1 MKKKLIKRAIF
12 FMISCNMVVFT
23 PTWASQETKNTITS
37 SSIEVSDGSIKNIVN
52 DDINIIDTNVRD
64 EYGIFSN
71 NGGKL
76 NIDVDSLT
84 IEHNIDR
91 SNMFTSIL
99 SQGNTS
105 QGSSS
110 LIDIKTINDINI
122 DNTAQELEQ
131 INAINAKDNANL
143 NLLSK
148 NGDININSNLN
159 INRRLYDVNNSII
172 NVENNSALKLDAKN
186 MNINSTITDS
196 YGQRLFNNYGIN
208 IKNSQLNIN
217 NQENMQINSTI
228 SGRGFDNYGVYVYDN
243 LNQGSKVDIV
253 NNGDLIINT
262 NDNSSRNHSY
272 GIFVINENNTDDE
285 TSVNINSKNNVV
297 NTKSTG
303 IEVSGELSNVNIT
316 ASAGSNVIKAL
327 GDVDSTGIEV
337 NDNGT
342 LYLNAKDYNIVT
354 SDYTGIHVSY
364 ADDKQSN
371 ITLNA
376 NNNIVNAVGTGIL
389 SFSNG
394 NIKLN
399 ALNGNNAFTSNYIG
413 ISLMDNSQVNLKAD
427 KGENYFKIDE
437 GIAIL
442 SSQSNVLA
450 QANKNILEGIEGIS
464 SIDKSEVKLQ
474 ATDSNVINAK
484 NFGIYTKEEG
494 VVNLNATNANNTVYV
509 ETGYGISG
517 NDSAIN
523 INSQSGNNSIE
534 VTQGIAI
541 EANNGSNISLNA
553 NKGQN
558 NIKASDIAISVN
570 KNNIDKDIAIT
581 STNTVV
587 KIAGKDNIINATTA
601 IDNINGGNVEIIA
614 SENNSIDGLVNVEN
628 KANTKI
634 QGKIN
639 YLKNDKD
646 NAVESNNANIL
657 VQGSENIIE
666 AAKGISSI
674 DKSEVKLQATDSNVI
689 NAKNFGIYTKEEG
702 VVNLNATNANN
713 TVYIDNG
720 YGISSNNSSINI
732 DSQSGNN
739 SIEVGQGIAIEANNG
754 SNISVNANKGQ
765 NNIKA
770 SDTAISVNKNNIDKD
785 IAITSTNTVVKIAG
799 KDNIINATTAIDNI
813 NGGNVE
819 IIASENN
826 SIDGLVNVEN
836 KANTKIQGKINYLKN
851 DKDNAVESNN
861 ANILVQGSENIIEA
875 AKGISSID
883 KSEVKLQATDSNVI
897 NAKNFGIYTKEEGVV
912 NLNATNANNTVY
924 IDNGYGISSNNSSIN
939 IDSQSGNNSIEVGQG
954 IAIEANNGSNISVN
968 ANKGQNNIKASD
980 TAISVNKNNIDK
992 DIATTS
998 TNTVVKV
1005 TGKNNI
1011 INATTAIDNIDD
1023 GNVEIIASENNS
1035 INGLVHAENKAN
1047 TKIQGKINYLK
1058 NDKDNAIESNN
1069 ANVLVQGS
1077 ENIIEATKGISS
1089 IDKSEVKLQATD
1101 SNVINAKNFGI
1112 YTKEEGVVNLN
1123 ATNANNTV
1131 YIDNGYGISS
1141 NNSSINIDSQ
1151 SGNNSIEVGQG
1162 IAIEANNGSNISV
1175 NANKGQN
1182 NIKASDT
1189 AISVNK
1195 NNIDKDIAT
1204 TSTNTVIKVT
1214 GKNNIINAVTAIDN
1228 IDGGNVEIIASENNS
1243 IDGLVNVENK
1253 ANTKIQGK
1261 INYLKNDKDNAV
1273 ESNNANILVQGSE
1286 NIIEAA
1292 KGISSI
1298 DKSEVKLQATDSNVI
1313 NAKNFGIYTKEEGVV
1328 NLNATNAN
1336 NTVYID
1342 NGYGISSN
1350 NSSIN
1355 IDSQSGN
1362 NSIEVGQG
1370 IAIEANN
1377 GSNISVNA
1385 NKGQNNIKASDT
1397 AISVNK
1403 NNIDKDIATT
1413 STNTVIKVTGKN
1425 NIINAVTA
1433 IDNIDGGNVE
1443 IIASEN
1449 NSIDGLVN
1457 VENKANTKIQGKVN
1471 YLKNDKDN
1479 AIESNNANVL
1489 VQGSENIIEATKGI
1503 SSIDKSEVKLQATD
1517 SNVIN
1522 AKNFGIYTKEEG
1534 VVNLNATNANN
1545 TVYVETGYGISGNDS
1560 AININS
1566 QSGNNSI
1573 EVTQGIAIEANNGSN
1588 ISLNANKGQNN
1599 IKASDIAISVNKN
1612 NIDKDIANIST
1623 DTAVK
1628 ITGKDNIINATTAID
1643 NIDDGNVEIIASE
1656 NNSIDGLIHAKN
1668 KANTKIQ
1675 GKVNYLKN
1683 DNGQSIIWAD
1693 AGTIDITG
1701 TSIIQANSQQVALL
1715 ANNDIN
1721 NLNQGIITA
1730 SFGQNSVIKGDII
1743 AKDNGLIKLNVSNSN
1758 DDISGLIIEGN
1769 ILAENQGNISL
1780 DIGNNSLI
1788 TGNIN
1793 DYSYLADLNNQN
1805 LKQENLAGNISID
1818 FNNKSRWNVVRQS
1831 FISKINT
1838 KENNI
1843 IDMVGYNTENKP
1855 HSLMVK
1861 EFNGD
1866 SNFVMN
1872 LNGNRQ
1878 NTDMV
1883 YLNSGT
1889 GNYNVILANAVT
1901 KNDIGQ
1907 NGLRFATVGDKN
1919 KQVFKNA
1926 VAYNDG
1932 FFNIKYQIA
1941 SEDYD
1946 VNNEE
1951 NTLYNNGDNSD
1962 LLTENRPG
1970 NDIINNI
1977 FGNNED
1983 AVNYKLV
1990 NIEEKTLSNAGKTIL
2005 NMTKANYDVAV
2016 FMGRLDKRMGDVHY
2030 LNKNDDGIWFRLRHD
2045 RIEKDL
2051 GYTVDGNMY
2060 ELGYDKLF
2068 LRDNGQERLG
2078 LAFDYMKGST
2088 SYDDIA
2094 GKGNNSRKGIW
2105 LYDTWIGDDGHY
2117 SDYILKW
2124 GHLENDFEI
2133 AGTKKLNLIKGNYD
2147 NDVFSASAEYGYMKN
2162 LKNDWYITPQ
2172 VQLQLAKVT
2181 GADYITNQNTNVH
2194 VDGIDSII
2202 GRAGF
2207 KLGKNFG
2214 DNKKNTFYLKA
2225 DVLREFLGEQFVSV
2239 KDVTSDNEYVGF
2251 KYDHSGYW
2259 YDVGFGFNIE
2269 TKKDSYAFLDVERR
2283 FGNGNKNSYQINGGF
2298 YWAL

>member
-23 PTWASQETKNTITS
+23 PTWASQEIKNTITS

-105 QGSSS
+105 QGSRS

-208 IKNSQLNIN
+208 VKNSQLNIN

-342 LYLNAKDYNIVT
+342 LYLNAKNYNIVT

-484 NFGIYTKEEG
+484 EFGIYTKEQG
-494 VVNLNATNANNTVYV
+494 VVSLNATNANNIVYV
-509 ETGYGISG
+509 DGEYGISG
-517 NDSAIN
+517 NASAIN

-570 KNNIDKDIAIT
+570 KNNIDKDISTT

-646 NAVESNNANIL
+646 NA
-657 VQGSENIIE
+657 
-666 AAKGISSI
+666 
-674 DKSEVKLQATDSNVI
+674 
-689 NAKNFGIYTKEEG
+689 
-702 VVNLNATNANN
+702 
-713 TVYIDNG
+713 
-720 YGISSNNSSINI
+720 
-732 DSQSGNN
+732 
-739 SIEVGQGIAIEANNG
+739 
-754 SNISVNANKGQ
+754 
-765 NNIKA
+765 
-770 SDTAISVNKNNIDKD
+770 
-785 IAITSTNTVVKIAG
+785 
-799 KDNIINATTAIDNI
+799 
-813 NGGNVE
+813 
-819 IIASENN
+819 
-826 SIDGLVNVEN
+826 
-836 KANTKIQGKINYLKN
+836 
-851 DKDNAVESNN
+851 
-861 ANILVQGSENIIEA
+861 
-875 AKGISSID
+875 
-883 KSEVKLQATDSNVI
+883 
-897 NAKNFGIYTKEEGVV
+897 
-912 NLNATNANNTVY
+912 
-924 IDNGYGISSNNSSIN
+924 
-939 IDSQSGNNSIEVGQG
+939 
-954 IAIEANNGSNISVN
+954 
-968 ANKGQNNIKASD
+968 
-980 TAISVNKNNIDK
+980 
-992 DIATTS
+992 
-998 TNTVVKV
+998 
-1005 TGKNNI
+1005 
-1011 INATTAIDNIDD
+1011 
-1023 GNVEIIASENNS
+1023 
-1035 INGLVHAENKAN
+1035 
-1047 TKIQGKINYLK
+1047 
-1058 NDKDNAIESNN
+1058 IESNN
-1069 ANVLVQGS
+1069 ANVSVQGN
-1077 ENIIEATKGISS
+1077 ENIIEATKGISN
-1089 IDKSEVKLQATD
+1089 VNNGTVNLQSTN
-1101 SNVINAKNFGI
+1101 SNIIKTKEYGV
-1112 YTKEEGVVNLN
+1112 YTKENSQVKLN
-1123 ATNANNTV
+1123 ATNADNIV
-1131 YIDNGYGISS
+1131 YVDAGYGISG
-1141 NNSSINIDSQ
+1141 NNSAININSQ
-1151 SGNNSIEVGQG
+1151 SGNNSIEVAQG
-1162 IAIEANNGSNISV
+1162 IAVEVNNGSNISV

-1214 GKNNIINAVTAIDN
+1214 GKDNIINATTAIDN
-1228 IDGGNVEIIASENNS
+1228 IDDGNVEIIASENNS

-1261 INYLKNDKDNAV
+1261 INYLKNDKDNA
-1273 ESNNANILVQGSE
+1273 
-1286 NIIEAA
+1286 
-1292 KGISSI
+1292 
-1298 DKSEVKLQATDSNVI
+1298 
-1313 NAKNFGIYTKEEGVV
+1313 
-1328 NLNATNAN
+1328 
-1336 NTVYID
+1336 
-1342 NGYGISSN
+1342 
-1350 NSSIN
+1350 
-1355 IDSQSGN
+1355 
-1362 NSIEVGQG
+1362 
-1370 IAIEANN
+1370 
-1377 GSNISVNA
+1377 
-1385 NKGQNNIKASDT
+1385 
-1397 AISVNK
+1397 
-1403 NNIDKDIATT
+1403 
-1413 STNTVIKVTGKN
+1413 
-1425 NIINAVTA
+1425 
-1433 IDNIDGGNVE
+1433 
-1443 IIASEN
+1443 
-1449 NSIDGLVN
+1449 
-1457 VENKANTKIQGKVN
+1457 
-1471 YLKNDKDN
+1471 
-1479 AIESNNANVL
+1479 IESNNANVF

-1628 ITGKDNIINATTAID
+1628 ITGKENIINATTAID

>member
-23 PTWASQETKNTITS
+23 PTWASQEIKNTITS

-208 IKNSQLNIN
+208 VKNSQLNIN

-342 LYLNAKDYNIVT
+342 LYLNAKNYNIVT

-474 ATDSNVINAK
+474 VTDSNVINAK
-484 NFGIYTKEEG
+484 EFGIYTKEQG
-494 VVNLNATNANNTVYV
+494 VVSLNATNANNIVYV
-509 ETGYGISG
+509 DGGYGISG
-517 NDSAIN
+517 NASAIN

-534 VTQGIAI
+534 VA
-541 EANNGSNISLNA
+541 
-553 NKGQN
+553 
-558 NIKASDIAISVN
+558 
-570 KNNIDKDIAIT
+570 
-581 STNTVV
+581 
-587 KIAGKDNIINATTA
+587 
-601 IDNINGGNVEIIA
+601 
-614 SENNSIDGLVNVEN
+614 
-628 KANTKI
+628 
-634 QGKIN
+634 
-639 YLKNDKD
+639 
-646 NAVESNNANIL
+646 
-657 VQGSENIIE
+657 
-666 AAKGISSI
+666 
-674 DKSEVKLQATDSNVI
+674 
-689 NAKNFGIYTKEEG
+689 
-702 VVNLNATNANN
+702 
-713 TVYIDNG
+713 
-720 YGISSNNSSINI
+720 
-732 DSQSGNN
+732 
-739 SIEVGQGIAIEANNG
+739 
-754 SNISVNANKGQ
+754 
-765 NNIKA
+765 
-770 SDTAISVNKNNIDKD
+770 
-785 IAITSTNTVVKIAG
+785 
-799 KDNIINATTAIDNI
+799 
-813 NGGNVE
+813 
-819 IIASENN
+819 
-826 SIDGLVNVEN
+826 
-836 KANTKIQGKINYLKN
+836 
-851 DKDNAVESNN
+851 
-861 ANILVQGSENIIEA
+861 
-875 AKGISSID
+875 
-883 KSEVKLQATDSNVI
+883 
-897 NAKNFGIYTKEEGVV
+897 
-912 NLNATNANNTVY
+912 
-924 IDNGYGISSNNSSIN
+924 
-939 IDSQSGNNSIEVGQG
+939 QG

-998 TNTVVKV
+998 TNTVVKIA
-1005 TGKNNI
+1005 GKDNI
-1011 INATTAIDNIDD
+1011 INAT
-1023 GNVEIIASENNS
+1023 
-1035 INGLVHAENKAN
+1035 
-1047 TKIQGKINYLK
+1047 
-1058 NDKDNAIESNN
+1058 
-1069 ANVLVQGS
+1069 
-1077 ENIIEATKGISS
+1077 
-1089 IDKSEVKLQATD
+1089 
-1101 SNVINAKNFGI
+1101 
-1112 YTKEEGVVNLN
+1112 
-1123 ATNANNTV
+1123 
-1131 YIDNGYGISS
+1131 
-1141 NNSSINIDSQ
+1141 
-1151 SGNNSIEVGQG
+1151 
-1162 IAIEANNGSNISV
+1162 
-1175 NANKGQN
+1175 
-1182 NIKASDT
+1182 
-1189 AISVNK
+1189 
-1195 NNIDKDIAT
+1195 
-1204 TSTNTVIKVT
+1204 
-1214 GKNNIINAVTAIDN
+1214 TAIDN

-1261 INYLKNDKDNAV
+1261 INYLKNDKDNA
-1273 ESNNANILVQGSE
+1273 
-1286 NIIEAA
+1286 
-1292 KGISSI
+1292 
-1298 DKSEVKLQATDSNVI
+1298 
-1313 NAKNFGIYTKEEGVV
+1313 
-1328 NLNATNAN
+1328 
-1336 NTVYID
+1336 
-1342 NGYGISSN
+1342 
-1350 NSSIN
+1350 
-1355 IDSQSGN
+1355 
-1362 NSIEVGQG
+1362 
-1370 IAIEANN
+1370 
-1377 GSNISVNA
+1377 
-1385 NKGQNNIKASDT
+1385 
-1397 AISVNK
+1397 
-1403 NNIDKDIATT
+1403 
-1413 STNTVIKVTGKN
+1413 
-1425 NIINAVTA
+1425 
-1433 IDNIDGGNVE
+1433 
-1443 IIASEN
+1443 
-1449 NSIDGLVN
+1449 
-1457 VENKANTKIQGKVN
+1457 
-1471 YLKNDKDN
+1471 
-1479 AIESNNANVL
+1479 IESNNANVL
-1489 VQGSENIIEATKGI
+1489 VQGNENIIEATKGI

-1545 TVYVETGYGISGNDS
+1545 TVYVETGYGISGNNS
-1560 AININS
+1560 AINIDS

-1573 EVTQGIAIEANNGSN
+1573 EVAQGIAIEANNGSN

-1599 IKASDIAISVNKN
+1599 IKASDTAISVNKN
-1612 NIDKDIANIST
+1612 NIDKDIATTST
-1623 DTAVK
+1623 NTVVK
-1628 ITGKDNIINATTAID
+1628 IAGKDNIINATTAID

-1656 NNSIDGLIHAKN
+1656 NNSINGLVHAEN

-1701 TSIIQANSQQVALL
+1701 TSIIQANFQQVALL
-1715 ANNDIN
+1715 ANNDMN

-1730 SFGQNSVIKGDII
+1730 SFGQNNVIKGDII

-1758 DDISGLIIEGN
+1758 DDVSGLIIEGN

-1805 LKQENLAGNISID
+1805 LKQENLAGNISVD
-1818 FNNKSRWNVVRQS
+1818 FNNKSRWNVVGQS
-1831 FISKINT
+1831 FISNINT

-1919 KQVFKNA
+1919 KQVFENA

-1946 VNNEE
+1946 VNNGE

-1970 NDIINNI
+1970 NNIINNI

-2068 LRDNGQERLG
+2068 LKDNGQERLG

>member
-105 QGSSS
+105 QGSRS

-208 IKNSQLNIN
+208 VKNSQLNIN
-217 NQENMQINSTI
+217 NQENMKINSTI

-262 NDNSSRNHSY
+262 NDNNSRNHSY
-272 GIFVINENNTDDE
+272 GIFVINENNTDNE

-376 NNNIVNAVGTGIL
+376 NNNIVNAIGTGIL

-394 NIKLN
+394 NINLN

-413 ISLMDNSQVNLKAD
+413 ISLMGNSQVNLKAD

-474 ATDSNVINAK
+474 AIDSNTINAK
-484 NFGIYTKEEG
+484 EFGIYTKEQG
-494 VVNLNATNANNTVYV
+494 VVNLNATNANNIVYV
-509 ETGYGISG
+509 ET
-517 NDSAIN
+517 
-523 INSQSGNNSIE
+523 
-534 VTQGIAI
+534 
-541 EANNGSNISLNA
+541 
-553 NKGQN
+553 
-558 NIKASDIAISVN
+558 
-570 KNNIDKDIAIT
+570 
-581 STNTVV
+581 
-587 KIAGKDNIINATTA
+587 
-601 IDNINGGNVEIIA
+601 
-614 SENNSIDGLVNVEN
+614 
-628 KANTKI
+628 
-634 QGKIN
+634 
-639 YLKNDKD
+639 
-646 NAVESNNANIL
+646 
-657 VQGSENIIE
+657 
-666 AAKGISSI
+666 
-674 DKSEVKLQATDSNVI
+674 
-689 NAKNFGIYTKEEG
+689 
-702 VVNLNATNANN
+702 
-713 TVYIDNG
+713 G

-739 SIEVGQGIAIEANNG
+739 SIEVAQGIAIEANNG

-765 NNIKA
+765 NNIKS
-770 SDTAISVNKNNIDKD
+770 SDI
-785 IAITSTNTVVKIAG
+785 
-799 KDNIINATTAIDNI
+799 
-813 NGGNVE
+813 
-819 IIASENN
+819 
-826 SIDGLVNVEN
+826 
-836 KANTKIQGKINYLKN
+836 
-851 DKDNAVESNN
+851 
-861 ANILVQGSENIIEA
+861 
-875 AKGISSID
+875 
-883 KSEVKLQATDSNVI
+883 
-897 NAKNFGIYTKEEGVV
+897 
-912 NLNATNANNTVY
+912 
-924 IDNGYGISSNNSSIN
+924 
-939 IDSQSGNNSIEVGQG
+939 
-954 IAIEANNGSNISVN
+954 
-968 ANKGQNNIKASD
+968 
-980 TAISVNKNNIDK
+980 AISVNKNNIDK

-1005 TGKNNI
+1005 TGKDNI

-1069 ANVLVQGS
+1069 ANVFVQGS

-1123 ATNANNTV
+1123 VTNADNTV
-1131 YIDNGYGISS
+1131 YVDNGYGISG
-1141 NNSSINIDSQ
+1141 NNSVINIDSQ
-1151 SGNNSIEVGQG
+1151 SGNNSIEVAQG

-1204 TSTNTVIKVT
+1204 TSTNTVVKV
-1214 GKNNIINAVTAIDN
+1214 
-1228 IDGGNVEIIASENNS
+1228 
-1243 IDGLVNVENK
+1243 
-1253 ANTKIQGK
+1253 
-1261 INYLKNDKDNAV
+1261 
-1273 ESNNANILVQGSE
+1273 
-1286 NIIEAA
+1286 
-1292 KGISSI
+1292 
-1298 DKSEVKLQATDSNVI
+1298 
-1313 NAKNFGIYTKEEGVV
+1313 
-1328 NLNATNAN
+1328 
-1336 NTVYID
+1336 
-1342 NGYGISSN
+1342 
-1350 NSSIN
+1350 
-1355 IDSQSGN
+1355 
-1362 NSIEVGQG
+1362 
-1370 IAIEANN
+1370 
-1377 GSNISVNA
+1377 
-1385 NKGQNNIKASDT
+1385 
-1397 AISVNK
+1397 
-1403 NNIDKDIATT
+1403 
-1413 STNTVIKVTGKN
+1413 
-1425 NIINAVTA
+1425 
-1433 IDNIDGGNVE
+1433 
-1443 IIASEN
+1443 
-1449 NSIDGLVN
+1449 
-1457 VENKANTKIQGKVN
+1457 
-1471 YLKNDKDN
+1471 
-1479 AIESNNANVL
+1479 
-1489 VQGSENIIEATKGI
+1489 
-1503 SSIDKSEVKLQATD
+1503 
-1517 SNVIN
+1517 
-1522 AKNFGIYTKEEG
+1522 
-1534 VVNLNATNANN
+1534 
-1545 TVYVETGYGISGNDS
+1545 
-1560 AININS
+1560 
-1566 QSGNNSI
+1566 
-1573 EVTQGIAIEANNGSN
+1573 
-1588 ISLNANKGQNN
+1588 
-1599 IKASDIAISVNKN
+1599 
-1612 NIDKDIANIST
+1612 
-1623 DTAVK
+1623 
-1628 ITGKDNIINATTAID
+1628 TGKDNIINATTAID

-1668 KANTKIQ
+1668 EANTKIQ

-1715 ANNDIN
+1715 ANNDMN
-1721 NLNQGIITA
+1721 NLNRGVITA

-1758 DDISGLIIEGN
+1758 NDVSGLIIEGN

-1805 LKQENLAGNISID
+1805 LKQENLAGNISVD
-1818 FNNKSRWNVVRQS
+1818 FNNKSRWNVVGQS

-1951 NTLYNNGDNSD
+1951 NILYNNGDNSD

-2051 GYTVDGNMY
+2051 GYTIDGNMY

-2068 LRDNGQERLG
+2068 LRDDGQERLG

-2181 GADYITNQNTNVH
+2181 GADYTTNQNTNVH

-2207 KLGKNFG
+2207 KLGRNFG

>member
-23 PTWASQETKNTITS
+23 PTWASQEIKNTITS

-99 SQGNTS
+99 SQGNIS
-105 QGSSS
+105 QGSRS

-172 NVENNSALKLDAKN
+172 NVENNSVLKLDAKN

-208 IKNSQLNIN
+208 VKNSQLNIN

-262 NDNSSRNHSY
+262 NDNNSRNHSY

-285 TSVNINSKNNVV
+285 TSVKINSKNNVV

-394 NIKLN
+394 NINLN

-484 NFGIYTKEEG
+484 EFGIYTKEQG

-509 ETGYGISG
+509 ENGYGISG
-517 NDSAIN
+517 NNSAIN

-534 VTQGIAI
+534 VAQGI
-541 EANNGSNISLNA
+541 
-553 NKGQN
+553 
-558 NIKASDIAISVN
+558 
-570 KNNIDKDIAIT
+570 
-581 STNTVV
+581 TV
-587 KIAGKDNIINATTA
+587 
-601 IDNINGGNVEIIA
+601 
-614 SENNSIDGLVNVEN
+614 
-628 KANTKI
+628 
-634 QGKIN
+634 
-639 YLKNDKD
+639 
-646 NAVESNNANIL
+646 
-657 VQGSENIIE
+657 
-666 AAKGISSI
+666 
-674 DKSEVKLQATDSNVI
+674 
-689 NAKNFGIYTKEEG
+689 
-702 VVNLNATNANN
+702 
-713 TVYIDNG
+713 
-720 YGISSNNSSINI
+720 
-732 DSQSGNN
+732 
-739 SIEVGQGIAIEANNG
+739 EANNG

-785 IAITSTNTVVKIAG
+785 IANISTDTAIKITG

-813 NGGNVE
+813 DSGNVE

-826 SIDGLVNVEN
+826 SINGLVHAEN
-836 KANTKIQGKINYLKN
+836 KANTKIQGKVNYLKN
-851 DKDNAVESNN
+851 DKDNAIESNN
-861 ANILVQGSENIIEA
+861 ANVLVQGNENVIEA
-875 AKGISSID
+875 AKGISTVNNGI
-883 KSEVKLQATDSNVI
+883 VNLQATDSNTI
-897 NAKNFGIYTKEEGVV
+897 KAQEFGIYTKENSQV
-912 NLNATNANNTVY
+912 NLNTVNVDNIVY
-924 IDNGYGISSNNSSIN
+924 VDNGYGISGNNSTIN
-939 IDSQSGNNSIEVGQG
+939 INSQSGNNSIEVAQG
-954 IAIEANNGSNISVN
+954 IAVEVNNGSNISLN

-1005 TGKNNI
+1005 TGKDNI
-1011 INATTAIDNIDD
+1011 INATTAIDNIDG

-1035 INGLVHAENKAN
+1035 INGLVNVENKAN
-1047 TKIQGKINYLK
+1047 TKIQGKVNYLK

-1069 ANVLVQGS
+1069 ANVLVQGNENVIEAAKGISTVNNGIVNLQATDSNTIKAQEFGIYTKENSQVNLNTVNVDNGYGISGNNSAINIDSQSGNNSIEVAQGIAVEVNNGSNISLNANKGQNNIKASDTAISVNKNNIDKDIATTSTNTVVKVTGKDNIINATTAIDNIDGGNVEIIASENNSINGLVNVENKANTKIQGKVNYLKNDKDNAIESNNANVFVQGS

-1123 ATNANNTV
+1123 ATNADNTV
-1131 YIDNGYGISS
+1131 YIDNGYGISGNDS
-1141 NNSSINIDSQ
+1141 TININSQ
-1151 SGNNSIEVGQG
+1151 SGNNSIEIAQG
-1162 IAIEANNGSNISV
+1162 IAIEANNGSNISL

-1214 GKNNIINAVTAIDN
+1214 GKNNIINA
-1228 IDGGNVEIIASENNS
+1228 
-1243 IDGLVNVENK
+1243 
-1253 ANTKIQGK
+1253 
-1261 INYLKNDKDNAV
+1261 
-1273 ESNNANILVQGSE
+1273 
-1286 NIIEAA
+1286 
-1292 KGISSI
+1292 
-1298 DKSEVKLQATDSNVI
+1298 
-1313 NAKNFGIYTKEEGVV
+1313 
-1328 NLNATNAN
+1328 
-1336 NTVYID
+1336 
-1342 NGYGISSN
+1342 
-1350 NSSIN
+1350 
-1355 IDSQSGN
+1355 
-1362 NSIEVGQG
+1362 
-1370 IAIEANN
+1370 
-1377 GSNISVNA
+1377 
-1385 NKGQNNIKASDT
+1385 
-1397 AISVNK
+1397 
-1403 NNIDKDIATT
+1403 
-1413 STNTVIKVTGKN
+1413 
-1425 NIINAVTA
+1425 
-1433 IDNIDGGNVE
+1433 
-1443 IIASEN
+1443 
-1449 NSIDGLVN
+1449 
-1457 VENKANTKIQGKVN
+1457 
-1471 YLKNDKDN
+1471 
-1479 AIESNNANVL
+1479 
-1489 VQGSENIIEATKGI
+1489 
-1503 SSIDKSEVKLQATD
+1503 
-1517 SNVIN
+1517 
-1522 AKNFGIYTKEEG
+1522 
-1534 VVNLNATNANN
+1534 
-1545 TVYVETGYGISGNDS
+1545 
-1560 AININS
+1560 
-1566 QSGNNSI
+1566 
-1573 EVTQGIAIEANNGSN
+1573 
-1588 ISLNANKGQNN
+1588 
-1599 IKASDIAISVNKN
+1599 
-1612 NIDKDIANIST
+1612 
-1623 DTAVK
+1623 
-1628 ITGKDNIINATTAID
+1628 TTAID

-1656 NNSIDGLIHAKN
+1656 NNSIDGLVHAEN

-1715 ANNDIN
+1715 ANNDMN
-1721 NLNQGIITA
+1721 NLNQGVITA

-1758 DDISGLIIEGN
+1758 DDVSGLIIEGN

-1818 FNNKSRWNVVRQS
+1818 FNNKSRWNVVGQS
-1831 FISKINT
+1831 FISNINT

-1889 GNYNVILANAVT
+1889 GNYNVILTNAVT

-1970 NDIINNI
+1970 NNIINNI

-2181 GADYITNQNTNVH
+2181 GADYTTNQNTNVH

>member
-1 MKKKLIKRAIF
+1 
-12 FMISCNMVVFT
+12 MISCNMVVFT

-99 SQGNTS
+99 SQGNIS
-105 QGSSS
+105 QGNNSS
-110 LIDIKTINDINI
+110 INIKAVNDINI
-122 DNTAQELEQ
+122 DNTAQELAQ
-131 INAINAKDNANL
+131 INAINVKDNASL

-159 INRRLYDVNNSII
+159 INSLLSNLNNSII
-172 NVENNSALKLDAKN
+172 NVENNSVLTLNAEN
-186 MNINSTITDS
+186 ININSTITAS
-196 YGQRLFNNYGIN
+196 YKQSLFNNYGIN
-208 IKNSQLNIN
+208 VKNSQLNIN
-217 NQENMQINSTI
+217 NQENMHINSTI

-474 ATDSNVINAK
+474 AIDSNTINAK
-484 NFGIYTKEEG
+484 EFGIYTKEQG

-509 ETGYGISG
+509 ENGYGISG
-517 NDSAIN
+517 NNSAIN
-523 INSQSGNNSIE
+523 IDSQSGNNSIE
-534 VTQGIAI
+534 VAQGIAI
-541 EANNGSNISLNA
+541 EANNGSNISL
-553 NKGQN
+553 
-558 NIKASDIAISVN
+558 
-570 KNNIDKDIAIT
+570 
-581 STNTVV
+581 
-587 KIAGKDNIINATTA
+587 
-601 IDNINGGNVEIIA
+601 
-614 SENNSIDGLVNVEN
+614 
-628 KANTKI
+628 
-634 QGKIN
+634 
-639 YLKNDKD
+639 
-646 NAVESNNANIL
+646 
-657 VQGSENIIE
+657 
-666 AAKGISSI
+666 
-674 DKSEVKLQATDSNVI
+674 
-689 NAKNFGIYTKEEG
+689 
-702 VVNLNATNANN
+702 
-713 TVYIDNG
+713 
-720 YGISSNNSSINI
+720 
-732 DSQSGNN
+732 
-739 SIEVGQGIAIEANNG
+739 
-754 SNISVNANKGQ
+754 
-765 NNIKA
+765 
-770 SDTAISVNKNNIDKD
+770 
-785 IAITSTNTVVKIAG
+785 
-799 KDNIINATTAIDNI
+799 
-813 NGGNVE
+813 
-819 IIASENN
+819 
-826 SIDGLVNVEN
+826 
-836 KANTKIQGKINYLKN
+836 
-851 DKDNAVESNN
+851 
-861 ANILVQGSENIIEA
+861 
-875 AKGISSID
+875 
-883 KSEVKLQATDSNVI
+883 
-897 NAKNFGIYTKEEGVV
+897 
-912 NLNATNANNTVY
+912 
-924 IDNGYGISSNNSSIN
+924 
-939 IDSQSGNNSIEVGQG
+939 
-954 IAIEANNGSNISVN
+954 N

-998 TNTVVKV
+998 TSTVVKI
-1005 TGKNNI
+1005 TGKDNI
-1011 INATTAIDNIDD
+1011 INATTAIDNIDGGNAEILASENNSIEGLVNAENKSNAKIQGKINYLKND
-1023 GNVEIIASENNS
+1023 KDNAIESNNANVLVQGNENIIEATKGISTVNNGIVNLQSTNRNIIKAKEFGVYTKENSQVNLNAINADNIVYVDAGYGISGNNSAINIDSQSGNNSIEITQGIAIEANNGNNISVNANKGQNNIKASDIAISVNKNNIDKDIATIDKDIATISTNTVVKVTGKDNIINATTAIDNIDGGNVEIIASENNS

-1047 TKIQGKINYLK
+1047 TKIQGK
-1058 NDKDNAIESNN
+1058 
-1069 ANVLVQGS
+1069 
-1077 ENIIEATKGISS
+1077 
-1089 IDKSEVKLQATD
+1089 
-1101 SNVINAKNFGI
+1101 
-1112 YTKEEGVVNLN
+1112 
-1123 ATNANNTV
+1123 
-1131 YIDNGYGISS
+1131 
-1141 NNSSINIDSQ
+1141 
-1151 SGNNSIEVGQG
+1151 
-1162 IAIEANNGSNISV
+1162 
-1175 NANKGQN
+1175 
-1182 NIKASDT
+1182 
-1189 AISVNK
+1189 
-1195 NNIDKDIAT
+1195 
-1204 TSTNTVIKVT
+1204 
-1214 GKNNIINAVTAIDN
+1214 
-1228 IDGGNVEIIASENNS
+1228 
-1243 IDGLVNVENK
+1243 
-1253 ANTKIQGK
+1253 
-1261 INYLKNDKDNAV
+1261 
-1273 ESNNANILVQGSE
+1273 
-1286 NIIEAA
+1286 
-1292 KGISSI
+1292 
-1298 DKSEVKLQATDSNVI
+1298 
-1313 NAKNFGIYTKEEGVV
+1313 
-1328 NLNATNAN
+1328 
-1336 NTVYID
+1336 
-1342 NGYGISSN
+1342 
-1350 NSSIN
+1350 
-1355 IDSQSGN
+1355 
-1362 NSIEVGQG
+1362 
-1370 IAIEANN
+1370 
-1377 GSNISVNA
+1377 
-1385 NKGQNNIKASDT
+1385 
-1397 AISVNK
+1397 
-1403 NNIDKDIATT
+1403 
-1413 STNTVIKVTGKN
+1413 
-1425 NIINAVTA
+1425 
-1433 IDNIDGGNVE
+1433 
-1443 IIASEN
+1443 
-1449 NSIDGLVN
+1449 
-1457 VENKANTKIQGKVN
+1457 
-1471 YLKNDKDN
+1471 
-1479 AIESNNANVL
+1479 
-1489 VQGSENIIEATKGI
+1489 
-1503 SSIDKSEVKLQATD
+1503 
-1517 SNVIN
+1517 
-1522 AKNFGIYTKEEG
+1522 
-1534 VVNLNATNANN
+1534 
-1545 TVYVETGYGISGNDS
+1545 
-1560 AININS
+1560 
-1566 QSGNNSI
+1566 
-1573 EVTQGIAIEANNGSN
+1573 
-1588 ISLNANKGQNN
+1588 
-1599 IKASDIAISVNKN
+1599 
-1612 NIDKDIANIST
+1612 
-1623 DTAVK
+1623 
-1628 ITGKDNIINATTAID
+1628 
-1643 NIDDGNVEIIASE
+1643 
-1656 NNSIDGLIHAKN
+1656 
-1668 KANTKIQ
+1668 
-1675 GKVNYLKN
+1675 VNYLKN

-1693 AGTIDITG
+1693 DGTIDITG

-1715 ANNDIN
+1715 ANNDMN
-1721 NLNQGIITA
+1721 NLNQGVITA
-1730 SFGQNSVIKGDII
+1730 SFGQNSVVKGDII
-1743 AKDNGLIKLNVSNSN
+1743 AKDNGLIKLNVSNSK
-1758 DDISGLIIEGN
+1758 DDVSGLIIEGN

-1788 TGNIN
+1788 IGNIN

-1805 LKQENLAGNISID
+1805 LKQENLAGNISVD
-1818 FNNKSRWNVVRQS
+1818 FNNKSRWNVVGQS

-1889 GNYNVILANAVT
+1889 GNYNVILVNAVT

-1951 NTLYNNGDNSD
+1951 NILYNNGDNSD

-2068 LRDNGQERLG
+2068 LRDDGQERLG

-2124 GHLENDFEI
+2124 GHLENDFEVFD
-2133 AGTKKLNLIKGNYD
+2133 TEKLNLIKGNYD
-2147 NDVFSASAEYGYMKN
+2147 NDVFSTSVEYGYMQN

-2181 GADYITNQNTNVH
+2181 GADYTTNQNTNVH

-2207 KLGKNFG
+2207 KLGRNFG

-2239 KDVTSDNEYVGF
+2239 KDVTSDNKYVGF

>member
-23 PTWASQETKNTITS
+23 PTWASQEIKNTITS

-105 QGSSS
+105 QGSRS

-208 IKNSQLNIN
+208 VKNSQLNIN

-342 LYLNAKDYNIVT
+342 LYLNAKNYNIVT

-484 NFGIYTKEEG
+484 EFGIYTKEQG
-494 VVNLNATNANNTVYV
+494 VVSLNATNANNIVYV
-509 ETGYGISG
+509 DGEYGISG
-517 NDSAIN
+517 NASAIN

-534 VTQGIAI
+534 VDQGIAI
-541 EANNGSNISLNA
+541 EANNGSNISL
-553 NKGQN
+553 
-558 NIKASDIAISVN
+558 
-570 KNNIDKDIAIT
+570 
-581 STNTVV
+581 
-587 KIAGKDNIINATTA
+587 
-601 IDNINGGNVEIIA
+601 
-614 SENNSIDGLVNVEN
+614 
-628 KANTKI
+628 
-634 QGKIN
+634 
-639 YLKNDKD
+639 
-646 NAVESNNANIL
+646 
-657 VQGSENIIE
+657 
-666 AAKGISSI
+666 
-674 DKSEVKLQATDSNVI
+674 
-689 NAKNFGIYTKEEG
+689 
-702 VVNLNATNANN
+702 
-713 TVYIDNG
+713 
-720 YGISSNNSSINI
+720 
-732 DSQSGNN
+732 
-739 SIEVGQGIAIEANNG
+739 
-754 SNISVNANKGQ
+754 
-765 NNIKA
+765 
-770 SDTAISVNKNNIDKD
+770 
-785 IAITSTNTVVKIAG
+785 
-799 KDNIINATTAIDNI
+799 
-813 NGGNVE
+813 
-819 IIASENN
+819 
-826 SIDGLVNVEN
+826 
-836 KANTKIQGKINYLKN
+836 
-851 DKDNAVESNN
+851 
-861 ANILVQGSENIIEA
+861 
-875 AKGISSID
+875 
-883 KSEVKLQATDSNVI
+883 
-897 NAKNFGIYTKEEGVV
+897 
-912 NLNATNANNTVY
+912 
-924 IDNGYGISSNNSSIN
+924 
-939 IDSQSGNNSIEVGQG
+939 
-954 IAIEANNGSNISVN
+954 N

-1011 INATTAIDNIDD
+1011 INAITAIDNIDG

-1035 INGLVHAENKAN
+1035 INGLVNVENKAN

-1069 ANVLVQGS
+1069 ANVLVQGN
-1077 ENIIEATKGISS
+1077 ENIIEATKGISNVNNG
-1089 IDKSEVKLQATD
+1089 IVNLQSTN
-1101 SNVINAKNFGI
+1101 SNIIKTKEYGV
-1112 YTKEEGVVNLN
+1112 YTKENSQVKLN
-1123 ATNANNTV
+1123 ATNADNIV
-1131 YIDNGYGISS
+1131 YVDAGYGISG
-1141 NNSSINIDSQ
+1141 NNSAININSQ
-1151 SGNNSIEVGQG
+1151 SGNNSIEVAQG
-1162 IAIEANNGSNISV
+1162 IAVEVNNGSNISV

-1214 GKNNIINAVTAIDN
+1214 GKDNIINATTAIDN
-1228 IDGGNVEIIASENNS
+1228 INGGNVEIIASENNS

-1253 ANTKIQGK
+1253 ANTKIR
-1261 INYLKNDKDNAV
+1261 
-1273 ESNNANILVQGSE
+1273 
-1286 NIIEAA
+1286 
-1292 KGISSI
+1292 
-1298 DKSEVKLQATDSNVI
+1298 
-1313 NAKNFGIYTKEEGVV
+1313 
-1328 NLNATNAN
+1328 
-1336 NTVYID
+1336 
-1342 NGYGISSN
+1342 
-1350 NSSIN
+1350 
-1355 IDSQSGN
+1355 
-1362 NSIEVGQG
+1362 
-1370 IAIEANN
+1370 
-1377 GSNISVNA
+1377 
-1385 NKGQNNIKASDT
+1385 
-1397 AISVNK
+1397 
-1403 NNIDKDIATT
+1403 
-1413 STNTVIKVTGKN
+1413 
-1425 NIINAVTA
+1425 
-1433 IDNIDGGNVE
+1433 
-1443 IIASEN
+1443 
-1449 NSIDGLVN
+1449 
-1457 VENKANTKIQGKVN
+1457 GKVN

-1489 VQGSENIIEATKGI
+1489 VQGNENIIEAAKGI

-1932 FFNIKYQIA
+1932 FFNLKYQIA

>member
-23 PTWASQETKNTITS
+23 PTWASQEIKNTITS

-105 QGSSS
+105 QGSRS

-208 IKNSQLNIN
+208 VKNSQLNIN

-394 NIKLN
+394 NINLN

-474 ATDSNVINAK
+474 AIDSNTINAK
-484 NFGIYTKEEG
+484 EFGIYTKEQG

-509 ETGYGISG
+509 ENGYGISG
-517 NDSAIN
+517 NNSAIN

-534 VTQGIAI
+534 VA
-541 EANNGSNISLNA
+541 
-553 NKGQN
+553 
-558 NIKASDIAISVN
+558 
-570 KNNIDKDIAIT
+570 
-581 STNTVV
+581 
-587 KIAGKDNIINATTA
+587 
-601 IDNINGGNVEIIA
+601 
-614 SENNSIDGLVNVEN
+614 
-628 KANTKI
+628 
-634 QGKIN
+634 
-639 YLKNDKD
+639 
-646 NAVESNNANIL
+646 
-657 VQGSENIIE
+657 
-666 AAKGISSI
+666 
-674 DKSEVKLQATDSNVI
+674 
-689 NAKNFGIYTKEEG
+689 
-702 VVNLNATNANN
+702 
-713 TVYIDNG
+713 
-720 YGISSNNSSINI
+720 
-732 DSQSGNN
+732 
-739 SIEVGQGIAIEANNG
+739 QGIAIEANNG

-770 SDTAISVNKNNIDKD
+770 SDTAIFVNKNNIDKD
-785 IAITSTNTVVKIAG
+785 IATTSTDTVVRITG

-813 NGGNVE
+813 DGGNVE

-826 SIDGLVNVEN
+826 SIDGLVHAEN
-836 KANTKIQGKINYLKN
+836 KANIKIQGKVNYLKN
-851 DKDNAVESNN
+851 DKDNAIESNN
-861 ANILVQGSENIIEA
+861 ANVLVQGNENVIEATKGIFNVNNGTVNLQSTNSNIIKTKEY
-875 AKGISSID
+875 G
-883 KSEVKLQATDSNVI
+883 V
-897 NAKNFGIYTKEEGVV
+897 YTKENSQV
-912 NLNATNANNTVY
+912 NLNTVNADNIVY
-924 IDNGYGISSNNSSIN
+924 VDNGYGISGNNSAIN
-939 IDSQSGNNSIEVGQG
+939 IDSQSGNNSIEVAHG
-954 IAIEANNGSNISVN
+954 IAVEANNGSNISVN

-1005 TGKNNI
+1005 TGKDNI
-1011 INATTAIDNIDD
+1011 INAI
-1023 GNVEIIASENNS
+1023 
-1035 INGLVHAENKAN
+1035 
-1047 TKIQGKINYLK
+1047 
-1058 NDKDNAIESNN
+1058 
-1069 ANVLVQGS
+1069 
-1077 ENIIEATKGISS
+1077 
-1089 IDKSEVKLQATD
+1089 
-1101 SNVINAKNFGI
+1101 
-1112 YTKEEGVVNLN
+1112 
-1123 ATNANNTV
+1123 
-1131 YIDNGYGISS
+1131 
-1141 NNSSINIDSQ
+1141 
-1151 SGNNSIEVGQG
+1151 
-1162 IAIEANNGSNISV
+1162 
-1175 NANKGQN
+1175 
-1182 NIKASDT
+1182 
-1189 AISVNK
+1189 
-1195 NNIDKDIAT
+1195 
-1204 TSTNTVIKVT
+1204 
-1214 GKNNIINAVTAIDN
+1214 TAIDN
-1228 IDGGNVEIIASENNS
+1228 IDG
-1243 IDGLVNVENK
+1243 
-1253 ANTKIQGK
+1253 
-1261 INYLKNDKDNAV
+1261 
-1273 ESNNANILVQGSE
+1273 
-1286 NIIEAA
+1286 
-1292 KGISSI
+1292 
-1298 DKSEVKLQATDSNVI
+1298 
-1313 NAKNFGIYTKEEGVV
+1313 
-1328 NLNATNAN
+1328 
-1336 NTVYID
+1336 
-1342 NGYGISSN
+1342 
-1350 NSSIN
+1350 
-1355 IDSQSGN
+1355 
-1362 NSIEVGQG
+1362 
-1370 IAIEANN
+1370 
-1377 GSNISVNA
+1377 
-1385 NKGQNNIKASDT
+1385 
-1397 AISVNK
+1397 
-1403 NNIDKDIATT
+1403 
-1413 STNTVIKVTGKN
+1413 
-1425 NIINAVTA
+1425 
-1433 IDNIDGGNVE
+1433 
-1443 IIASEN
+1443 
-1449 NSIDGLVN
+1449 
-1457 VENKANTKIQGKVN
+1457 
-1471 YLKNDKDN
+1471 
-1479 AIESNNANVL
+1479 
-1489 VQGSENIIEATKGI
+1489 
-1503 SSIDKSEVKLQATD
+1503 
-1517 SNVIN
+1517 
-1522 AKNFGIYTKEEG
+1522 
-1534 VVNLNATNANN
+1534 
-1545 TVYVETGYGISGNDS
+1545 
-1560 AININS
+1560 
-1566 QSGNNSI
+1566 
-1573 EVTQGIAIEANNGSN
+1573 
-1588 ISLNANKGQNN
+1588 
-1599 IKASDIAISVNKN
+1599 
-1612 NIDKDIANIST
+1612 
-1623 DTAVK
+1623 
-1628 ITGKDNIINATTAID
+1628 
-1643 NIDDGNVEIIASE
+1643 GNVEIIASE

-1683 DNGQSIIWAD
+1683 DNGQSVIWAD

-1715 ANNDIN
+1715 ANNDMN

-1758 DDISGLIIEGN
+1758 DDVSGLIIDGN

-1818 FNNKSRWNVVRQS
+1818 FNNKSRWNVVGQS

-1946 VNNEE
+1946 VNNGE

-1970 NDIINNI
+1970 NNIINNI

-2068 LRDNGQERLG
+2068 LKDNGQERLG

-2181 GADYITNQNTNVH
+2181 GADYTTNQNTNVH
-2194 VDGIDSII
+2194 VDDIDSII

-2207 KLGKNFG
+2207 KLGRNFG

-2298 YWAL
+2298 YWDL

>member
-105 QGSSS
+105 QGSRS

-208 IKNSQLNIN
+208 VKNSQLNIN

-394 NIKLN
+394 NINLN

-474 ATDSNVINAK
+474 ATDSNTINAK
-484 NFGIYTKEEG
+484 EFGIYTKEQG
-494 VVNLNATNANNTVYV
+494 VVNLNAINADNIVYV
-509 ETGYGISG
+509 DNGYGISG
-517 NDSAIN
+517 NASAIN
-523 INSQSGNNSIE
+523 IDSQSGNNSIE
-534 VTQGIAI
+534 VAQGIAV
-541 EANNGSNISLNA
+541 EVNNGSNISLNA

-558 NIKASDIAISVN
+558 NIKASD
-570 KNNIDKDIAIT
+570 
-581 STNTVV
+581 
-587 KIAGKDNIINATTA
+587 TA
-601 IDNINGGNVEIIA
+601 I
-614 SENNSIDGLVNVEN
+614 
-628 KANTKI
+628 
-634 QGKIN
+634 
-639 YLKNDKD
+639 
-646 NAVESNNANIL
+646 
-657 VQGSENIIE
+657 
-666 AAKGISSI
+666 
-674 DKSEVKLQATDSNVI
+674 
-689 NAKNFGIYTKEEG
+689 F
-702 VVNLNATNANN
+702 
-713 TVYIDNG
+713 
-720 YGISSNNSSINI
+720 
-732 DSQSGNN
+732 
-739 SIEVGQGIAIEANNG
+739 
-754 SNISVNANKGQ
+754 
-765 NNIKA
+765 
-770 SDTAISVNKNNIDKD
+770 
-785 IAITSTNTVVKIAG
+785 
-799 KDNIINATTAIDNI
+799 
-813 NGGNVE
+813 
-819 IIASENN
+819 
-826 SIDGLVNVEN
+826 
-836 KANTKIQGKINYLKN
+836 
-851 DKDNAVESNN
+851 
-861 ANILVQGSENIIEA
+861 
-875 AKGISSID
+875 
-883 KSEVKLQATDSNVI
+883 
-897 NAKNFGIYTKEEGVV
+897 
-912 NLNATNANNTVY
+912 
-924 IDNGYGISSNNSSIN
+924 
-939 IDSQSGNNSIEVGQG
+939 
-954 IAIEANNGSNISVN
+954 
-968 ANKGQNNIKASD
+968 
-980 TAISVNKNNIDK
+980 VNKNNIDK

-998 TNTVVKV
+998 TDTVVRI
-1005 TGKNNI
+1005 TGKDNI
-1011 INATTAIDNIDD
+1011 INAT
-1023 GNVEIIASENNS
+1023 
-1035 INGLVHAENKAN
+1035 
-1047 TKIQGKINYLK
+1047 
-1058 NDKDNAIESNN
+1058 
-1069 ANVLVQGS
+1069 
-1077 ENIIEATKGISS
+1077 
-1089 IDKSEVKLQATD
+1089 
-1101 SNVINAKNFGI
+1101 
-1112 YTKEEGVVNLN
+1112 
-1123 ATNANNTV
+1123 
-1131 YIDNGYGISS
+1131 
-1141 NNSSINIDSQ
+1141 
-1151 SGNNSIEVGQG
+1151 
-1162 IAIEANNGSNISV
+1162 
-1175 NANKGQN
+1175 
-1182 NIKASDT
+1182 
-1189 AISVNK
+1189 
-1195 NNIDKDIAT
+1195 
-1204 TSTNTVIKVT
+1204 
-1214 GKNNIINAVTAIDN
+1214 TAIDN

-1243 IDGLVNVENK
+1243 INGLV
-1253 ANTKIQGK
+1253 
-1261 INYLKNDKDNAV
+1261 
-1273 ESNNANILVQGSE
+1273 
-1286 NIIEAA
+1286 
-1292 KGISSI
+1292 
-1298 DKSEVKLQATDSNVI
+1298 
-1313 NAKNFGIYTKEEGVV
+1313 
-1328 NLNATNAN
+1328 
-1336 NTVYID
+1336 
-1342 NGYGISSN
+1342 
-1350 NSSIN
+1350 
-1355 IDSQSGN
+1355 
-1362 NSIEVGQG
+1362 
-1370 IAIEANN
+1370 
-1377 GSNISVNA
+1377 
-1385 NKGQNNIKASDT
+1385 
-1397 AISVNK
+1397 
-1403 NNIDKDIATT
+1403 
-1413 STNTVIKVTGKN
+1413 
-1425 NIINAVTA
+1425 
-1433 IDNIDGGNVE
+1433 
-1443 IIASEN
+1443 
-1449 NSIDGLVN
+1449 
-1457 VENKANTKIQGKVN
+1457 
-1471 YLKNDKDN
+1471 
-1479 AIESNNANVL
+1479 
-1489 VQGSENIIEATKGI
+1489 
-1503 SSIDKSEVKLQATD
+1503 
-1517 SNVIN
+1517 
-1522 AKNFGIYTKEEG
+1522 
-1534 VVNLNATNANN
+1534 
-1545 TVYVETGYGISGNDS
+1545 
-1560 AININS
+1560 
-1566 QSGNNSI
+1566 
-1573 EVTQGIAIEANNGSN
+1573 
-1588 ISLNANKGQNN
+1588 
-1599 IKASDIAISVNKN
+1599 
-1612 NIDKDIANIST
+1612 
-1623 DTAVK
+1623 
-1628 ITGKDNIINATTAID
+1628 
-1643 NIDDGNVEIIASE
+1643 
-1656 NNSIDGLIHAKN
+1656 HAEN

-1715 ANNDIN
+1715 ANNDMN

-1758 DDISGLIIEGN
+1758 DDVSGLIIDGN

-1818 FNNKSRWNVVRQS
+1818 FNNKSRWNVVGQS

-2133 AGTKKLNLIKGNYD
+2133 AGTKKLNLIKGIYD

-2225 DVLREFLGEQFVSV
+2225 DVLREFLGEQFVSI

>member
-1 MKKKLIKRAIF
+1 MKKRLLKRAIF
-12 FMISCNMVVFT
+12 FMISCNIVIFT

-99 SQGNTS
+99 SQGNTL
-105 QGSSS
+105 QGSRS

-159 INRRLYDVNNSII
+159 INRRLYDVNNSIM

-208 IKNSQLNIN
+208 VKNSQLNIN

-342 LYLNAKDYNIVT
+342 LYLNAKDYNIIT

-364 ADDKQSN
+364 ADSKKSN

-394 NIKLN
+394 NINLN
-399 ALNGNNAFTSNYIG
+399 ALNGNNVFTSNYIG
-413 ISLMDNSQVNLKAD
+413 ISLMDNSQVNLKAN

-450 QANKNILEGIEGIS
+450 QANKNVIEGIEGIS
-464 SIDKSEVKLQ
+464 SINKSEVKLQ

-484 NFGIYTKEEG
+484 EFGIYTKEQG

-509 ETGYGISG
+509 ENGYGISG
-517 NDSAIN
+517 NNSAIN

-534 VTQGIAI
+534 VAQGIAI
-541 EANNGSNISLNA
+541 EANNGSNISINA

-558 NIKASDIAISVN
+558 NIKANDTAISVN
-570 KNNIDKDIAIT
+570 KNNIDKDIANI
-581 STNTVV
+581 STDTAV
-587 KIAGKDNIINATTA
+587 KITGKDNIINATTA
-601 IDNINGGNVEIIA
+601 IDNIDDGNVEIIA
-614 SENNSIDGLVNVEN
+614 SENNSINGLVNVEN

-634 QGKIN
+634 QGKVN

-646 NAVESNNANIL
+646 NAIESNNANVL
-657 VQGSENIIE
+657 VQGNENVIE
-666 AAKGISSI
+666 ATKGISSI

-689 NAKNFGIYTKEEG
+689 NVKNFGIYTKEDG

-713 TVYIDNG
+713 TVYVENG
-720 YGISSNNSSINI
+720 YGISGNNSAINI

-739 SIEVGQGIAIEANNG
+739 SIEVIQGIAIEANNG

-785 IAITSTNTVVKIAG
+785 ITTISTDTAVKIAG

-813 NGGNVE
+813 DGGNVE

-826 SIDGLVNVEN
+826 SINGLVHAEN

-851 DKDNAVESNN
+851 DKDNAIESNN
-861 ANILVQGSENIIEA
+861 ANVSVQGNENIIEA
-875 AKGISSID
+875 TKGISN
-883 KSEVKLQATDSNVI
+883 VNNGTVNLQSTNSNIIKTKEYGV
-897 NAKNFGIYTKEEGVV
+897 YTKENSQVK
-912 NLNATNANNTVY
+912 LNATNADNIVY
-924 IDNGYGISSNNSSIN
+924 VDAGYGISGNNSAIN
-939 IDSQSGNNSIEVGQG
+939 INSQSGNNSIEVAQG
-954 IAIEANNGSNISVN
+954 IAVEVNNGSNISVN

-1011 INATTAIDNIDD
+1011 INAITAIDNIDG

-1047 TKIQGKINYLK
+1047 TKIQGK
-1058 NDKDNAIESNN
+1058 
-1069 ANVLVQGS
+1069 
-1077 ENIIEATKGISS
+1077 
-1089 IDKSEVKLQATD
+1089 
-1101 SNVINAKNFGI
+1101 
-1112 YTKEEGVVNLN
+1112 
-1123 ATNANNTV
+1123 
-1131 YIDNGYGISS
+1131 
-1141 NNSSINIDSQ
+1141 
-1151 SGNNSIEVGQG
+1151 
-1162 IAIEANNGSNISV
+1162 
-1175 NANKGQN
+1175 
-1182 NIKASDT
+1182 
-1189 AISVNK
+1189 
-1195 NNIDKDIAT
+1195 
-1204 TSTNTVIKVT
+1204 
-1214 GKNNIINAVTAIDN
+1214 
-1228 IDGGNVEIIASENNS
+1228 
-1243 IDGLVNVENK
+1243 
-1253 ANTKIQGK
+1253 
-1261 INYLKNDKDNAV
+1261 
-1273 ESNNANILVQGSE
+1273 
-1286 NIIEAA
+1286 
-1292 KGISSI
+1292 
-1298 DKSEVKLQATDSNVI
+1298 
-1313 NAKNFGIYTKEEGVV
+1313 
-1328 NLNATNAN
+1328 
-1336 NTVYID
+1336 
-1342 NGYGISSN
+1342 
-1350 NSSIN
+1350 
-1355 IDSQSGN
+1355 
-1362 NSIEVGQG
+1362 
-1370 IAIEANN
+1370 
-1377 GSNISVNA
+1377 
-1385 NKGQNNIKASDT
+1385 
-1397 AISVNK
+1397 
-1403 NNIDKDIATT
+1403 
-1413 STNTVIKVTGKN
+1413 
-1425 NIINAVTA
+1425 
-1433 IDNIDGGNVE
+1433 
-1443 IIASEN
+1443 
-1449 NSIDGLVN
+1449 
-1457 VENKANTKIQGKVN
+1457 
-1471 YLKNDKDN
+1471 
-1479 AIESNNANVL
+1479 
-1489 VQGSENIIEATKGI
+1489 
-1503 SSIDKSEVKLQATD
+1503 
-1517 SNVIN
+1517 
-1522 AKNFGIYTKEEG
+1522 
-1534 VVNLNATNANN
+1534 
-1545 TVYVETGYGISGNDS
+1545 
-1560 AININS
+1560 
-1566 QSGNNSI
+1566 
-1573 EVTQGIAIEANNGSN
+1573 
-1588 ISLNANKGQNN
+1588 
-1599 IKASDIAISVNKN
+1599 
-1612 NIDKDIANIST
+1612 
-1623 DTAVK
+1623 
-1628 ITGKDNIINATTAID
+1628 
-1643 NIDDGNVEIIASE
+1643 
-1656 NNSIDGLIHAKN
+1656 
-1668 KANTKIQ
+1668 
-1675 GKVNYLKN
+1675 VNYLKN
-1683 DNGQSIIWAD
+1683 DNGQSVIWAD
-1693 AGTIDITG
+1693 DGTIDITG

-1715 ANNDIN
+1715 ANNDMN
-1721 NLNQGIITA
+1721 NLNQGVITA
-1730 SFGQNSVIKGDII
+1730 SFGQNSVVKGDII

-1758 DDISGLIIEGN
+1758 DDVSGLIIEGN

-1818 FNNKSRWNVVRQS
+1818 FNNKSRWNVVGQS

-1901 KNDIGQ
+1901 KKDIGQ

-1970 NDIINNI
+1970 NNIINNI
-1977 FGNNED
+1977 FGNNEN

-2068 LRDNGQERLG
+2068 LRDDGQERLG

-2124 GHLENDFEI
+2124 GHLENDFEVFD
-2133 AGTKKLNLIKGNYD
+2133 TEKLNLIKGNYD
-2147 NDVFSASAEYGYMKN
+2147 NDVFSTSVEYGYMQN

-2181 GADYITNQNTNVH
+2181 GADYTTNQNTNVH

-2207 KLGKNFG
+2207 KLGRNFG

>member
-23 PTWASQETKNTITS
+23 PTWASQEIKNTITS

-105 QGSSS
+105 QGSRS

-208 IKNSQLNIN
+208 VKNSQLNIN

-394 NIKLN
+394 NINLN

-474 ATDSNVINAK
+474 AIDSNTINAK
-484 NFGIYTKEEG
+484 EFGIYTKEQG

-509 ETGYGISG
+509 DGGYGISG
-517 NDSAIN
+517 NNSAIN
-523 INSQSGNNSIE
+523 IDSQSGNNSIE
-534 VTQGIAI
+534 VAQGIAV

-558 NIKASDIAISVN
+558 NIRSSDTAISVN
-570 KNNIDKDIAIT
+570 KNNIDKDIATTRTDTI
-581 STNTVV
+581 VR
-587 KIAGKDNIINATTA
+587 IIGKDNIINANTA
-601 IDNINGGNVEIIA
+601 IDNIDGGNIEIIA
-614 SENNSIDGLVNVEN
+614 SENSSINGLVNAEN

-634 QGKIN
+634 QGKVN
-639 YLKNDKD
+639 YLKNNKD
-646 NAVESNNANIL
+646 NAIESNNANVL
-657 VQGSENIIE
+657 VQGNENIIE
-666 AAKGISSI
+666 ATKGISTVNNGI
-674 DKSEVKLQATDSNVI
+674 VNLQSTNSNI
-689 NAKNFGIYTKEEG
+689 IKAKEFGVYTTKNSQ
-702 VVNLNATNANN
+702 VNLNTVNADNI
-713 TVYIDNG
+713 VYVDNG
-720 YGISSNNSSINI
+720 YGISGNDSTINI
-732 DSQSGNN
+732 NSQSGNN
-739 SIEVGQGIAIEANNG
+739 SIEVAHGIAVEANNG

-785 IAITSTNTVVKIAG
+785 ITTTSMNTVIKITG

-813 NGGNVE
+813 DGGNIE

-826 SIDGLVNVEN
+826 SIDGLV
-836 KANTKIQGKINYLKN
+836 
-851 DKDNAVESNN
+851 
-861 ANILVQGSENIIEA
+861 
-875 AKGISSID
+875 
-883 KSEVKLQATDSNVI
+883 
-897 NAKNFGIYTKEEGVV
+897 
-912 NLNATNANNTVY
+912 
-924 IDNGYGISSNNSSIN
+924 
-939 IDSQSGNNSIEVGQG
+939 
-954 IAIEANNGSNISVN
+954 
-968 ANKGQNNIKASD
+968 
-980 TAISVNKNNIDK
+980 
-992 DIATTS
+992 
-998 TNTVVKV
+998 
-1005 TGKNNI
+1005 
-1011 INATTAIDNIDD
+1011 
-1023 GNVEIIASENNS
+1023 
-1035 INGLVHAENKAN
+1035 HA
-1047 TKIQGKINYLK
+1047 
-1058 NDKDNAIESNN
+1058 
-1069 ANVLVQGS
+1069 
-1077 ENIIEATKGISS
+1077 
-1089 IDKSEVKLQATD
+1089 
-1101 SNVINAKNFGI
+1101 
-1112 YTKEEGVVNLN
+1112 
-1123 ATNANNTV
+1123 
-1131 YIDNGYGISS
+1131 
-1141 NNSSINIDSQ
+1141 
-1151 SGNNSIEVGQG
+1151 
-1162 IAIEANNGSNISV
+1162 
-1175 NANKGQN
+1175 
-1182 NIKASDT
+1182 
-1189 AISVNK
+1189 
-1195 NNIDKDIAT
+1195 
-1204 TSTNTVIKVT
+1204 
-1214 GKNNIINAVTAIDN
+1214 
-1228 IDGGNVEIIASENNS
+1228 
-1243 IDGLVNVENK
+1243 
-1253 ANTKIQGK
+1253 
-1261 INYLKNDKDNAV
+1261 
-1273 ESNNANILVQGSE
+1273 
-1286 NIIEAA
+1286 
-1292 KGISSI
+1292 
-1298 DKSEVKLQATDSNVI
+1298 
-1313 NAKNFGIYTKEEGVV
+1313 
-1328 NLNATNAN
+1328 
-1336 NTVYID
+1336 
-1342 NGYGISSN
+1342 
-1350 NSSIN
+1350 
-1355 IDSQSGN
+1355 
-1362 NSIEVGQG
+1362 
-1370 IAIEANN
+1370 
-1377 GSNISVNA
+1377 
-1385 NKGQNNIKASDT
+1385 
-1397 AISVNK
+1397 
-1403 NNIDKDIATT
+1403 
-1413 STNTVIKVTGKN
+1413 
-1425 NIINAVTA
+1425 
-1433 IDNIDGGNVE
+1433 
-1443 IIASEN
+1443 
-1449 NSIDGLVN
+1449 
-1457 VENKANTKIQGKVN
+1457 ENKANTKIQGKVN

-1489 VQGSENIIEATKGI
+1489 VQGNENVIEATKGI

-1517 SNVIN
+1517 SNTIN

-1534 VVNLNATNANN
+1534 VVNLNTVNANN

-2239 KDVTSDNEYVGF
+2239 KDVTSDNKYVGF

>member
-23 PTWASQETKNTITS
+23 PTWASQEIKNTITS

-159 INRRLYDVNNSII
+159 INRQLYDVNNSII

-208 IKNSQLNIN
+208 VKNSQLNIN

-342 LYLNAKDYNIVT
+342 LYLNAKNYNIVT

-450 QANKNILEGIEGIS
+450 QANKNILEGIE
-464 SIDKSEVKLQ
+464 
-474 ATDSNVINAK
+474 
-484 NFGIYTKEEG
+484 
-494 VVNLNATNANNTVYV
+494 
-509 ETGYGISG
+509 
-517 NDSAIN
+517 
-523 INSQSGNNSIE
+523 
-534 VTQGIAI
+534 
-541 EANNGSNISLNA
+541 
-553 NKGQN
+553 
-558 NIKASDIAISVN
+558 
-570 KNNIDKDIAIT
+570 
-581 STNTVV
+581 
-587 KIAGKDNIINATTA
+587 
-601 IDNINGGNVEIIA
+601 
-614 SENNSIDGLVNVEN
+614 
-628 KANTKI
+628 
-634 QGKIN
+634 
-639 YLKNDKD
+639 
-646 NAVESNNANIL
+646 
-657 VQGSENIIE
+657 
-666 AAKGISSI
+666 
-674 DKSEVKLQATDSNVI
+674 
-689 NAKNFGIYTKEEG
+689 
-702 VVNLNATNANN
+702 
-713 TVYIDNG
+713 
-720 YGISSNNSSINI
+720 
-732 DSQSGNN
+732 
-739 SIEVGQGIAIEANNG
+739 
-754 SNISVNANKGQ
+754 
-765 NNIKA
+765 
-770 SDTAISVNKNNIDKD
+770 
-785 IAITSTNTVVKIAG
+785 
-799 KDNIINATTAIDNI
+799 
-813 NGGNVE
+813 
-819 IIASENN
+819 
-826 SIDGLVNVEN
+826 
-836 KANTKIQGKINYLKN
+836 
-851 DKDNAVESNN
+851 
-861 ANILVQGSENIIEA
+861 
-875 AKGISSID
+875 
-883 KSEVKLQATDSNVI
+883 
-897 NAKNFGIYTKEEGVV
+897 
-912 NLNATNANNTVY
+912 
-924 IDNGYGISSNNSSIN
+924 
-939 IDSQSGNNSIEVGQG
+939 
-954 IAIEANNGSNISVN
+954 
-968 ANKGQNNIKASD
+968 
-980 TAISVNKNNIDK
+980 
-992 DIATTS
+992 
-998 TNTVVKV
+998 
-1005 TGKNNI
+1005 
-1011 INATTAIDNIDD
+1011 
-1023 GNVEIIASENNS
+1023 
-1035 INGLVHAENKAN
+1035 
-1047 TKIQGKINYLK
+1047 
-1058 NDKDNAIESNN
+1058 
-1069 ANVLVQGS
+1069 
-1077 ENIIEATKGISS
+1077 
-1089 IDKSEVKLQATD
+1089 
-1101 SNVINAKNFGI
+1101 
-1112 YTKEEGVVNLN
+1112 
-1123 ATNANNTV
+1123 
-1131 YIDNGYGISS
+1131 
-1141 NNSSINIDSQ
+1141 
-1151 SGNNSIEVGQG
+1151 
-1162 IAIEANNGSNISV
+1162 
-1175 NANKGQN
+1175 
-1182 NIKASDT
+1182 
-1189 AISVNK
+1189 
-1195 NNIDKDIAT
+1195 
-1204 TSTNTVIKVT
+1204 
-1214 GKNNIINAVTAIDN
+1214 
-1228 IDGGNVEIIASENNS
+1228 
-1243 IDGLVNVENK
+1243 
-1253 ANTKIQGK
+1253 
-1261 INYLKNDKDNAV
+1261 
-1273 ESNNANILVQGSE
+1273 
-1286 NIIEAA
+1286 
-1292 KGISSI
+1292 
-1298 DKSEVKLQATDSNVI
+1298 
-1313 NAKNFGIYTKEEGVV
+1313 
-1328 NLNATNAN
+1328 
-1336 NTVYID
+1336 
-1342 NGYGISSN
+1342 
-1350 NSSIN
+1350 
-1355 IDSQSGN
+1355 
-1362 NSIEVGQG
+1362 
-1370 IAIEANN
+1370 
-1377 GSNISVNA
+1377 
-1385 NKGQNNIKASDT
+1385 
-1397 AISVNK
+1397 
-1403 NNIDKDIATT
+1403 
-1413 STNTVIKVTGKN
+1413 
-1425 NIINAVTA
+1425 
-1433 IDNIDGGNVE
+1433 
-1443 IIASEN
+1443 
-1449 NSIDGLVN
+1449 
-1457 VENKANTKIQGKVN
+1457 
-1471 YLKNDKDN
+1471 
-1479 AIESNNANVL
+1479 
-1489 VQGSENIIEATKGI
+1489 GI

-1932 FFNIKYQIA
+1932 FFNLKYQIA

>member
-23 PTWASQETKNTITS
+23 PTWASQEVKNTITS

-105 QGSSS
+105 QGSRS

-208 IKNSQLNIN
+208 VKNSQLNIN

-228 SGRGFDNYGVYVYDN
+228 SGRGFDHYGIYVYDN

-262 NDNSSRNHSY
+262 NDNNSRNHSY

-285 TSVNINSKNNVV
+285 TSVKINSKNNVV

-394 NIKLN
+394 NINLN

-474 ATDSNVINAK
+474 AIDSNTINAK
-484 NFGIYTKEEG
+484 EFGIYTKEQG

-509 ETGYGISG
+509 ENGYGISG
-517 NDSAIN
+517 NNSAIN

-534 VTQGIAI
+534 VA
-541 EANNGSNISLNA
+541 
-553 NKGQN
+553 
-558 NIKASDIAISVN
+558 
-570 KNNIDKDIAIT
+570 
-581 STNTVV
+581 
-587 KIAGKDNIINATTA
+587 
-601 IDNINGGNVEIIA
+601 
-614 SENNSIDGLVNVEN
+614 
-628 KANTKI
+628 
-634 QGKIN
+634 
-639 YLKNDKD
+639 
-646 NAVESNNANIL
+646 
-657 VQGSENIIE
+657 
-666 AAKGISSI
+666 
-674 DKSEVKLQATDSNVI
+674 
-689 NAKNFGIYTKEEG
+689 
-702 VVNLNATNANN
+702 
-713 TVYIDNG
+713 
-720 YGISSNNSSINI
+720 
-732 DSQSGNN
+732 
-739 SIEVGQGIAIEANNG
+739 
-754 SNISVNANKGQ
+754 
-765 NNIKA
+765 
-770 SDTAISVNKNNIDKD
+770 
-785 IAITSTNTVVKIAG
+785 
-799 KDNIINATTAIDNI
+799 
-813 NGGNVE
+813 
-819 IIASENN
+819 
-826 SIDGLVNVEN
+826 
-836 KANTKIQGKINYLKN
+836 
-851 DKDNAVESNN
+851 
-861 ANILVQGSENIIEA
+861 
-875 AKGISSID
+875 
-883 KSEVKLQATDSNVI
+883 
-897 NAKNFGIYTKEEGVV
+897 
-912 NLNATNANNTVY
+912 
-924 IDNGYGISSNNSSIN
+924 
-939 IDSQSGNNSIEVGQG
+939 QG

-998 TNTVVKV
+998 TNTVVKIA
-1005 TGKNNI
+1005 GKDNI
-1011 INATTAIDNIDD
+1011 INAT
-1023 GNVEIIASENNS
+1023 
-1035 INGLVHAENKAN
+1035 
-1047 TKIQGKINYLK
+1047 
-1058 NDKDNAIESNN
+1058 
-1069 ANVLVQGS
+1069 
-1077 ENIIEATKGISS
+1077 
-1089 IDKSEVKLQATD
+1089 
-1101 SNVINAKNFGI
+1101 
-1112 YTKEEGVVNLN
+1112 
-1123 ATNANNTV
+1123 
-1131 YIDNGYGISS
+1131 
-1141 NNSSINIDSQ
+1141 
-1151 SGNNSIEVGQG
+1151 
-1162 IAIEANNGSNISV
+1162 
-1175 NANKGQN
+1175 
-1182 NIKASDT
+1182 
-1189 AISVNK
+1189 
-1195 NNIDKDIAT
+1195 
-1204 TSTNTVIKVT
+1204 
-1214 GKNNIINAVTAIDN
+1214 TAIDN

-1243 IDGLVNVENK
+1243 IDGL
-1253 ANTKIQGK
+1253 
-1261 INYLKNDKDNAV
+1261 
-1273 ESNNANILVQGSE
+1273 
-1286 NIIEAA
+1286 
-1292 KGISSI
+1292 
-1298 DKSEVKLQATDSNVI
+1298 
-1313 NAKNFGIYTKEEGVV
+1313 
-1328 NLNATNAN
+1328 
-1336 NTVYID
+1336 
-1342 NGYGISSN
+1342 
-1350 NSSIN
+1350 
-1355 IDSQSGN
+1355 
-1362 NSIEVGQG
+1362 
-1370 IAIEANN
+1370 
-1377 GSNISVNA
+1377 
-1385 NKGQNNIKASDT
+1385 
-1397 AISVNK
+1397 
-1403 NNIDKDIATT
+1403 
-1413 STNTVIKVTGKN
+1413 
-1425 NIINAVTA
+1425 
-1433 IDNIDGGNVE
+1433 
-1443 IIASEN
+1443 
-1449 NSIDGLVN
+1449 
-1457 VENKANTKIQGKVN
+1457 
-1471 YLKNDKDN
+1471 
-1479 AIESNNANVL
+1479 
-1489 VQGSENIIEATKGI
+1489 
-1503 SSIDKSEVKLQATD
+1503 
-1517 SNVIN
+1517 
-1522 AKNFGIYTKEEG
+1522 
-1534 VVNLNATNANN
+1534 
-1545 TVYVETGYGISGNDS
+1545 
-1560 AININS
+1560 
-1566 QSGNNSI
+1566 
-1573 EVTQGIAIEANNGSN
+1573 
-1588 ISLNANKGQNN
+1588 
-1599 IKASDIAISVNKN
+1599 
-1612 NIDKDIANIST
+1612 
-1623 DTAVK
+1623 
-1628 ITGKDNIINATTAID
+1628 
-1643 NIDDGNVEIIASE
+1643 
-1656 NNSIDGLIHAKN
+1656 IHAKN
-1668 KANTKIQ
+1668 EANTKIQ

-1693 AGTIDITG
+1693 DGTIDITG

-1715 ANNDIN
+1715 ANNDMN

-1758 DDISGLIIEGN
+1758 DDVSGLIIEGN

-1805 LKQENLAGNISID
+1805 LKQENLAGNISVD
-1818 FNNKSRWNVVRQS
+1818 FNNKSRWNVVGQS
-1831 FISKINT
+1831 FISNINT

-1889 GNYNVILANAVT
+1889 GKYNVILANAVT

-1970 NDIINNI
+1970 KDIINNI

-2207 KLGKNFG
+2207 KLGRNFG

-2269 TKKDSYAFLDVERR
+2269 TKKDSYAFLDIERR

>member
-484 NFGIYTKEEG
+484 EFGIYTKEQG
-494 VVNLNATNANNTVYV
+494 VVSLNATNANNIVYV
-509 ETGYGISG
+509 DGGYGISG
-517 NDSAIN
+517 NASAIN

-534 VTQGIAI
+534 VAQGIAI
-541 EANNGSNISLNA
+541 EVNNGSNISLNA

-558 NIKASDIAISVN
+558 NIKASDTAISVN
-570 KNNIDKDIAIT
+570 KNNIDKDIATT
-581 STNTVV
+581 STNTVIKV
-587 KIAGKDNIINATTA
+587 TGKDNIINATTA

-634 QGKIN
+634 QGKVN

-646 NAVESNNANIL
+646 NAIESNNANVL
-657 VQGSENIIE
+657 VQGNENIIE

-785 IAITSTNTVVKIAG
+785 IATTSTNTVVKVTG
-799 KDNIINATTAIDNI
+799 KNNIINATTAIDNI
-813 NGGNVE
+813 DDGNVE

-861 ANILVQGSENIIEA
+861 ANILVQGNENIIEA

-1069 ANVLVQGS
+1069 ANVLVQGN
-1077 ENIIEATKGISS
+1077 ENIIEATKGISN
-1089 IDKSEVKLQATD
+1089 VNNGTVNLQSTN
-1101 SNVINAKNFGI
+1101 SNIIKTKEYGV
-1112 YTKEEGVVNLN
+1112 YTKENSQVKLN
-1123 ATNANNTV
+1123 ATNADNIV
-1131 YIDNGYGISS
+1131 YVDAGYGISG
-1141 NNSSINIDSQ
+1141 NNSAININSQ
-1151 SGNNSIEVGQG
+1151 SGNNSIEVAQG
-1162 IAIEANNGSNISV
+1162 IAIEVNNGSNISL

-1204 TSTNTVIKVT
+1204 TSTNTVVKVT
-1214 GKNNIINAVTAIDN
+1214 GKN
-1228 IDGGNVEIIASENNS
+1228 
-1243 IDGLVNVENK
+1243 
-1253 ANTKIQGK
+1253 
-1261 INYLKNDKDNAV
+1261 
-1273 ESNNANILVQGSE
+1273 
-1286 NIIEAA
+1286 
-1292 KGISSI
+1292 
-1298 DKSEVKLQATDSNVI
+1298 
-1313 NAKNFGIYTKEEGVV
+1313 
-1328 NLNATNAN
+1328 
-1336 NTVYID
+1336 
-1342 NGYGISSN
+1342 
-1350 NSSIN
+1350 
-1355 IDSQSGN
+1355 
-1362 NSIEVGQG
+1362 
-1370 IAIEANN
+1370 
-1377 GSNISVNA
+1377 
-1385 NKGQNNIKASDT
+1385 
-1397 AISVNK
+1397 
-1403 NNIDKDIATT
+1403 
-1413 STNTVIKVTGKN
+1413 
-1425 NIINAVTA
+1425 
-1433 IDNIDGGNVE
+1433 
-1443 IIASEN
+1443 
-1449 NSIDGLVN
+1449 
-1457 VENKANTKIQGKVN
+1457 
-1471 YLKNDKDN
+1471 
-1479 AIESNNANVL
+1479 
-1489 VQGSENIIEATKGI
+1489 
-1503 SSIDKSEVKLQATD
+1503 
-1517 SNVIN
+1517 
-1522 AKNFGIYTKEEG
+1522 
-1534 VVNLNATNANN
+1534 
-1545 TVYVETGYGISGNDS
+1545 
-1560 AININS
+1560 
-1566 QSGNNSI
+1566 
-1573 EVTQGIAIEANNGSN
+1573 
-1588 ISLNANKGQNN
+1588 
-1599 IKASDIAISVNKN
+1599 
-1612 NIDKDIANIST
+1612 
-1623 DTAVK
+1623 
-1628 ITGKDNIINATTAID
+1628 NIINATTAID

>member
-1 MKKKLIKRAIF
+1 MKKRLLKRAIF
-12 FMISCNMVVFT
+12 FMISCNIVIFT

-99 SQGNTS
+99 SQGNTL
-105 QGSSS
+105 QGSRS

-159 INRRLYDVNNSII
+159 INRRLYDVNNSIM

-208 IKNSQLNIN
+208 VKNSQLNIN

-342 LYLNAKDYNIVT
+342 LYLNAKDYNIIT

-364 ADDKQSN
+364 ADSKKSN

-394 NIKLN
+394 NINLN
-399 ALNGNNAFTSNYIG
+399 ALNGNNVFTSNYIG
-413 ISLMDNSQVNLKAD
+413 ISLMDNSQVNLKAN

-450 QANKNILEGIEGIS
+450 QANKNVIEGIEGIS
-464 SIDKSEVKLQ
+464 SINKSEVKLQ

-484 NFGIYTKEEG
+484 EFGIYTKEQGEA
-494 VVNLNATNANNTVYV
+494 NLNATNANNSVYV
-509 ETGYGISG
+509 ENGYGISG

-523 INSQSGNNSIE
+523 IDSQLGNNSVE

-541 EANNGSNISLNA
+541 EANNGSNISINA

-558 NIKASDIAISVN
+558 NIKASDTAISVN
-570 KNNIDKDIAIT
+570 KNNIDKDITTI
-581 STNTVV
+581 STDTAV

-601 IDNINGGNVEIIA
+601 IDNIDGGNVEIIA

-646 NAVESNNANIL
+646 NAIESNNANVS
-657 VQGSENIIE
+657 VQGNENIIE
-666 AAKGISSI
+666 ATKGISN
-674 DKSEVKLQATDSNVI
+674 VNNGTVNLQSTNSNIIKTKEYGV
-689 NAKNFGIYTKEEG
+689 YTKENSQ
-702 VVNLNATNANN
+702 VKLNATNADNI
-713 TVYIDNG
+713 VYVDAG
-720 YGISSNNSSINI
+720 YGISGNNSAINI
-732 DSQSGNN
+732 NSQSGNN
-739 SIEVGQGIAIEANNG
+739 SIEVAQGIA
-754 SNISVNANKGQ
+754 
-765 NNIKA
+765 
-770 SDTAISVNKNNIDKD
+770 
-785 IAITSTNTVVKIAG
+785 
-799 KDNIINATTAIDNI
+799 
-813 NGGNVE
+813 VE
-819 IIASENN
+819 
-826 SIDGLVNVEN
+826 V
-836 KANTKIQGKINYLKN
+836 
-851 DKDNAVESNN
+851 
-861 ANILVQGSENIIEA
+861 
-875 AKGISSID
+875 
-883 KSEVKLQATDSNVI
+883 
-897 NAKNFGIYTKEEGVV
+897 
-912 NLNATNANNTVY
+912 
-924 IDNGYGISSNNSSIN
+924 
-939 IDSQSGNNSIEVGQG
+939 
-954 IAIEANNGSNISVN
+954 NNGSNISVN

-1011 INATTAIDNIDD
+1011 INAITAIDNIDG

-1047 TKIQGKINYLK
+1047 TKIQGK
-1058 NDKDNAIESNN
+1058 
-1069 ANVLVQGS
+1069 
-1077 ENIIEATKGISS
+1077 
-1089 IDKSEVKLQATD
+1089 
-1101 SNVINAKNFGI
+1101 
-1112 YTKEEGVVNLN
+1112 
-1123 ATNANNTV
+1123 
-1131 YIDNGYGISS
+1131 
-1141 NNSSINIDSQ
+1141 
-1151 SGNNSIEVGQG
+1151 
-1162 IAIEANNGSNISV
+1162 
-1175 NANKGQN
+1175 
-1182 NIKASDT
+1182 
-1189 AISVNK
+1189 
-1195 NNIDKDIAT
+1195 
-1204 TSTNTVIKVT
+1204 
-1214 GKNNIINAVTAIDN
+1214 
-1228 IDGGNVEIIASENNS
+1228 
-1243 IDGLVNVENK
+1243 
-1253 ANTKIQGK
+1253 
-1261 INYLKNDKDNAV
+1261 
-1273 ESNNANILVQGSE
+1273 
-1286 NIIEAA
+1286 
-1292 KGISSI
+1292 
-1298 DKSEVKLQATDSNVI
+1298 
-1313 NAKNFGIYTKEEGVV
+1313 
-1328 NLNATNAN
+1328 
-1336 NTVYID
+1336 
-1342 NGYGISSN
+1342 
-1350 NSSIN
+1350 
-1355 IDSQSGN
+1355 
-1362 NSIEVGQG
+1362 
-1370 IAIEANN
+1370 
-1377 GSNISVNA
+1377 
-1385 NKGQNNIKASDT
+1385 
-1397 AISVNK
+1397 
-1403 NNIDKDIATT
+1403 
-1413 STNTVIKVTGKN
+1413 
-1425 NIINAVTA
+1425 
-1433 IDNIDGGNVE
+1433 
-1443 IIASEN
+1443 
-1449 NSIDGLVN
+1449 
-1457 VENKANTKIQGKVN
+1457 
-1471 YLKNDKDN
+1471 
-1479 AIESNNANVL
+1479 
-1489 VQGSENIIEATKGI
+1489 
-1503 SSIDKSEVKLQATD
+1503 
-1517 SNVIN
+1517 
-1522 AKNFGIYTKEEG
+1522 
-1534 VVNLNATNANN
+1534 
-1545 TVYVETGYGISGNDS
+1545 
-1560 AININS
+1560 
-1566 QSGNNSI
+1566 
-1573 EVTQGIAIEANNGSN
+1573 
-1588 ISLNANKGQNN
+1588 
-1599 IKASDIAISVNKN
+1599 
-1612 NIDKDIANIST
+1612 
-1623 DTAVK
+1623 
-1628 ITGKDNIINATTAID
+1628 
-1643 NIDDGNVEIIASE
+1643 
-1656 NNSIDGLIHAKN
+1656 
-1668 KANTKIQ
+1668 
-1675 GKVNYLKN
+1675 VNYLKN
-1683 DNGQSIIWAD
+1683 DNGQSVIWAD
-1693 AGTIDITG
+1693 DGTIDITG

-1715 ANNDIN
+1715 ANNDMN
-1721 NLNQGIITA
+1721 NLNQGVITA
-1730 SFGQNSVIKGDII
+1730 SFGQNSVVKGDII

-1758 DDISGLIIEGN
+1758 DDVSGLIIEGN

-1818 FNNKSRWNVVRQS
+1818 FNNKSRWNVVGQS

-1901 KNDIGQ
+1901 KKDIGQ

-1970 NDIINNI
+1970 NNIINNI
-1977 FGNNED
+1977 FGNNEN

-2068 LRDNGQERLG
+2068 LRDDGQERLG
-2078 LAFDYMKGST
+2078 LTFDYMKGST

-2117 SDYILKW
+2117 SDYIFKW
-2124 GHLENDFEI
+2124 GHLENNFEVFD
-2133 AGTKKLNLIKGNYD
+2133 TEKLNLIKGNYD
-2147 NDVFSASAEYGYMKN
+2147 NDVYSASAEYGYMKN

-2181 GADYITNQNTNVH
+2181 GADYTTNQNTNVH

-2207 KLGKNFG
+2207 KLGRNFG

>member
-105 QGSSS
+105 QGSRS

-208 IKNSQLNIN
+208 VKNSQLNIN
-217 NQENMQINSTI
+217 NQENMKINSTI

-262 NDNSSRNHSY
+262 NDNNSRNHSY
-272 GIFVINENNTDDE
+272 GIFVINENNTDNE

-376 NNNIVNAVGTGIL
+376 NNNIVNAIGTGIL

-394 NIKLN
+394 NINLN

-413 ISLMDNSQVNLKAD
+413 ISLMGNSQVNLKAD

-474 ATDSNVINAK
+474 AIDSNTINAK
-484 NFGIYTKEEG
+484 EFGIYTKEQG
-494 VVNLNATNANNTVYV
+494 VVNLNATNANNIVYV
-509 ETGYGISG
+509 ET
-517 NDSAIN
+517 
-523 INSQSGNNSIE
+523 
-534 VTQGIAI
+534 
-541 EANNGSNISLNA
+541 
-553 NKGQN
+553 
-558 NIKASDIAISVN
+558 
-570 KNNIDKDIAIT
+570 
-581 STNTVV
+581 
-587 KIAGKDNIINATTA
+587 
-601 IDNINGGNVEIIA
+601 
-614 SENNSIDGLVNVEN
+614 
-628 KANTKI
+628 
-634 QGKIN
+634 
-639 YLKNDKD
+639 
-646 NAVESNNANIL
+646 
-657 VQGSENIIE
+657 
-666 AAKGISSI
+666 
-674 DKSEVKLQATDSNVI
+674 
-689 NAKNFGIYTKEEG
+689 
-702 VVNLNATNANN
+702 
-713 TVYIDNG
+713 G

-739 SIEVGQGIAIEANNG
+739 SIEVAQGIAIEANNG

-765 NNIKA
+765 NNIKS
-770 SDTAISVNKNNIDKD
+770 SDI
-785 IAITSTNTVVKIAG
+785 
-799 KDNIINATTAIDNI
+799 
-813 NGGNVE
+813 
-819 IIASENN
+819 
-826 SIDGLVNVEN
+826 
-836 KANTKIQGKINYLKN
+836 
-851 DKDNAVESNN
+851 
-861 ANILVQGSENIIEA
+861 
-875 AKGISSID
+875 
-883 KSEVKLQATDSNVI
+883 
-897 NAKNFGIYTKEEGVV
+897 
-912 NLNATNANNTVY
+912 
-924 IDNGYGISSNNSSIN
+924 
-939 IDSQSGNNSIEVGQG
+939 
-954 IAIEANNGSNISVN
+954 
-968 ANKGQNNIKASD
+968 
-980 TAISVNKNNIDK
+980 AISVNKNNIDK

-998 TNTVVKV
+998 TSTVVKV
-1005 TGKNNI
+1005 TGKDNI
-1011 INATTAIDNIDD
+1011 INATTAIDNIDG

-1069 ANVLVQGS
+1069 ANVFVQGS

-1123 ATNANNTV
+1123 VTNADNTV
-1131 YIDNGYGISS
+1131 YVDNGYGISG
-1141 NNSSINIDSQ
+1141 NNSVINIDSQ
-1151 SGNNSIEVGQG
+1151 SGNNSIEVAQG
-1162 IAIEANNGSNISV
+1162 IAIEVNNGSNISL
-1175 NANKGQN
+1175 NADKGQN

-1204 TSTNTVIKVT
+1204 ISTDTAVKIA
-1214 GKNNIINAVTAIDN
+1214 GKDNIINATTAIDN

-1243 IDGLVNVENK
+1243 IDGLIH
-1253 ANTKIQGK
+1253 A
-1261 INYLKNDKDNAV
+1261 
-1273 ESNNANILVQGSE
+1273 
-1286 NIIEAA
+1286 
-1292 KGISSI
+1292 
-1298 DKSEVKLQATDSNVI
+1298 
-1313 NAKNFGIYTKEEGVV
+1313 
-1328 NLNATNAN
+1328 
-1336 NTVYID
+1336 
-1342 NGYGISSN
+1342 
-1350 NSSIN
+1350 
-1355 IDSQSGN
+1355 
-1362 NSIEVGQG
+1362 
-1370 IAIEANN
+1370 
-1377 GSNISVNA
+1377 
-1385 NKGQNNIKASDT
+1385 
-1397 AISVNK
+1397 
-1403 NNIDKDIATT
+1403 
-1413 STNTVIKVTGKN
+1413 
-1425 NIINAVTA
+1425 
-1433 IDNIDGGNVE
+1433 
-1443 IIASEN
+1443 
-1449 NSIDGLVN
+1449 
-1457 VENKANTKIQGKVN
+1457 ENKANTKIQGKVN

-1489 VQGSENIIEATKGI
+1489 VQGNENIIEATKGI

-1534 VVNLNATNANN
+1534 VVNLNVTNADN
-1545 TVYVETGYGISGNDS
+1545 TVYVDNGYGISGNNS
-1560 AININS
+1560 VINIDS

-1573 EVTQGIAIEANNGSN
+1573 EVAQGIAIEVNNGSN
-1588 ISLNANKGQNN
+1588 ISLNADKGQNN
-1599 IKASDIAISVNKN
+1599 IKASDTAISVNKN
-1612 NIDKDIANIST
+1612 NIDKDIATTST
-1623 DTAVK
+1623 NTVIK

-1668 KANTKIQ
+1668 EANTKIQ

-1715 ANNDIN
+1715 ANNDMN
-1721 NLNQGIITA
+1721 NLNRGVITA

-1758 DDISGLIIEGN
+1758 NDVSGLIIEGN

-1805 LKQENLAGNISID
+1805 LKQENLAGNISVD
-1818 FNNKSRWNVVRQS
+1818 FNNKSRWNVVGQS

-1951 NTLYNNGDNSD
+1951 NILYNNGDNSD

-2051 GYTVDGNMY
+2051 GYTIDGNMY

-2068 LRDNGQERLG
+2068 LRDDGQERLG

-2181 GADYITNQNTNVH
+2181 GADYTTNQNTNVH

-2207 KLGKNFG
+2207 KLGRNFG

>member
-1 MKKKLIKRAIF
+1 MKKRLLKRAIF
-12 FMISCNMVVFT
+12 FMISCNIVIFT

-99 SQGNTS
+99 SQGNTL
-105 QGSSS
+105 QGSRS

-159 INRRLYDVNNSII
+159 INRRLYDVNNSIM

-208 IKNSQLNIN
+208 VKNSQLNIN

-342 LYLNAKDYNIVT
+342 LYLNAKDYNIIT

-364 ADDKQSN
+364 ADSKKSN

-394 NIKLN
+394 NINLN
-399 ALNGNNAFTSNYIG
+399 ALNGNNVFTSNYIG
-413 ISLMDNSQVNLKAD
+413 ISLMDNSQVNLKAN

-450 QANKNILEGIEGIS
+450 QANKNVIEGIEGIS
-464 SIDKSEVKLQ
+464 SINKSEVKLQ
-474 ATDSNVINAK
+474 AADSNVINAK
-484 NFGIYTKEEG
+484 EFGIYTKEQG

-509 ETGYGISG
+509 ENGYGISG
-517 NDSAIN
+517 NNSAIN

-534 VTQGIAI
+534 VAQGIAI
-541 EANNGSNISLNA
+541 EANNGSNISINA

-558 NIKASDIAISVN
+558 NIKANDTAISVN
-570 KNNIDKDIAIT
+570 KNNIDKDIANI
-581 STNTVV
+581 STDTAV
-587 KIAGKDNIINATTA
+587 KITGKDNIINATTA
-601 IDNINGGNVEIIA
+601 IDNIDDGNVEIIA
-614 SENNSIDGLVNVEN
+614 SENNSINGLVNVEN

-634 QGKIN
+634 QGKVN

-646 NAVESNNANIL
+646 NAIESNNANVL
-657 VQGSENIIE
+657 VQGNENVIE
-666 AAKGISSI
+666 ATKGISSI

-689 NAKNFGIYTKEEG
+689 NVKNFGIYTKEDG
-702 VVNLNATNANN
+702 VVNLNATNADN
-713 TVYIDNG
+713 TVYVENG
-720 YGISSNNSSINI
+720 YGISGNNSAINI

-739 SIEVGQGIAIEANNG
+739 SIEVIQGIAIEANNG

-785 IAITSTNTVVKIAG
+785 ITTISTDTAVKIAG

-813 NGGNVE
+813 DGGNVE

-826 SIDGLVNVEN
+826 SINGLVHAEN

-851 DKDNAVESNN
+851 DKDNAIESNN
-861 ANILVQGSENIIEA
+861 ANVSVQGNENIIEA
-875 AKGISSID
+875 TKGISN
-883 KSEVKLQATDSNVI
+883 VNNGTVNLQSTNSNIIKTKEYGV
-897 NAKNFGIYTKEEGVV
+897 YTKENSQVK
-912 NLNATNANNTVY
+912 LNATNADNIVY
-924 IDNGYGISSNNSSIN
+924 VDAGYGISGNNSAIN
-939 IDSQSGNNSIEVGQG
+939 INSQSGNNSIEVAQG
-954 IAIEANNGSNISVN
+954 IAVEVNNGSNISVN

-1011 INATTAIDNIDD
+1011 INAITAIDNIDG

-1047 TKIQGKINYLK
+1047 TKIQGK
-1058 NDKDNAIESNN
+1058 
-1069 ANVLVQGS
+1069 
-1077 ENIIEATKGISS
+1077 
-1089 IDKSEVKLQATD
+1089 
-1101 SNVINAKNFGI
+1101 
-1112 YTKEEGVVNLN
+1112 
-1123 ATNANNTV
+1123 
-1131 YIDNGYGISS
+1131 
-1141 NNSSINIDSQ
+1141 
-1151 SGNNSIEVGQG
+1151 
-1162 IAIEANNGSNISV
+1162 
-1175 NANKGQN
+1175 
-1182 NIKASDT
+1182 
-1189 AISVNK
+1189 
-1195 NNIDKDIAT
+1195 
-1204 TSTNTVIKVT
+1204 
-1214 GKNNIINAVTAIDN
+1214 
-1228 IDGGNVEIIASENNS
+1228 
-1243 IDGLVNVENK
+1243 
-1253 ANTKIQGK
+1253 
-1261 INYLKNDKDNAV
+1261 
-1273 ESNNANILVQGSE
+1273 
-1286 NIIEAA
+1286 
-1292 KGISSI
+1292 
-1298 DKSEVKLQATDSNVI
+1298 
-1313 NAKNFGIYTKEEGVV
+1313 
-1328 NLNATNAN
+1328 
-1336 NTVYID
+1336 
-1342 NGYGISSN
+1342 
-1350 NSSIN
+1350 
-1355 IDSQSGN
+1355 
-1362 NSIEVGQG
+1362 
-1370 IAIEANN
+1370 
-1377 GSNISVNA
+1377 
-1385 NKGQNNIKASDT
+1385 
-1397 AISVNK
+1397 
-1403 NNIDKDIATT
+1403 
-1413 STNTVIKVTGKN
+1413 
-1425 NIINAVTA
+1425 
-1433 IDNIDGGNVE
+1433 
-1443 IIASEN
+1443 
-1449 NSIDGLVN
+1449 
-1457 VENKANTKIQGKVN
+1457 
-1471 YLKNDKDN
+1471 
-1479 AIESNNANVL
+1479 
-1489 VQGSENIIEATKGI
+1489 
-1503 SSIDKSEVKLQATD
+1503 
-1517 SNVIN
+1517 
-1522 AKNFGIYTKEEG
+1522 
-1534 VVNLNATNANN
+1534 
-1545 TVYVETGYGISGNDS
+1545 
-1560 AININS
+1560 
-1566 QSGNNSI
+1566 
-1573 EVTQGIAIEANNGSN
+1573 
-1588 ISLNANKGQNN
+1588 
-1599 IKASDIAISVNKN
+1599 
-1612 NIDKDIANIST
+1612 
-1623 DTAVK
+1623 
-1628 ITGKDNIINATTAID
+1628 
-1643 NIDDGNVEIIASE
+1643 
-1656 NNSIDGLIHAKN
+1656 
-1668 KANTKIQ
+1668 
-1675 GKVNYLKN
+1675 VNYLKN
-1683 DNGQSIIWAD
+1683 DNGQSVIWAD
-1693 AGTIDITG
+1693 DGTIDITG

-1715 ANNDIN
+1715 ANNDMN
-1721 NLNQGIITA
+1721 NLNQGVITA
-1730 SFGQNSVIKGDII
+1730 SFGQNSVVKGDII

-1758 DDISGLIIEGN
+1758 DDVSGLIIEGN

-1818 FNNKSRWNVVRQS
+1818 FNNKSRWNVVGQS

-1901 KNDIGQ
+1901 KKDIGQ

-1970 NDIINNI
+1970 NNIINNI
-1977 FGNNED
+1977 FGNNEN

-2068 LRDNGQERLG
+2068 LRDDGQERLG

-2124 GHLENDFEI
+2124 GHLENDFEVFD
-2133 AGTKKLNLIKGNYD
+2133 TEKLNLIKGNYD
-2147 NDVFSASAEYGYMKN
+2147 NDVFSTSVEYGYMQN

-2181 GADYITNQNTNVH
+2181 GADYTTNQNTNVH

-2207 KLGKNFG
+2207 KLGRNFG

>member
-1 MKKKLIKRAIF
+1 
-12 FMISCNMVVFT
+12 MISCNMVVFT
-23 PTWASQETKNTITS
+23 PTWASQEIKNTITS

-105 QGSSS
+105 QGSRS

-172 NVENNSALKLDAKN
+172 NVENNSSLKLDAKN

-208 IKNSQLNIN
+208 VKNSQLNIN
-217 NQENMQINSTI
+217 NQENMHINSTI

-450 QANKNILEGIEGIS
+450 QANKNTLEGIEGIS

-474 ATDSNVINAK
+474 AIDSNVINAK
-484 NFGIYTKEEG
+484 EFGIYTKEQG
-494 VVNLNATNANNTVYV
+494 VVSLNATNANNTVYV
-509 ETGYGISG
+509 DGGYGISG
-517 NDSAIN
+517 NASAIN

-534 VTQGIAI
+534 VA
-541 EANNGSNISLNA
+541 
-553 NKGQN
+553 
-558 NIKASDIAISVN
+558 
-570 KNNIDKDIAIT
+570 
-581 STNTVV
+581 
-587 KIAGKDNIINATTA
+587 
-601 IDNINGGNVEIIA
+601 
-614 SENNSIDGLVNVEN
+614 
-628 KANTKI
+628 
-634 QGKIN
+634 
-639 YLKNDKD
+639 
-646 NAVESNNANIL
+646 
-657 VQGSENIIE
+657 
-666 AAKGISSI
+666 
-674 DKSEVKLQATDSNVI
+674 
-689 NAKNFGIYTKEEG
+689 
-702 VVNLNATNANN
+702 
-713 TVYIDNG
+713 
-720 YGISSNNSSINI
+720 
-732 DSQSGNN
+732 
-739 SIEVGQGIAIEANNG
+739 QGIAIEANNG

-785 IAITSTNTVVKIAG
+785 IANISTDTAVKITG
-799 KDNIINATTAIDNI
+799 KDNIINANTAIDNI
-813 NGGNVE
+813 DGGNIE

-836 KANTKIQGKINYLKN
+836 KANTKIQGKVNYLKN
-851 DKDNAVESNN
+851 DKDNAIESNN
-861 ANILVQGSENIIEA
+861 ANVLVQGNENVIEA
-875 AKGISSID
+875 TKGISSID

-897 NAKNFGIYTKEEGVV
+897 NVKNFGIYTKEDGVV
-912 NLNATNANNTVY
+912 NLNATNADNTVY
-924 IDNGYGISSNNSSIN
+924 VENGYGISGNNSAIN
-939 IDSQSGNNSIEVGQG
+939 IDSQSGNNSIEVAQG
-954 IAIEANNGSNISVN
+954 IAIEANNGSNISLNANKGQNNIKASDTAISVNKNNIDKDIATTSTSTVVKITGKDNIINATTAIDNIDGGNAEIIASENNSIEGLVNAENKSNAKIQGKINYLKNDKDNAIESNNANVLVQGNENIIEATKGISTVNNGIVNLQSTNRNIIKAKEFGVYTKENSQVNLNAINADNIVYVDAGYGISGNNSAINIDSQSGNNSIEITQGIAIEANNGNNISVN

-1011 INATTAIDNIDD
+1011 INAITAIDNIDG

-1047 TKIQGKINYLK
+1047 TKIQGK
-1058 NDKDNAIESNN
+1058 
-1069 ANVLVQGS
+1069 
-1077 ENIIEATKGISS
+1077 
-1089 IDKSEVKLQATD
+1089 
-1101 SNVINAKNFGI
+1101 
-1112 YTKEEGVVNLN
+1112 
-1123 ATNANNTV
+1123 
-1131 YIDNGYGISS
+1131 
-1141 NNSSINIDSQ
+1141 
-1151 SGNNSIEVGQG
+1151 
-1162 IAIEANNGSNISV
+1162 
-1175 NANKGQN
+1175 
-1182 NIKASDT
+1182 
-1189 AISVNK
+1189 
-1195 NNIDKDIAT
+1195 
-1204 TSTNTVIKVT
+1204 
-1214 GKNNIINAVTAIDN
+1214 
-1228 IDGGNVEIIASENNS
+1228 
-1243 IDGLVNVENK
+1243 
-1253 ANTKIQGK
+1253 
-1261 INYLKNDKDNAV
+1261 
-1273 ESNNANILVQGSE
+1273 
-1286 NIIEAA
+1286 
-1292 KGISSI
+1292 
-1298 DKSEVKLQATDSNVI
+1298 
-1313 NAKNFGIYTKEEGVV
+1313 
-1328 NLNATNAN
+1328 
-1336 NTVYID
+1336 
-1342 NGYGISSN
+1342 
-1350 NSSIN
+1350 
-1355 IDSQSGN
+1355 
-1362 NSIEVGQG
+1362 
-1370 IAIEANN
+1370 
-1377 GSNISVNA
+1377 
-1385 NKGQNNIKASDT
+1385 
-1397 AISVNK
+1397 
-1403 NNIDKDIATT
+1403 
-1413 STNTVIKVTGKN
+1413 
-1425 NIINAVTA
+1425 
-1433 IDNIDGGNVE
+1433 
-1443 IIASEN
+1443 
-1449 NSIDGLVN
+1449 
-1457 VENKANTKIQGKVN
+1457 
-1471 YLKNDKDN
+1471 
-1479 AIESNNANVL
+1479 
-1489 VQGSENIIEATKGI
+1489 
-1503 SSIDKSEVKLQATD
+1503 
-1517 SNVIN
+1517 
-1522 AKNFGIYTKEEG
+1522 
-1534 VVNLNATNANN
+1534 
-1545 TVYVETGYGISGNDS
+1545 
-1560 AININS
+1560 
-1566 QSGNNSI
+1566 
-1573 EVTQGIAIEANNGSN
+1573 
-1588 ISLNANKGQNN
+1588 
-1599 IKASDIAISVNKN
+1599 
-1612 NIDKDIANIST
+1612 
-1623 DTAVK
+1623 
-1628 ITGKDNIINATTAID
+1628 
-1643 NIDDGNVEIIASE
+1643 
-1656 NNSIDGLIHAKN
+1656 
-1668 KANTKIQ
+1668 
-1675 GKVNYLKN
+1675 VNYLKN

-1693 AGTIDITG
+1693 DGTIDITG

-1715 ANNDIN
+1715 ANNDMN
-1721 NLNQGIITA
+1721 NLNQGVITA
-1730 SFGQNSVIKGDII
+1730 SFGQNSVVKGDII

-1758 DDISGLIIEGN
+1758 DDVSGLIIEGN

-1788 TGNIN
+1788 IGNIN

-1805 LKQENLAGNISID
+1805 LKQENLAGNISVD
-1818 FNNKSRWNVVRQS
+1818 FNNKSRWNVVGQS

-1843 IDMVGYNTENKP
+1843 IDMVGYNKENKP

-1889 GNYNVILANAVT
+1889 GNYNVILVNAVT

-1946 VNNEE
+1946 VNNGE

-1970 NDIINNI
+1970 NNIINNI

-2068 LRDNGQERLG
+2068 LRDDGQERLG

-2117 SDYILKW
+2117 SDYIFKW
-2124 GHLENDFEI
+2124 GHLENNFEVFD
-2133 AGTKKLNLIKGNYD
+2133 TEKLNLIKGNYD
-2147 NDVFSASAEYGYMKN
+2147 NDVYSASAEYGYMKN

-2181 GADYITNQNTNVH
+2181 GADYTTNQNTNVH

-2207 KLGKNFG
+2207 KLGRNFG

>member
-23 PTWASQETKNTITS
+23 PTWASQEIKNTITS

-105 QGSSS
+105 QGSRS

-208 IKNSQLNIN
+208 VKNSQLNIN

-484 NFGIYTKEEG
+484 EFGIYTKEQG
-494 VVNLNATNANNTVYV
+494 VVSLNATNANNIVYV
-509 ETGYGISG
+509 DGGYGISG
-517 NDSAIN
+517 NASAIN

-534 VTQGIAI
+534 VAQGIAI

-558 NIKASDIAISVN
+558 NIKASD
-570 KNNIDKDIAIT
+570 
-581 STNTVV
+581 
-587 KIAGKDNIINATTA
+587 
-601 IDNINGGNVEIIA
+601 
-614 SENNSIDGLVNVEN
+614 
-628 KANTKI
+628 
-634 QGKIN
+634 
-639 YLKNDKD
+639 
-646 NAVESNNANIL
+646 
-657 VQGSENIIE
+657 
-666 AAKGISSI
+666 
-674 DKSEVKLQATDSNVI
+674 
-689 NAKNFGIYTKEEG
+689 
-702 VVNLNATNANN
+702 
-713 TVYIDNG
+713 
-720 YGISSNNSSINI
+720 
-732 DSQSGNN
+732 
-739 SIEVGQGIAIEANNG
+739 
-754 SNISVNANKGQ
+754 
-765 NNIKA
+765 
-770 SDTAISVNKNNIDKD
+770 TAISVNKNN
-785 IAITSTNTVVKIAG
+785 V
-799 KDNIINATTAIDNI
+799 
-813 NGGNVE
+813 
-819 IIASENN
+819 
-826 SIDGLVNVEN
+826 
-836 KANTKIQGKINYLKN
+836 
-851 DKDNAVESNN
+851 
-861 ANILVQGSENIIEA
+861 
-875 AKGISSID
+875 
-883 KSEVKLQATDSNVI
+883 
-897 NAKNFGIYTKEEGVV
+897 
-912 NLNATNANNTVY
+912 
-924 IDNGYGISSNNSSIN
+924 
-939 IDSQSGNNSIEVGQG
+939 
-954 IAIEANNGSNISVN
+954 
-968 ANKGQNNIKASD
+968 
-980 TAISVNKNNIDK
+980 DK

-1011 INATTAIDNIDD
+1011 INAITAIDNIDG

-1035 INGLVHAENKAN
+1035 INGLLNVENKAN

-1069 ANVLVQGS
+1069 ANV
-1077 ENIIEATKGISS
+1077 
-1089 IDKSEVKLQATD
+1089 
-1101 SNVINAKNFGI
+1101 F
-1112 YTKEEGVVNLN
+1112 
-1123 ATNANNTV
+1123 
-1131 YIDNGYGISS
+1131 
-1141 NNSSINIDSQ
+1141 
-1151 SGNNSIEVGQG
+1151 
-1162 IAIEANNGSNISV
+1162 
-1175 NANKGQN
+1175 
-1182 NIKASDT
+1182 
-1189 AISVNK
+1189 
-1195 NNIDKDIAT
+1195 
-1204 TSTNTVIKVT
+1204 
-1214 GKNNIINAVTAIDN
+1214 
-1228 IDGGNVEIIASENNS
+1228 
-1243 IDGLVNVENK
+1243 
-1253 ANTKIQGK
+1253 
-1261 INYLKNDKDNAV
+1261 
-1273 ESNNANILVQGSE
+1273 
-1286 NIIEAA
+1286 
-1292 KGISSI
+1292 
-1298 DKSEVKLQATDSNVI
+1298 
-1313 NAKNFGIYTKEEGVV
+1313 
-1328 NLNATNAN
+1328 
-1336 NTVYID
+1336 
-1342 NGYGISSN
+1342 
-1350 NSSIN
+1350 
-1355 IDSQSGN
+1355 
-1362 NSIEVGQG
+1362 
-1370 IAIEANN
+1370 
-1377 GSNISVNA
+1377 
-1385 NKGQNNIKASDT
+1385 
-1397 AISVNK
+1397 
-1403 NNIDKDIATT
+1403 
-1413 STNTVIKVTGKN
+1413 
-1425 NIINAVTA
+1425 
-1433 IDNIDGGNVE
+1433 
-1443 IIASEN
+1443 
-1449 NSIDGLVN
+1449 
-1457 VENKANTKIQGKVN
+1457 
-1471 YLKNDKDN
+1471 
-1479 AIESNNANVL
+1479 

-1643 NIDDGNVEIIASE
+1643 NIDGGNVEIIASE

-2239 KDVTSDNEYVGF
+2239 KDVTSDNEYVSF

>member
-1 MKKKLIKRAIF
+1 MKKRLLKRAIF
-12 FMISCNMVVFT
+12 FMISCNIVIFT
-23 PTWASQETKNTITS
+23 PAWASQETKNTITS
-37 SSIEVSDGSIKNIVN
+37 PSIEVSDGDIKNVVN
-52 DDINIIDTNVRD
+52 DDINIIDTNVND
-64 EYGIFSN
+64 EYGIFSD

-99 SQGNTS
+99 SQGNIS
-105 QGSSS
+105 QGNNSS
-110 LIDIKTINDINI
+110 INIKAVNDINI
-122 DNTAQELEQ
+122 DNTAQELAQ
-131 INAINAKDNANL
+131 INAINVKDNASL

-159 INRRLYDVNNSII
+159 INSLLSNLNNSII
-172 NVENNSALKLDAKN
+172 NVENNSVLTLNAEN
-186 MNINSTITDS
+186 ININSTITAS
-196 YGQRLFNNYGIN
+196 YKQSLFNNYGIN
-208 IKNSQLNIN
+208 VKNSQLNIN
-217 NQENMQINSTI
+217 NQENMHINSTI
-228 SGRGFDNYGVYVYDN
+228 SGRDFDNYGVYVYDN

-262 NDNSSRNHSY
+262 NDNNSRNHSY

-342 LYLNAKDYNIVT
+342 LYLNAKNYNIVT

-474 ATDSNVINAK
+474 AIDSNTINAK
-484 NFGIYTKEEG
+484 EFGIYTKEQG

-509 ETGYGISG
+509 ENGYGISG
-517 NDSAIN
+517 NNSAIN

-534 VTQGIAI
+534 VAQGIA
-541 EANNGSNISLNA
+541 
-553 NKGQN
+553 
-558 NIKASDIAISVN
+558 V
-570 KNNIDKDIAIT
+570 
-581 STNTVV
+581 
-587 KIAGKDNIINATTA
+587 
-601 IDNINGGNVEIIA
+601 
-614 SENNSIDGLVNVEN
+614 
-628 KANTKI
+628 
-634 QGKIN
+634 
-639 YLKNDKD
+639 
-646 NAVESNNANIL
+646 
-657 VQGSENIIE
+657 
-666 AAKGISSI
+666 
-674 DKSEVKLQATDSNVI
+674 
-689 NAKNFGIYTKEEG
+689 
-702 VVNLNATNANN
+702 
-713 TVYIDNG
+713 
-720 YGISSNNSSINI
+720 
-732 DSQSGNN
+732 
-739 SIEVGQGIAIEANNG
+739 EANNG

-770 SDTAISVNKNNIDKD
+770 SDT
-785 IAITSTNTVVKIAG
+785 
-799 KDNIINATTAIDNI
+799 
-813 NGGNVE
+813 
-819 IIASENN
+819 
-826 SIDGLVNVEN
+826 
-836 KANTKIQGKINYLKN
+836 
-851 DKDNAVESNN
+851 
-861 ANILVQGSENIIEA
+861 
-875 AKGISSID
+875 
-883 KSEVKLQATDSNVI
+883 
-897 NAKNFGIYTKEEGVV
+897 
-912 NLNATNANNTVY
+912 
-924 IDNGYGISSNNSSIN
+924 
-939 IDSQSGNNSIEVGQG
+939 
-954 IAIEANNGSNISVN
+954 
-968 ANKGQNNIKASD
+968 
-980 TAISVNKNNIDK
+980 
-992 DIATTS
+992 
-998 TNTVVKV
+998 
-1005 TGKNNI
+1005 
-1011 INATTAIDNIDD
+1011 
-1023 GNVEIIASENNS
+1023 
-1035 INGLVHAENKAN
+1035 
-1047 TKIQGKINYLK
+1047 
-1058 NDKDNAIESNN
+1058 
-1069 ANVLVQGS
+1069 
-1077 ENIIEATKGISS
+1077 
-1089 IDKSEVKLQATD
+1089 
-1101 SNVINAKNFGI
+1101 
-1112 YTKEEGVVNLN
+1112 
-1123 ATNANNTV
+1123 
-1131 YIDNGYGISS
+1131 
-1141 NNSSINIDSQ
+1141 
-1151 SGNNSIEVGQG
+1151 
-1162 IAIEANNGSNISV
+1162 
-1175 NANKGQN
+1175 
-1182 NIKASDT
+1182 
-1189 AISVNK
+1189 
-1195 NNIDKDIAT
+1195 
-1204 TSTNTVIKVT
+1204 
-1214 GKNNIINAVTAIDN
+1214 
-1228 IDGGNVEIIASENNS
+1228 
-1243 IDGLVNVENK
+1243 
-1253 ANTKIQGK
+1253 
-1261 INYLKNDKDNAV
+1261 
-1273 ESNNANILVQGSE
+1273 
-1286 NIIEAA
+1286 
-1292 KGISSI
+1292 
-1298 DKSEVKLQATDSNVI
+1298 
-1313 NAKNFGIYTKEEGVV
+1313 
-1328 NLNATNAN
+1328 
-1336 NTVYID
+1336 
-1342 NGYGISSN
+1342 
-1350 NSSIN
+1350 
-1355 IDSQSGN
+1355 
-1362 NSIEVGQG
+1362 
-1370 IAIEANN
+1370 
-1377 GSNISVNA
+1377 
-1385 NKGQNNIKASDT
+1385 
-1397 AISVNK
+1397 
-1403 NNIDKDIATT
+1403 
-1413 STNTVIKVTGKN
+1413 
-1425 NIINAVTA
+1425 
-1433 IDNIDGGNVE
+1433 
-1443 IIASEN
+1443 
-1449 NSIDGLVN
+1449 
-1457 VENKANTKIQGKVN
+1457 
-1471 YLKNDKDN
+1471 
-1479 AIESNNANVL
+1479 
-1489 VQGSENIIEATKGI
+1489 
-1503 SSIDKSEVKLQATD
+1503 
-1517 SNVIN
+1517 
-1522 AKNFGIYTKEEG
+1522 
-1534 VVNLNATNANN
+1534 
-1545 TVYVETGYGISGNDS
+1545 
-1560 AININS
+1560 
-1566 QSGNNSI
+1566 
-1573 EVTQGIAIEANNGSN
+1573 
-1588 ISLNANKGQNN
+1588 
-1599 IKASDIAISVNKN
+1599 AISVNKN

-1643 NIDDGNVEIIASE
+1643 NIDGGNVEIIASE

-1926 VAYNDG
+1926 VVYNDG

-2239 KDVTSDNEYVGF
+2239 KDVTSNNEYVGF

>member
-208 IKNSQLNIN
+208 VKNSQLNIN

-262 NDNSSRNHSY
+262 NDNNSRNHSY
-272 GIFVINENNTDDE
+272 GIFVINENNTDNE

-327 GDVDSTGIEV
+327 GDIDSTGIEV

-394 NIKLN
+394 NINLN

-484 NFGIYTKEEG
+484 EFGIYTKEQG
-494 VVNLNATNANNTVYV
+494 IVNLNATHANNTVYV
-509 ETGYGISG
+509 DNGYGISG
-517 NDSAIN
+517 NNSAIN
-523 INSQSGNNSIE
+523 IDSQLGNNSIE

-570 KNNIDKDIAIT
+570 KNNIDKDIATI
-581 STNTVV
+581 STDTVV
-587 KIAGKDNIINATTA
+587 KITGKDNIINAVTA
-601 IDNINGGNVEIIA
+601 IDNIDSGNVEIIA

-634 QGKIN
+634 QGKVN

-646 NAVESNNANIL
+646 IAVESNNANIL
-657 VQGSENIIE
+657 VQGNENVIE
-666 AAKGISSI
+666 AAKGISTVNNGIVNLQATDSNTIKAQEFGIYTKENSQVNLNAINADNIVYVDNGYGISGNDSIINIDSQSGNNSIEVAQGIAIEVNNGSNISLNANKGQNNIKASDTAISVNKNNIDKDIATTSTSTVVKITGKDNIINATTAIDNIDGGNVEIIASENNSIDGLVNAENKANTKIQGKVNYLKNDKDNAIESNNANVLVQGNENVIEATKGISSI

-702 VVNLNATNANN
+702 VVNLNATNADNI
-713 TVYIDNG
+713 VYVDAG
-720 YGISSNNSSINI
+720 YGISGNDSAINI
-732 DSQSGNN
+732 DSQLGNN
-739 SIEVGQGIAIEANNG
+739 SIEVI
-754 SNISVNANKGQ
+754 
-765 NNIKA
+765 
-770 SDTAISVNKNNIDKD
+770 
-785 IAITSTNTVVKIAG
+785 
-799 KDNIINATTAIDNI
+799 
-813 NGGNVE
+813 
-819 IIASENN
+819 
-826 SIDGLVNVEN
+826 
-836 KANTKIQGKINYLKN
+836 
-851 DKDNAVESNN
+851 
-861 ANILVQGSENIIEA
+861 
-875 AKGISSID
+875 
-883 KSEVKLQATDSNVI
+883 
-897 NAKNFGIYTKEEGVV
+897 
-912 NLNATNANNTVY
+912 
-924 IDNGYGISSNNSSIN
+924 
-939 IDSQSGNNSIEVGQG
+939 QG

-998 TNTVVKV
+998 TSTVVKI
-1005 TGKNNI
+1005 TGKDNIINATTAIDNIDGGNVEIIASENNSIDGLVNAENKANTKIQGKVNYLKNDKDNAIESNNANVLVQGNENIIEATKGIFNVSNGIVNLQSTNNNIIKVKEFGIYTKKQGAVNLNATNADNIVYVENGYGISGSNSTININSQSGNNSIEVIQGIAVEVNNGSNISVNANKGQNNIKASDTAISVNKNNIDKDIATTSTSTVVKITGKDNI

-1058 NDKDNAIESNN
+1058 NDKDNVIESNN
-1069 ANVLVQGS
+1069 ANVFVQGN
-1077 ENIIEATKGISS
+1077 ENIIEAIKGISNVNNG
-1089 IDKSEVKLQATD
+1089 IVNLQST
-1101 SNVINAKNFGI
+1101 NRNIIKAKEFGV
-1112 YTKEEGVVNLN
+1112 YTKENSQVNLN
-1123 ATNANNTV
+1123 TVNADNIV
-1131 YIDNGYGISS
+1131 YVDNGYGISG
-1141 NNSSINIDSQ
+1141 NNSVINIDSQ
-1151 SGNNSIEVGQG
+1151 SGNNSIEVTQG
-1162 IAIEANNGSNISV
+1162 IAIEANNGSNIFV

-1204 TSTNTVIKVT
+1204 TSTDTVVKIT
-1214 GKNNIINAVTAIDN
+1214 GKDNIINATTAVDN
-1228 IDGGNVEIIASENNS
+1228 TDGGNVEIIASENNS
-1243 IDGLVNVENK
+1243 INGLVHAENR
-1253 ANTKIQGK
+1253 
-1261 INYLKNDKDNAV
+1261 
-1273 ESNNANILVQGSE
+1273 
-1286 NIIEAA
+1286 
-1292 KGISSI
+1292 
-1298 DKSEVKLQATDSNVI
+1298 
-1313 NAKNFGIYTKEEGVV
+1313 
-1328 NLNATNAN
+1328 
-1336 NTVYID
+1336 
-1342 NGYGISSN
+1342 
-1350 NSSIN
+1350 
-1355 IDSQSGN
+1355 
-1362 NSIEVGQG
+1362 
-1370 IAIEANN
+1370 
-1377 GSNISVNA
+1377 
-1385 NKGQNNIKASDT
+1385 
-1397 AISVNK
+1397 
-1403 NNIDKDIATT
+1403 
-1413 STNTVIKVTGKN
+1413 
-1425 NIINAVTA
+1425 
-1433 IDNIDGGNVE
+1433 
-1443 IIASEN
+1443 
-1449 NSIDGLVN
+1449 
-1457 VENKANTKIQGKVN
+1457 
-1471 YLKNDKDN
+1471 
-1479 AIESNNANVL
+1479 
-1489 VQGSENIIEATKGI
+1489 
-1503 SSIDKSEVKLQATD
+1503 
-1517 SNVIN
+1517 
-1522 AKNFGIYTKEEG
+1522 
-1534 VVNLNATNANN
+1534 
-1545 TVYVETGYGISGNDS
+1545 
-1560 AININS
+1560 
-1566 QSGNNSI
+1566 
-1573 EVTQGIAIEANNGSN
+1573 
-1588 ISLNANKGQNN
+1588 
-1599 IKASDIAISVNKN
+1599 
-1612 NIDKDIANIST
+1612 
-1623 DTAVK
+1623 
-1628 ITGKDNIINATTAID
+1628 
-1643 NIDDGNVEIIASE
+1643 
-1656 NNSIDGLIHAKN
+1656 
-1668 KANTKIQ
+1668 ANTKIQ

-1693 AGTIDITG
+1693 DGTIDIIG

-1715 ANNDIN
+1715 ANNDMN
-1721 NLNQGIITA
+1721 NLNQGVITA

-1758 DDISGLIIEGN
+1758 DDVSGLIIEGN

-1805 LKQENLAGNISID
+1805 LKQENLAGNISVD
-1818 FNNKSRWNVVRQS
+1818 FNNKSRWNVVGQS

-1946 VNNEE
+1946 VNNGE

-1970 NDIINNI
+1970 NNIINNI

-2068 LRDNGQERLG
+2068 LKDNGQERLG

-2181 GADYITNQNTNVH
+2181 GADYTTNQNTNVH

>member
-23 PTWASQETKNTITS
+23 PTWASQEIKNTITS
-37 SSIEVSDGSIKNIVN
+37 SSIKVSDGSIKNIVN

-105 QGSSS
+105 QGSRS

-131 INAINAKDNANL
+131 INAINVKDNANL

-172 NVENNSALKLDAKN
+172 NVENNSVLKLDAKN

-208 IKNSQLNIN
+208 VKNSQLNIN

-394 NIKLN
+394 NINLN

-474 ATDSNVINAK
+474 AIDSNTINAK
-484 NFGIYTKEEG
+484 EFGIYTKEQG

-509 ETGYGISG
+509 ENGYGISG
-517 NDSAIN
+517 NNSAIN

-534 VTQGIAI
+534 VA
-541 EANNGSNISLNA
+541 
-553 NKGQN
+553 
-558 NIKASDIAISVN
+558 
-570 KNNIDKDIAIT
+570 
-581 STNTVV
+581 
-587 KIAGKDNIINATTA
+587 
-601 IDNINGGNVEIIA
+601 
-614 SENNSIDGLVNVEN
+614 
-628 KANTKI
+628 
-634 QGKIN
+634 
-639 YLKNDKD
+639 
-646 NAVESNNANIL
+646 
-657 VQGSENIIE
+657 
-666 AAKGISSI
+666 
-674 DKSEVKLQATDSNVI
+674 
-689 NAKNFGIYTKEEG
+689 
-702 VVNLNATNANN
+702 
-713 TVYIDNG
+713 
-720 YGISSNNSSINI
+720 
-732 DSQSGNN
+732 
-739 SIEVGQGIAIEANNG
+739 QGIAIEANNG

-765 NNIKA
+765 NNIKS
-770 SDTAISVNKNNIDKD
+770 SDI
-785 IAITSTNTVVKIAG
+785 
-799 KDNIINATTAIDNI
+799 
-813 NGGNVE
+813 
-819 IIASENN
+819 
-826 SIDGLVNVEN
+826 
-836 KANTKIQGKINYLKN
+836 
-851 DKDNAVESNN
+851 
-861 ANILVQGSENIIEA
+861 
-875 AKGISSID
+875 
-883 KSEVKLQATDSNVI
+883 
-897 NAKNFGIYTKEEGVV
+897 
-912 NLNATNANNTVY
+912 
-924 IDNGYGISSNNSSIN
+924 
-939 IDSQSGNNSIEVGQG
+939 
-954 IAIEANNGSNISVN
+954 
-968 ANKGQNNIKASD
+968 
-980 TAISVNKNNIDK
+980 AISVNKNNIDK

-1005 TGKNNI
+1005 TGK
-1011 INATTAIDNIDD
+1011 
-1023 GNVEIIASENNS
+1023 
-1035 INGLVHAENKAN
+1035 
-1047 TKIQGKINYLK
+1047 
-1058 NDKDNAIESNN
+1058 
-1069 ANVLVQGS
+1069 
-1077 ENIIEATKGISS
+1077 
-1089 IDKSEVKLQATD
+1089 
-1101 SNVINAKNFGI
+1101 
-1112 YTKEEGVVNLN
+1112 
-1123 ATNANNTV
+1123 
-1131 YIDNGYGISS
+1131 
-1141 NNSSINIDSQ
+1141 
-1151 SGNNSIEVGQG
+1151 
-1162 IAIEANNGSNISV
+1162 
-1175 NANKGQN
+1175 
-1182 NIKASDT
+1182 
-1189 AISVNK
+1189 
-1195 NNIDKDIAT
+1195 
-1204 TSTNTVIKVT
+1204 
-1214 GKNNIINAVTAIDN
+1214 
-1228 IDGGNVEIIASENNS
+1228 
-1243 IDGLVNVENK
+1243 
-1253 ANTKIQGK
+1253 
-1261 INYLKNDKDNAV
+1261 
-1273 ESNNANILVQGSE
+1273 
-1286 NIIEAA
+1286 
-1292 KGISSI
+1292 
-1298 DKSEVKLQATDSNVI
+1298 
-1313 NAKNFGIYTKEEGVV
+1313 
-1328 NLNATNAN
+1328 
-1336 NTVYID
+1336 
-1342 NGYGISSN
+1342 
-1350 NSSIN
+1350 
-1355 IDSQSGN
+1355 
-1362 NSIEVGQG
+1362 
-1370 IAIEANN
+1370 
-1377 GSNISVNA
+1377 
-1385 NKGQNNIKASDT
+1385 
-1397 AISVNK
+1397 
-1403 NNIDKDIATT
+1403 
-1413 STNTVIKVTGKN
+1413 
-1425 NIINAVTA
+1425 
-1433 IDNIDGGNVE
+1433 
-1443 IIASEN
+1443 
-1449 NSIDGLVN
+1449 
-1457 VENKANTKIQGKVN
+1457 
-1471 YLKNDKDN
+1471 
-1479 AIESNNANVL
+1479 
-1489 VQGSENIIEATKGI
+1489 
-1503 SSIDKSEVKLQATD
+1503 
-1517 SNVIN
+1517 
-1522 AKNFGIYTKEEG
+1522 
-1534 VVNLNATNANN
+1534 
-1545 TVYVETGYGISGNDS
+1545 
-1560 AININS
+1560 
-1566 QSGNNSI
+1566 
-1573 EVTQGIAIEANNGSN
+1573 
-1588 ISLNANKGQNN
+1588 
-1599 IKASDIAISVNKN
+1599 
-1612 NIDKDIANIST
+1612 
-1623 DTAVK
+1623 
-1628 ITGKDNIINATTAID
+1628 DNIINATTAID
-1643 NIDDGNVEIIASE
+1643 NIDGGNVEIIASE

-1683 DNGQSIIWAD
+1683 DNGQSVIWAD
-1693 AGTIDITG
+1693 AGTIDITE

-1715 ANNDIN
+1715 ANNDMN

-1758 DDISGLIIEGN
+1758 DDVSGLIIDGN

-1818 FNNKSRWNVVRQS
+1818 FNNKSRWNVVGQS
-1831 FISKINT
+1831 FISNINT

-1946 VNNEE
+1946 VNNGE

-1970 NDIINNI
+1970 NNIINNI

-2068 LRDNGQERLG
+2068 LRDDGQERLG

-2181 GADYITNQNTNVH
+2181 GADYTTNQNTNVH

>member
-23 PTWASQETKNTITS
+23 PTWASQEIKNTITS
-37 SSIEVSDGSIKNIVN
+37 SSIKVSDGSIKNIVN

-105 QGSSS
+105 QGSHS

-122 DNTAQELEQ
+122 DNIAQELEQ

-208 IKNSQLNIN
+208 VKNSQLNIN

-243 LNQGSKVDIV
+243 LNQDSKVDIV

-394 NIKLN
+394 NINLN

-474 ATDSNVINAK
+474 AIDSNTINAK
-484 NFGIYTKEEG
+484 EFGIYTKEQG

-509 ETGYGISG
+509 ENGYGISG
-517 NDSAIN
+517 NNSAIN

-534 VTQGIAI
+534 VA
-541 EANNGSNISLNA
+541 
-553 NKGQN
+553 
-558 NIKASDIAISVN
+558 
-570 KNNIDKDIAIT
+570 
-581 STNTVV
+581 
-587 KIAGKDNIINATTA
+587 
-601 IDNINGGNVEIIA
+601 
-614 SENNSIDGLVNVEN
+614 
-628 KANTKI
+628 
-634 QGKIN
+634 
-639 YLKNDKD
+639 
-646 NAVESNNANIL
+646 
-657 VQGSENIIE
+657 
-666 AAKGISSI
+666 
-674 DKSEVKLQATDSNVI
+674 
-689 NAKNFGIYTKEEG
+689 
-702 VVNLNATNANN
+702 
-713 TVYIDNG
+713 
-720 YGISSNNSSINI
+720 
-732 DSQSGNN
+732 
-739 SIEVGQGIAIEANNG
+739 QGIAIEANNG

-765 NNIKA
+765 NNIKS
-770 SDTAISVNKNNIDKD
+770 SDI
-785 IAITSTNTVVKIAG
+785 
-799 KDNIINATTAIDNI
+799 
-813 NGGNVE
+813 
-819 IIASENN
+819 
-826 SIDGLVNVEN
+826 
-836 KANTKIQGKINYLKN
+836 
-851 DKDNAVESNN
+851 
-861 ANILVQGSENIIEA
+861 
-875 AKGISSID
+875 
-883 KSEVKLQATDSNVI
+883 
-897 NAKNFGIYTKEEGVV
+897 
-912 NLNATNANNTVY
+912 
-924 IDNGYGISSNNSSIN
+924 
-939 IDSQSGNNSIEVGQG
+939 
-954 IAIEANNGSNISVN
+954 
-968 ANKGQNNIKASD
+968 
-980 TAISVNKNNIDK
+980 AISVNKNNIDK

-1005 TGKNNI
+1005 TGKDNI
-1011 INATTAIDNIDD
+1011 INAT
-1023 GNVEIIASENNS
+1023 
-1035 INGLVHAENKAN
+1035 
-1047 TKIQGKINYLK
+1047 
-1058 NDKDNAIESNN
+1058 
-1069 ANVLVQGS
+1069 
-1077 ENIIEATKGISS
+1077 
-1089 IDKSEVKLQATD
+1089 
-1101 SNVINAKNFGI
+1101 
-1112 YTKEEGVVNLN
+1112 
-1123 ATNANNTV
+1123 
-1131 YIDNGYGISS
+1131 
-1141 NNSSINIDSQ
+1141 
-1151 SGNNSIEVGQG
+1151 
-1162 IAIEANNGSNISV
+1162 
-1175 NANKGQN
+1175 
-1182 NIKASDT
+1182 
-1189 AISVNK
+1189 
-1195 NNIDKDIAT
+1195 
-1204 TSTNTVIKVT
+1204 
-1214 GKNNIINAVTAIDN
+1214 TAIDN

-1243 IDGLVNVENK
+1243 INGLV
-1253 ANTKIQGK
+1253 
-1261 INYLKNDKDNAV
+1261 
-1273 ESNNANILVQGSE
+1273 
-1286 NIIEAA
+1286 
-1292 KGISSI
+1292 
-1298 DKSEVKLQATDSNVI
+1298 
-1313 NAKNFGIYTKEEGVV
+1313 
-1328 NLNATNAN
+1328 
-1336 NTVYID
+1336 
-1342 NGYGISSN
+1342 
-1350 NSSIN
+1350 
-1355 IDSQSGN
+1355 
-1362 NSIEVGQG
+1362 
-1370 IAIEANN
+1370 
-1377 GSNISVNA
+1377 
-1385 NKGQNNIKASDT
+1385 
-1397 AISVNK
+1397 
-1403 NNIDKDIATT
+1403 
-1413 STNTVIKVTGKN
+1413 
-1425 NIINAVTA
+1425 
-1433 IDNIDGGNVE
+1433 
-1443 IIASEN
+1443 
-1449 NSIDGLVN
+1449 
-1457 VENKANTKIQGKVN
+1457 
-1471 YLKNDKDN
+1471 
-1479 AIESNNANVL
+1479 
-1489 VQGSENIIEATKGI
+1489 
-1503 SSIDKSEVKLQATD
+1503 
-1517 SNVIN
+1517 
-1522 AKNFGIYTKEEG
+1522 
-1534 VVNLNATNANN
+1534 
-1545 TVYVETGYGISGNDS
+1545 
-1560 AININS
+1560 
-1566 QSGNNSI
+1566 
-1573 EVTQGIAIEANNGSN
+1573 
-1588 ISLNANKGQNN
+1588 
-1599 IKASDIAISVNKN
+1599 
-1612 NIDKDIANIST
+1612 
-1623 DTAVK
+1623 
-1628 ITGKDNIINATTAID
+1628 
-1643 NIDDGNVEIIASE
+1643 
-1656 NNSIDGLIHAKN
+1656 HAEN

-1715 ANNDIN
+1715 ANNDMN

-1758 DDISGLIIEGN
+1758 DDVSGLIIDGN

-1818 FNNKSRWNVVRQS
+1818 FNNKSRWNVVGQS

-1962 LLTENRPG
+1962 LLTENRPS
-1970 NDIINNI
+1970 NNIINNI

-2068 LRDNGQERLG
+2068 LRDDGQERLG

-2194 VDGIDSII
+2194 VDDIDSII

-2207 KLGKNFG
+2207 KLGRNFG

-2283 FGNGNKNSYQINGGF
+2283 FDNGNKNSYQINGGF

>member
-394 NIKLN
+394 NINLN

-474 ATDSNVINAK
+474 AIDSNTINAK
-484 NFGIYTKEEG
+484 EFGIYTKEQG

-509 ETGYGISG
+509 ENGYGISG
-517 NDSAIN
+517 NNSAIN

-646 NAVESNNANIL
+646 NAIESNNANVS
-657 VQGSENIIE
+657 VQGNENIIE
-666 AAKGISSI
+666 ATKGISNVNNGTVNLQSTNSNIIKTKEYGVYTKENSQVKLNATNADNIVYVDAGYGISGNNSAININSQSGNNSIEVAQGIAVEVNNGSNISVNANKGQNNIKVSDTAISVNKNNIDKDIATTSTNTVVKIAGKDNIINATTAIDNIDGGNVEIIASENNSIDGLVNVENKANIKIQGKVNYLKNDKDNAIESNNANVLVQGNENVIEATKGISSI
-674 DKSEVKLQATDSNVI
+674 DKSEVKLQATDSNTI

-702 VVNLNATNANN
+702 VVNLNATNADN

-739 SIEVGQGIAIEANNG
+739 SIEVGHGIAIEANNG
-754 SNISVNANKGQ
+754 SNISLNADKGQ

-770 SDTAISVNKNNIDKD
+770 SDTAISVNKNNIDKN
-785 IAITSTNTVVKIAG
+785 IATTRTDTVVKITG

-813 NGGNVE
+813 NG
-819 IIASENN
+819 
-826 SIDGLVNVEN
+826 
-836 KANTKIQGKINYLKN
+836 
-851 DKDNAVESNN
+851 
-861 ANILVQGSENIIEA
+861 
-875 AKGISSID
+875 
-883 KSEVKLQATDSNVI
+883 
-897 NAKNFGIYTKEEGVV
+897 
-912 NLNATNANNTVY
+912 
-924 IDNGYGISSNNSSIN
+924 
-939 IDSQSGNNSIEVGQG
+939 
-954 IAIEANNGSNISVN
+954 
-968 ANKGQNNIKASD
+968 
-980 TAISVNKNNIDK
+980 
-992 DIATTS
+992 
-998 TNTVVKV
+998 
-1005 TGKNNI
+1005 
-1011 INATTAIDNIDD
+1011 

-1131 YIDNGYGISS
+1131 YVETGYGISG

-1151 SGNNSIEVGQG
+1151 SGNNSIEVVQG

-1175 NANKGQN
+1175 NANNGQN
-1182 NIKASDT
+1182 NIKASDI
-1189 AISVNK
+1189 AISLNK

-1204 TSTNTVIKVT
+1204 TSTNTV
-1214 GKNNIINAVTAIDN
+1214 
-1228 IDGGNVEIIASENNS
+1228 
-1243 IDGLVNVENK
+1243 
-1253 ANTKIQGK
+1253 
-1261 INYLKNDKDNAV
+1261 
-1273 ESNNANILVQGSE
+1273 
-1286 NIIEAA
+1286 
-1292 KGISSI
+1292 
-1298 DKSEVKLQATDSNVI
+1298 
-1313 NAKNFGIYTKEEGVV
+1313 
-1328 NLNATNAN
+1328 
-1336 NTVYID
+1336 
-1342 NGYGISSN
+1342 
-1350 NSSIN
+1350 
-1355 IDSQSGN
+1355 
-1362 NSIEVGQG
+1362 
-1370 IAIEANN
+1370 
-1377 GSNISVNA
+1377 
-1385 NKGQNNIKASDT
+1385 
-1397 AISVNK
+1397 
-1403 NNIDKDIATT
+1403 
-1413 STNTVIKVTGKN
+1413 
-1425 NIINAVTA
+1425 
-1433 IDNIDGGNVE
+1433 
-1443 IIASEN
+1443 
-1449 NSIDGLVN
+1449 
-1457 VENKANTKIQGKVN
+1457 
-1471 YLKNDKDN
+1471 
-1479 AIESNNANVL
+1479 
-1489 VQGSENIIEATKGI
+1489 
-1503 SSIDKSEVKLQATD
+1503 
-1517 SNVIN
+1517 
-1522 AKNFGIYTKEEG
+1522 
-1534 VVNLNATNANN
+1534 
-1545 TVYVETGYGISGNDS
+1545 
-1560 AININS
+1560 
-1566 QSGNNSI
+1566 
-1573 EVTQGIAIEANNGSN
+1573 
-1588 ISLNANKGQNN
+1588 
-1599 IKASDIAISVNKN
+1599 
-1612 NIDKDIANIST
+1612 
-1623 DTAVK
+1623 VK
-1628 ITGKDNIINATTAID
+1628 IAGKDNIINATTAID
-1643 NIDDGNVEIIASE
+1643 NINGGNVEIIASE

-2068 LRDNGQERLG
+2068 LRDNGKERLG

-2283 FGNGNKNSYQINGGF
+2283 FGNGNKNSYQINSGF

>member
-1 MKKKLIKRAIF
+1 MKKRLLKRAIF

-23 PTWASQETKNTITS
+23 PTWASQEIKNTITS

-105 QGSSS
+105 QGSRS

-196 YGQRLFNNYGIN
+196 YGQSLFNNYGIN
-208 IKNSQLNIN
+208 VKNSQLNIN
-217 NQENMQINSTI
+217 NQENMHINSTI

-262 NDNSSRNHSY
+262 NDNSSGNHSY

-484 NFGIYTKEEG
+484 EFGIYTKEQG
-494 VVNLNATNANNTVYV
+494 VVSLNATNANNIVYV
-509 ETGYGISG
+509 DGGYGISG
-517 NDSAIN
+517 NASAIN

-534 VTQGIAI
+534 VAQGIAI

-558 NIKASDIAISVN
+558 NIKASDTAISVNKNNVDKDIATTSTNTVVKVTGKNNIINAITAIDNIDGGNVEIIASENNSINGLLNVENKANTKIQGKINYLKNDKDNAIESNNANVSVQGNENIIEATKGISNVNNGTVNLQSTNSNIIKTKEYGVYTKENSQVKLNATNADNIVYVDAGYGISGNNSAININSQSGNNSIEVAQGIAVEVNNGSNISVNANKGQNNIKASDIAISVN
-570 KNNIDKDIAIT
+570 KNNIDKDIATT

-601 IDNINGGNVEIIA
+601 IDNIDGGNVEIIA

-628 KANTKI
+628 KANIKI
-634 QGKIN
+634 QGKVN

-646 NAVESNNANIL
+646 NAIESNNANVL
-657 VQGSENIIE
+657 VQGNENVIE
-666 AAKGISSI
+666 ATKGISSI
-674 DKSEVKLQATDSNVI
+674 DKSEVKLQATDSNTI

-739 SIEVGQGIAIEANNG
+739 SIEVAQGIA
-754 SNISVNANKGQ
+754 
-765 NNIKA
+765 
-770 SDTAISVNKNNIDKD
+770 
-785 IAITSTNTVVKIAG
+785 
-799 KDNIINATTAIDNI
+799 
-813 NGGNVE
+813 VE
-819 IIASENN
+819 
-826 SIDGLVNVEN
+826 V
-836 KANTKIQGKINYLKN
+836 
-851 DKDNAVESNN
+851 
-861 ANILVQGSENIIEA
+861 
-875 AKGISSID
+875 
-883 KSEVKLQATDSNVI
+883 
-897 NAKNFGIYTKEEGVV
+897 
-912 NLNATNANNTVY
+912 
-924 IDNGYGISSNNSSIN
+924 
-939 IDSQSGNNSIEVGQG
+939 
-954 IAIEANNGSNISVN
+954 
-968 ANKGQNNIKASD
+968 
-980 TAISVNKNNIDK
+980 
-992 DIATTS
+992 
-998 TNTVVKV
+998 
-1005 TGKNNI
+1005 
-1011 INATTAIDNIDD
+1011 
-1023 GNVEIIASENNS
+1023 
-1035 INGLVHAENKAN
+1035 
-1047 TKIQGKINYLK
+1047 
-1058 NDKDNAIESNN
+1058 
-1069 ANVLVQGS
+1069 
-1077 ENIIEATKGISS
+1077 
-1089 IDKSEVKLQATD
+1089 
-1101 SNVINAKNFGI
+1101 
-1112 YTKEEGVVNLN
+1112 
-1123 ATNANNTV
+1123 
-1131 YIDNGYGISS
+1131 
-1141 NNSSINIDSQ
+1141 
-1151 SGNNSIEVGQG
+1151 
-1162 IAIEANNGSNISV
+1162 NNGSNISV

-1214 GKNNIINAVTAIDN
+1214 GKDNIINATTAIDN

-1261 INYLKNDKDNAV
+1261 INYLKNDKDNA
-1273 ESNNANILVQGSE
+1273 
-1286 NIIEAA
+1286 
-1292 KGISSI
+1292 
-1298 DKSEVKLQATDSNVI
+1298 
-1313 NAKNFGIYTKEEGVV
+1313 
-1328 NLNATNAN
+1328 
-1336 NTVYID
+1336 
-1342 NGYGISSN
+1342 
-1350 NSSIN
+1350 
-1355 IDSQSGN
+1355 
-1362 NSIEVGQG
+1362 
-1370 IAIEANN
+1370 
-1377 GSNISVNA
+1377 
-1385 NKGQNNIKASDT
+1385 
-1397 AISVNK
+1397 
-1403 NNIDKDIATT
+1403 
-1413 STNTVIKVTGKN
+1413 
-1425 NIINAVTA
+1425 
-1433 IDNIDGGNVE
+1433 
-1443 IIASEN
+1443 
-1449 NSIDGLVN
+1449 
-1457 VENKANTKIQGKVN
+1457 
-1471 YLKNDKDN
+1471 
-1479 AIESNNANVL
+1479 IESNNANVF

>member
-23 PTWASQETKNTITS
+23 PTWASQEIKNTITS

-105 QGSSS
+105 QGSRS

-208 IKNSQLNIN
+208 VKNSQLNIN

-484 NFGIYTKEEG
+484 EFGIYTKEQG
-494 VVNLNATNANNTVYV
+494 VVSLNATNANNIVCV
-509 ETGYGISG
+509 DGGYGISG
-517 NDSAIN
+517 NASAIN

-534 VTQGIAI
+534 VAQGIAI
-541 EANNGSNISLNA
+541 EANNGSNISL
-553 NKGQN
+553 
-558 NIKASDIAISVN
+558 
-570 KNNIDKDIAIT
+570 
-581 STNTVV
+581 
-587 KIAGKDNIINATTA
+587 
-601 IDNINGGNVEIIA
+601 
-614 SENNSIDGLVNVEN
+614 
-628 KANTKI
+628 
-634 QGKIN
+634 
-639 YLKNDKD
+639 
-646 NAVESNNANIL
+646 
-657 VQGSENIIE
+657 
-666 AAKGISSI
+666 
-674 DKSEVKLQATDSNVI
+674 
-689 NAKNFGIYTKEEG
+689 
-702 VVNLNATNANN
+702 
-713 TVYIDNG
+713 
-720 YGISSNNSSINI
+720 
-732 DSQSGNN
+732 
-739 SIEVGQGIAIEANNG
+739 
-754 SNISVNANKGQ
+754 NANKGQ

-813 NGGNVE
+813 
-819 IIASENN
+819 
-826 SIDGLVNVEN
+826 
-836 KANTKIQGKINYLKN
+836 
-851 DKDNAVESNN
+851 
-861 ANILVQGSENIIEA
+861 
-875 AKGISSID
+875 
-883 KSEVKLQATDSNVI
+883 
-897 NAKNFGIYTKEEGVV
+897 
-912 NLNATNANNTVY
+912 
-924 IDNGYGISSNNSSIN
+924 
-939 IDSQSGNNSIEVGQG
+939 
-954 IAIEANNGSNISVN
+954 
-968 ANKGQNNIKASD
+968 
-980 TAISVNKNNIDK
+980 
-992 DIATTS
+992 
-998 TNTVVKV
+998 
-1005 TGKNNI
+1005 
-1011 INATTAIDNIDD
+1011 DD

-1035 INGLVHAENKAN
+1035 INGLVHAE
-1047 TKIQGKINYLK
+1047 
-1058 NDKDNAIESNN
+1058 
-1069 ANVLVQGS
+1069 
-1077 ENIIEATKGISS
+1077 
-1089 IDKSEVKLQATD
+1089 
-1101 SNVINAKNFGI
+1101 
-1112 YTKEEGVVNLN
+1112 
-1123 ATNANNTV
+1123 
-1131 YIDNGYGISS
+1131 
-1141 NNSSINIDSQ
+1141 
-1151 SGNNSIEVGQG
+1151 
-1162 IAIEANNGSNISV
+1162 
-1175 NANKGQN
+1175 
-1182 NIKASDT
+1182 
-1189 AISVNK
+1189 
-1195 NNIDKDIAT
+1195 
-1204 TSTNTVIKVT
+1204 
-1214 GKNNIINAVTAIDN
+1214 
-1228 IDGGNVEIIASENNS
+1228 
-1243 IDGLVNVENK
+1243 
-1253 ANTKIQGK
+1253 
-1261 INYLKNDKDNAV
+1261 
-1273 ESNNANILVQGSE
+1273 
-1286 NIIEAA
+1286 
-1292 KGISSI
+1292 
-1298 DKSEVKLQATDSNVI
+1298 
-1313 NAKNFGIYTKEEGVV
+1313 
-1328 NLNATNAN
+1328 
-1336 NTVYID
+1336 
-1342 NGYGISSN
+1342 
-1350 NSSIN
+1350 
-1355 IDSQSGN
+1355 
-1362 NSIEVGQG
+1362 
-1370 IAIEANN
+1370 
-1377 GSNISVNA
+1377 
-1385 NKGQNNIKASDT
+1385 
-1397 AISVNK
+1397 
-1403 NNIDKDIATT
+1403 
-1413 STNTVIKVTGKN
+1413 
-1425 NIINAVTA
+1425 
-1433 IDNIDGGNVE
+1433 
-1443 IIASEN
+1443 
-1449 NSIDGLVN
+1449 
-1457 VENKANTKIQGKVN
+1457 
-1471 YLKNDKDN
+1471 
-1479 AIESNNANVL
+1479 
-1489 VQGSENIIEATKGI
+1489 
-1503 SSIDKSEVKLQATD
+1503 
-1517 SNVIN
+1517 
-1522 AKNFGIYTKEEG
+1522 
-1534 VVNLNATNANN
+1534 
-1545 TVYVETGYGISGNDS
+1545 
-1560 AININS
+1560 
-1566 QSGNNSI
+1566 
-1573 EVTQGIAIEANNGSN
+1573 
-1588 ISLNANKGQNN
+1588 
-1599 IKASDIAISVNKN
+1599 
-1612 NIDKDIANIST
+1612 
-1623 DTAVK
+1623 
-1628 ITGKDNIINATTAID
+1628 
-1643 NIDDGNVEIIASE
+1643 
-1656 NNSIDGLIHAKN
+1656 N

-1715 ANNDIN
+1715 ANNDMN

-1743 AKDNGLIKLNVSNSN
+1743 SKDNGLIKLNVSNSN
-1758 DDISGLIIEGN
+1758 DDVSGLIIEGN

>member
-23 PTWASQETKNTITS
+23 PTWASQEIKNTITS

-105 QGSSS
+105 QGSRS

-208 IKNSQLNIN
+208 VKNSQLNIN

-316 ASAGSNVIKAL
+316 ANAGSNVIKAL

-394 NIKLN
+394 NINLN

-484 NFGIYTKEEG
+484 EFGIYTKEQG
-494 VVNLNATNANNTVYV
+494 VVSLNATNANNTVYV
-509 ETGYGISG
+509 DGGYGISG
-517 NDSAIN
+517 NNSAIN

-534 VTQGIAI
+534 VA
-541 EANNGSNISLNA
+541 
-553 NKGQN
+553 
-558 NIKASDIAISVN
+558 
-570 KNNIDKDIAIT
+570 
-581 STNTVV
+581 
-587 KIAGKDNIINATTA
+587 
-601 IDNINGGNVEIIA
+601 
-614 SENNSIDGLVNVEN
+614 
-628 KANTKI
+628 
-634 QGKIN
+634 
-639 YLKNDKD
+639 
-646 NAVESNNANIL
+646 
-657 VQGSENIIE
+657 
-666 AAKGISSI
+666 
-674 DKSEVKLQATDSNVI
+674 
-689 NAKNFGIYTKEEG
+689 
-702 VVNLNATNANN
+702 
-713 TVYIDNG
+713 
-720 YGISSNNSSINI
+720 
-732 DSQSGNN
+732 
-739 SIEVGQGIAIEANNG
+739 
-754 SNISVNANKGQ
+754 
-765 NNIKA
+765 
-770 SDTAISVNKNNIDKD
+770 
-785 IAITSTNTVVKIAG
+785 
-799 KDNIINATTAIDNI
+799 
-813 NGGNVE
+813 
-819 IIASENN
+819 
-826 SIDGLVNVEN
+826 
-836 KANTKIQGKINYLKN
+836 
-851 DKDNAVESNN
+851 
-861 ANILVQGSENIIEA
+861 
-875 AKGISSID
+875 
-883 KSEVKLQATDSNVI
+883 
-897 NAKNFGIYTKEEGVV
+897 
-912 NLNATNANNTVY
+912 
-924 IDNGYGISSNNSSIN
+924 
-939 IDSQSGNNSIEVGQG
+939 QG

-998 TNTVVKV
+998 TSTV
-1005 TGKNNI
+1005 
-1011 INATTAIDNIDD
+1011 
-1023 GNVEIIASENNS
+1023 
-1035 INGLVHAENKAN
+1035 
-1047 TKIQGKINYLK
+1047 
-1058 NDKDNAIESNN
+1058 
-1069 ANVLVQGS
+1069 
-1077 ENIIEATKGISS
+1077 
-1089 IDKSEVKLQATD
+1089 
-1101 SNVINAKNFGI
+1101 
-1112 YTKEEGVVNLN
+1112 
-1123 ATNANNTV
+1123 
-1131 YIDNGYGISS
+1131 
-1141 NNSSINIDSQ
+1141 
-1151 SGNNSIEVGQG
+1151 
-1162 IAIEANNGSNISV
+1162 
-1175 NANKGQN
+1175 
-1182 NIKASDT
+1182 
-1189 AISVNK
+1189 
-1195 NNIDKDIAT
+1195 
-1204 TSTNTVIKVT
+1204 
-1214 GKNNIINAVTAIDN
+1214 
-1228 IDGGNVEIIASENNS
+1228 
-1243 IDGLVNVENK
+1243 
-1253 ANTKIQGK
+1253 
-1261 INYLKNDKDNAV
+1261 
-1273 ESNNANILVQGSE
+1273 
-1286 NIIEAA
+1286 
-1292 KGISSI
+1292 
-1298 DKSEVKLQATDSNVI
+1298 
-1313 NAKNFGIYTKEEGVV
+1313 
-1328 NLNATNAN
+1328 
-1336 NTVYID
+1336 
-1342 NGYGISSN
+1342 
-1350 NSSIN
+1350 
-1355 IDSQSGN
+1355 
-1362 NSIEVGQG
+1362 
-1370 IAIEANN
+1370 
-1377 GSNISVNA
+1377 
-1385 NKGQNNIKASDT
+1385 
-1397 AISVNK
+1397 
-1403 NNIDKDIATT
+1403 
-1413 STNTVIKVTGKN
+1413 
-1425 NIINAVTA
+1425 
-1433 IDNIDGGNVE
+1433 
-1443 IIASEN
+1443 
-1449 NSIDGLVN
+1449 
-1457 VENKANTKIQGKVN
+1457 
-1471 YLKNDKDN
+1471 
-1479 AIESNNANVL
+1479 
-1489 VQGSENIIEATKGI
+1489 
-1503 SSIDKSEVKLQATD
+1503 
-1517 SNVIN
+1517 
-1522 AKNFGIYTKEEG
+1522 
-1534 VVNLNATNANN
+1534 
-1545 TVYVETGYGISGNDS
+1545 
-1560 AININS
+1560 
-1566 QSGNNSI
+1566 
-1573 EVTQGIAIEANNGSN
+1573 
-1588 ISLNANKGQNN
+1588 
-1599 IKASDIAISVNKN
+1599 
-1612 NIDKDIANIST
+1612 
-1623 DTAVK
+1623 VK

-1643 NIDDGNVEIIASE
+1643 NIDSGNVEIIASE

-1793 DYSYLADLNNQN
+1793 DYSYLTDLNNQN

-1838 KENNI
+1838 KKNNI
-1843 IDMVGYNTENKP
+1843 INMVGYNTENKP

-1889 GNYNVILANAVT
+1889 GIYNVILANAVT

-2068 LRDNGQERLG
+2068 LKDNGQERLG
-2078 LAFDYMKGST
+2078 LAFDYMKGSA

-2181 GADYITNQNTNVH
+2181 GADYTTNQNTNVH

-2239 KDVTSDNEYVGF
+2239 KDVTSDNQYVGF

-2269 TKKDSYAFLDVERR
+2269 TKKDSYVFLDVERR
-2283 FGNGNKNSYQINGGF
+2283 FGNGNKNSYQVNGGF

>member
-23 PTWASQETKNTITS
+23 PTWASQEIKNTITS

-208 IKNSQLNIN
+208 VKNSQLNIN

-342 LYLNAKDYNIVT
+342 LYLNAKNYNIVT

-494 VVNLNATNANNTVYV
+494 VVNLNATNANNTVY
-509 ETGYGISG
+509 
-517 NDSAIN
+517 
-523 INSQSGNNSIE
+523 
-534 VTQGIAI
+534 
-541 EANNGSNISLNA
+541 
-553 NKGQN
+553 
-558 NIKASDIAISVN
+558 
-570 KNNIDKDIAIT
+570 
-581 STNTVV
+581 
-587 KIAGKDNIINATTA
+587 
-601 IDNINGGNVEIIA
+601 
-614 SENNSIDGLVNVEN
+614 
-628 KANTKI
+628 
-634 QGKIN
+634 
-639 YLKNDKD
+639 
-646 NAVESNNANIL
+646 
-657 VQGSENIIE
+657 
-666 AAKGISSI
+666 
-674 DKSEVKLQATDSNVI
+674 
-689 NAKNFGIYTKEEG
+689 
-702 VVNLNATNANN
+702 
-713 TVYIDNG
+713 
-720 YGISSNNSSINI
+720 
-732 DSQSGNN
+732 
-739 SIEVGQGIAIEANNG
+739 
-754 SNISVNANKGQ
+754 
-765 NNIKA
+765 
-770 SDTAISVNKNNIDKD
+770 
-785 IAITSTNTVVKIAG
+785 
-799 KDNIINATTAIDNI
+799 
-813 NGGNVE
+813 
-819 IIASENN
+819 
-826 SIDGLVNVEN
+826 
-836 KANTKIQGKINYLKN
+836 
-851 DKDNAVESNN
+851 
-861 ANILVQGSENIIEA
+861 
-875 AKGISSID
+875 
-883 KSEVKLQATDSNVI
+883 
-897 NAKNFGIYTKEEGVV
+897 
-912 NLNATNANNTVY
+912 

-998 TNTVVKV
+998 TNTVVK
-1005 TGKNNI
+1005 
-1011 INATTAIDNIDD
+1011 
-1023 GNVEIIASENNS
+1023 IA
-1035 INGLVHAENKAN
+1035 
-1047 TKIQGKINYLK
+1047 
-1058 NDKDNAIESNN
+1058 
-1069 ANVLVQGS
+1069 
-1077 ENIIEATKGISS
+1077 
-1089 IDKSEVKLQATD
+1089 
-1101 SNVINAKNFGI
+1101 
-1112 YTKEEGVVNLN
+1112 
-1123 ATNANNTV
+1123 
-1131 YIDNGYGISS
+1131 
-1141 NNSSINIDSQ
+1141 
-1151 SGNNSIEVGQG
+1151 
-1162 IAIEANNGSNISV
+1162 
-1175 NANKGQN
+1175 
-1182 NIKASDT
+1182 
-1189 AISVNK
+1189 
-1195 NNIDKDIAT
+1195 
-1204 TSTNTVIKVT
+1204 
-1214 GKNNIINAVTAIDN
+1214 
-1228 IDGGNVEIIASENNS
+1228 
-1243 IDGLVNVENK
+1243 
-1253 ANTKIQGK
+1253 
-1261 INYLKNDKDNAV
+1261 
-1273 ESNNANILVQGSE
+1273 
-1286 NIIEAA
+1286 
-1292 KGISSI
+1292 
-1298 DKSEVKLQATDSNVI
+1298 
-1313 NAKNFGIYTKEEGVV
+1313 
-1328 NLNATNAN
+1328 
-1336 NTVYID
+1336 
-1342 NGYGISSN
+1342 
-1350 NSSIN
+1350 
-1355 IDSQSGN
+1355 
-1362 NSIEVGQG
+1362 
-1370 IAIEANN
+1370 
-1377 GSNISVNA
+1377 
-1385 NKGQNNIKASDT
+1385 
-1397 AISVNK
+1397 
-1403 NNIDKDIATT
+1403 
-1413 STNTVIKVTGKN
+1413 
-1425 NIINAVTA
+1425 
-1433 IDNIDGGNVE
+1433 
-1443 IIASEN
+1443 
-1449 NSIDGLVN
+1449 
-1457 VENKANTKIQGKVN
+1457 
-1471 YLKNDKDN
+1471 
-1479 AIESNNANVL
+1479 
-1489 VQGSENIIEATKGI
+1489 
-1503 SSIDKSEVKLQATD
+1503 
-1517 SNVIN
+1517 
-1522 AKNFGIYTKEEG
+1522 
-1534 VVNLNATNANN
+1534 
-1545 TVYVETGYGISGNDS
+1545 
-1560 AININS
+1560 
-1566 QSGNNSI
+1566 
-1573 EVTQGIAIEANNGSN
+1573 
-1588 ISLNANKGQNN
+1588 
-1599 IKASDIAISVNKN
+1599 
-1612 NIDKDIANIST
+1612 
-1623 DTAVK
+1623 
-1628 ITGKDNIINATTAID
+1628 GKDNIINATTAID

-1701 TSIIQANSQQVALL
+1701 NSIIQANFQQVALL
-1715 ANNDIN
+1715 ANNDMN

-1730 SFGQNSVIKGDII
+1730 SFGQNNVIKGDII

-1758 DDISGLIIEGN
+1758 DDVSGLIIEGN

-1805 LKQENLAGNISID
+1805 LKQENLAGNISVD
-1818 FNNKSRWNVVRQS
+1818 FNNKSRWNVVGQS
-1831 FISKINT
+1831 FISNINT

-1919 KQVFKNA
+1919 KQVFENA

-1946 VNNEE
+1946 VNNGE

-1970 NDIINNI
+1970 NNIINNI

-2068 LRDNGQERLG
+2068 LKDNGQERLG

>member
-1 MKKKLIKRAIF
+1 MKKRLLKRAIF
-12 FMISCNMVVFT
+12 FMISCNIVIFT

-99 SQGNTS
+99 SQGNTL
-105 QGSSS
+105 QGSRS

-159 INRRLYDVNNSII
+159 INRRLYDVNNSIM

-208 IKNSQLNIN
+208 VKNSQLNIN

-342 LYLNAKDYNIVT
+342 LYLNAKDYNIIT

-364 ADDKQSN
+364 ADSKKSN

-394 NIKLN
+394 NINLN
-399 ALNGNNAFTSNYIG
+399 ALNGNNVFTSNYIG
-413 ISLMDNSQVNLKAD
+413 ISLMDNSQVNLKAN

-450 QANKNILEGIEGIS
+450 QANKNVIEGIEGIS
-464 SIDKSEVKLQ
+464 SINKSEVKLQ

-484 NFGIYTKEEG
+484 EFGIYTKEQG

-509 ETGYGISG
+509 ENGYGISG
-517 NDSAIN
+517 NNSAIN

-534 VTQGIAI
+534 VAQGIAI
-541 EANNGSNISLNA
+541 EANNGSNISINA

-558 NIKASDIAISVN
+558 NIKANDTAISVN
-570 KNNIDKDIAIT
+570 KNNIDKDIANI
-581 STNTVV
+581 STDTAV
-587 KIAGKDNIINATTA
+587 KITGKDNIINATTA
-601 IDNINGGNVEIIA
+601 IDNIDDGNVEIIA
-614 SENNSIDGLVNVEN
+614 SENNSINGLVNVEN

-634 QGKIN
+634 QGKVN

-646 NAVESNNANIL
+646 NAIESNNANVL
-657 VQGSENIIE
+657 VQGNENVIE
-666 AAKGISSI
+666 ATKGISSI

-689 NAKNFGIYTKEEG
+689 NVKNFGIYTKEDG
-702 VVNLNATNANN
+702 VVNLNATNADN
-713 TVYIDNG
+713 TVYVENG
-720 YGISSNNSSINI
+720 YGISGNNSAINI

-739 SIEVGQGIAIEANNG
+739 SIEVIQGIAIEANNG

-785 IAITSTNTVVKIAG
+785 ITTISTDTAVKIAG

-813 NGGNVE
+813 DGGNVE

-826 SIDGLVNVEN
+826 SINGLVHAEN

-851 DKDNAVESNN
+851 DKDNAIESNN
-861 ANILVQGSENIIEA
+861 ANVSVQGNENIIEA
-875 AKGISSID
+875 TKGISN
-883 KSEVKLQATDSNVI
+883 VNNGTVNLQSTNSNIIKTKEYGV
-897 NAKNFGIYTKEEGVV
+897 YTKENSQVK
-912 NLNATNANNTVY
+912 LNATNADNIVY
-924 IDNGYGISSNNSSIN
+924 VDAGYGISGNNSAIN
-939 IDSQSGNNSIEVGQG
+939 INSQSGNNSIEVAQG
-954 IAIEANNGSNISVN
+954 IAVEVNNGSNISVN

-1011 INATTAIDNIDD
+1011 INAITAIDNIDG

-1047 TKIQGKINYLK
+1047 TKIQGK
-1058 NDKDNAIESNN
+1058 
-1069 ANVLVQGS
+1069 
-1077 ENIIEATKGISS
+1077 
-1089 IDKSEVKLQATD
+1089 
-1101 SNVINAKNFGI
+1101 
-1112 YTKEEGVVNLN
+1112 
-1123 ATNANNTV
+1123 
-1131 YIDNGYGISS
+1131 
-1141 NNSSINIDSQ
+1141 
-1151 SGNNSIEVGQG
+1151 
-1162 IAIEANNGSNISV
+1162 
-1175 NANKGQN
+1175 
-1182 NIKASDT
+1182 
-1189 AISVNK
+1189 
-1195 NNIDKDIAT
+1195 
-1204 TSTNTVIKVT
+1204 
-1214 GKNNIINAVTAIDN
+1214 
-1228 IDGGNVEIIASENNS
+1228 
-1243 IDGLVNVENK
+1243 
-1253 ANTKIQGK
+1253 
-1261 INYLKNDKDNAV
+1261 
-1273 ESNNANILVQGSE
+1273 
-1286 NIIEAA
+1286 
-1292 KGISSI
+1292 
-1298 DKSEVKLQATDSNVI
+1298 
-1313 NAKNFGIYTKEEGVV
+1313 
-1328 NLNATNAN
+1328 
-1336 NTVYID
+1336 
-1342 NGYGISSN
+1342 
-1350 NSSIN
+1350 
-1355 IDSQSGN
+1355 
-1362 NSIEVGQG
+1362 
-1370 IAIEANN
+1370 
-1377 GSNISVNA
+1377 
-1385 NKGQNNIKASDT
+1385 
-1397 AISVNK
+1397 
-1403 NNIDKDIATT
+1403 
-1413 STNTVIKVTGKN
+1413 
-1425 NIINAVTA
+1425 
-1433 IDNIDGGNVE
+1433 
-1443 IIASEN
+1443 
-1449 NSIDGLVN
+1449 
-1457 VENKANTKIQGKVN
+1457 
-1471 YLKNDKDN
+1471 
-1479 AIESNNANVL
+1479 
-1489 VQGSENIIEATKGI
+1489 
-1503 SSIDKSEVKLQATD
+1503 
-1517 SNVIN
+1517 
-1522 AKNFGIYTKEEG
+1522 
-1534 VVNLNATNANN
+1534 
-1545 TVYVETGYGISGNDS
+1545 
-1560 AININS
+1560 
-1566 QSGNNSI
+1566 
-1573 EVTQGIAIEANNGSN
+1573 
-1588 ISLNANKGQNN
+1588 
-1599 IKASDIAISVNKN
+1599 
-1612 NIDKDIANIST
+1612 
-1623 DTAVK
+1623 
-1628 ITGKDNIINATTAID
+1628 
-1643 NIDDGNVEIIASE
+1643 
-1656 NNSIDGLIHAKN
+1656 
-1668 KANTKIQ
+1668 
-1675 GKVNYLKN
+1675 VNYLKN
-1683 DNGQSIIWAD
+1683 DNGQSVIWAD
-1693 AGTIDITG
+1693 DGTIDITG

-1715 ANNDIN
+1715 ANNDMN
-1721 NLNQGIITA
+1721 NLNQGVITA
-1730 SFGQNSVIKGDII
+1730 SFGQNSVVKGDII

-1758 DDISGLIIEGN
+1758 DDVSGLIIEGN

-1818 FNNKSRWNVVRQS
+1818 FNNKSRWNVVGQS

-1901 KNDIGQ
+1901 KKDIGQ

-1970 NDIINNI
+1970 NNIIN
-1977 FGNNED
+1977 
-1983 AVNYKLV
+1983 
-1990 NIEEKTLSNAGKTIL
+1990 
-2005 NMTKANYDVAV
+2005 KA
-2016 FMGRLDKRMGDVHY
+2016 MSQQ
-2030 LNKNDDGIWFRLRHD
+2030 
-2045 RIEKDL
+2045 
-2051 GYTVDGNMY
+2051 TVD
-2060 ELGYDKLF
+2060 K
-2068 LRDNGQERLG
+2068 
-2078 LAFDYMKGST
+2078 
-2088 SYDDIA
+2088 
-2094 GKGNNSRKGIW
+2094 
-2105 LYDTWIGDDGHY
+2105 
-2117 SDYILKW
+2117 
-2124 GHLENDFEI
+2124 
-2133 AGTKKLNLIKGNYD
+2133 
-2147 NDVFSASAEYGYMKN
+2147 
-2162 LKNDWYITPQ
+2162 
-2172 VQLQLAKVT
+2172 
-2181 GADYITNQNTNVH
+2181 
-2194 VDGIDSII
+2194 
-2202 GRAGF
+2202 
-2207 KLGKNFG
+2207 
-2214 DNKKNTFYLKA
+2214 
-2225 DVLREFLGEQFVSV
+2225 
-2239 KDVTSDNEYVGF
+2239 
-2251 KYDHSGYW
+2251 
-2259 YDVGFGFNIE
+2259 
-2269 TKKDSYAFLDVERR
+2269 
-2283 FGNGNKNSYQINGGF
+2283 
-2298 YWAL
+2298 

>member
-23 PTWASQETKNTITS
+23 PTWASQEIKNTITL

-52 DDINIIDTNVRD
+52 DDINIINTNVRD

-105 QGSSS
+105 QGSRS

-208 IKNSQLNIN
+208 VKNSQLNIN

-272 GIFVINENNTDDE
+272 GIFVINENNTSDE

-303 IEVSGELSNVNIT
+303 IEVSGEFSNVNIT

-394 NIKLN
+394 NINLN

-474 ATDSNVINAK
+474 AIDSNTINAK
-484 NFGIYTKEEG
+484 EFGIYTKEEG
-494 VVNLNATNANNTVYV
+494 IVNLNATNANNTVYV
-509 ETGYGISG
+509 DAGYGISG

-534 VTQGIAI
+534 VAQGIA
-541 EANNGSNISLNA
+541 
-553 NKGQN
+553 
-558 NIKASDIAISVN
+558 
-570 KNNIDKDIAIT
+570 
-581 STNTVV
+581 
-587 KIAGKDNIINATTA
+587 
-601 IDNINGGNVEIIA
+601 VE
-614 SENNSIDGLVNVEN
+614 V
-628 KANTKI
+628 
-634 QGKIN
+634 
-639 YLKNDKD
+639 
-646 NAVESNNANIL
+646 
-657 VQGSENIIE
+657 
-666 AAKGISSI
+666 
-674 DKSEVKLQATDSNVI
+674 
-689 NAKNFGIYTKEEG
+689 
-702 VVNLNATNANN
+702 
-713 TVYIDNG
+713 
-720 YGISSNNSSINI
+720 
-732 DSQSGNN
+732 
-739 SIEVGQGIAIEANNG
+739 NNG

-770 SDTAISVNKNNIDKD
+770 SDTAISVNKNNIDKN
-785 IAITSTNTVVKIAG
+785 IATTRTDTVVKITG
-799 KDNIINATTAIDNI
+799 KDNIINAT
-813 NGGNVE
+813 
-819 IIASENN
+819 
-826 SIDGLVNVEN
+826 
-836 KANTKIQGKINYLKN
+836 
-851 DKDNAVESNN
+851 
-861 ANILVQGSENIIEA
+861 
-875 AKGISSID
+875 
-883 KSEVKLQATDSNVI
+883 
-897 NAKNFGIYTKEEGVV
+897 
-912 NLNATNANNTVY
+912 
-924 IDNGYGISSNNSSIN
+924 
-939 IDSQSGNNSIEVGQG
+939 
-954 IAIEANNGSNISVN
+954 
-968 ANKGQNNIKASD
+968 
-980 TAISVNKNNIDK
+980 
-992 DIATTS
+992 
-998 TNTVVKV
+998 
-1005 TGKNNI
+1005 
-1011 INATTAIDNIDD
+1011 
-1023 GNVEIIASENNS
+1023 
-1035 INGLVHAENKAN
+1035 
-1047 TKIQGKINYLK
+1047 
-1058 NDKDNAIESNN
+1058 
-1069 ANVLVQGS
+1069 
-1077 ENIIEATKGISS
+1077 
-1089 IDKSEVKLQATD
+1089 
-1101 SNVINAKNFGI
+1101 
-1112 YTKEEGVVNLN
+1112 
-1123 ATNANNTV
+1123 
-1131 YIDNGYGISS
+1131 
-1141 NNSSINIDSQ
+1141 
-1151 SGNNSIEVGQG
+1151 
-1162 IAIEANNGSNISV
+1162 
-1175 NANKGQN
+1175 
-1182 NIKASDT
+1182 
-1189 AISVNK
+1189 
-1195 NNIDKDIAT
+1195 
-1204 TSTNTVIKVT
+1204 
-1214 GKNNIINAVTAIDN
+1214 TAIDN

-1243 IDGLVNVENK
+1243 INGLV
-1253 ANTKIQGK
+1253 
-1261 INYLKNDKDNAV
+1261 
-1273 ESNNANILVQGSE
+1273 
-1286 NIIEAA
+1286 
-1292 KGISSI
+1292 
-1298 DKSEVKLQATDSNVI
+1298 
-1313 NAKNFGIYTKEEGVV
+1313 
-1328 NLNATNAN
+1328 
-1336 NTVYID
+1336 
-1342 NGYGISSN
+1342 
-1350 NSSIN
+1350 
-1355 IDSQSGN
+1355 
-1362 NSIEVGQG
+1362 
-1370 IAIEANN
+1370 
-1377 GSNISVNA
+1377 
-1385 NKGQNNIKASDT
+1385 
-1397 AISVNK
+1397 
-1403 NNIDKDIATT
+1403 
-1413 STNTVIKVTGKN
+1413 
-1425 NIINAVTA
+1425 
-1433 IDNIDGGNVE
+1433 
-1443 IIASEN
+1443 
-1449 NSIDGLVN
+1449 
-1457 VENKANTKIQGKVN
+1457 
-1471 YLKNDKDN
+1471 
-1479 AIESNNANVL
+1479 
-1489 VQGSENIIEATKGI
+1489 
-1503 SSIDKSEVKLQATD
+1503 
-1517 SNVIN
+1517 
-1522 AKNFGIYTKEEG
+1522 
-1534 VVNLNATNANN
+1534 
-1545 TVYVETGYGISGNDS
+1545 
-1560 AININS
+1560 
-1566 QSGNNSI
+1566 
-1573 EVTQGIAIEANNGSN
+1573 
-1588 ISLNANKGQNN
+1588 
-1599 IKASDIAISVNKN
+1599 
-1612 NIDKDIANIST
+1612 
-1623 DTAVK
+1623 
-1628 ITGKDNIINATTAID
+1628 
-1643 NIDDGNVEIIASE
+1643 
-1656 NNSIDGLIHAKN
+1656 HAEN

-1715 ANNDIN
+1715 ANNDMN

-1758 DDISGLIIEGN
+1758 DDVSGLIIDGN

-1818 FNNKSRWNVVRQS
+1818 FNNKSRWNVVGQS

-1962 LLTENRPG
+1962 LLTENRPS
-1970 NDIINNI
+1970 NNIINNI

-2068 LRDNGQERLG
+2068 LKDNGQERLG

-2194 VDGIDSII
+2194 VDDIDSII

-2207 KLGKNFG
+2207 KLGRNFG

>member
-105 QGSSS
+105 QGNRS

-208 IKNSQLNIN
+208 VKNSQLNIN

-285 TSVNINSKNNVV
+285 TSVKINSKNNVV

-394 NIKLN
+394 NINLN

-450 QANKNILEGIEGIS
+450 QANKNTLEGIEGISSIDKSEVKLQAIDSNVINAKEFGIYTKEQGVVSLNATNANNTVYVDGGYGISGNASAININSQSGNNSIEVAQGIAIEANNGSNISVNANKGQNNIKASDIAISVNKNNIDKDIATTSTSTVVKVTGKDNIINATTAIDNIDGGNVEIIASENNSIDGLIHAENKANTKIQGKINYLKNDKDNAIESNNANVLVQGNENIIEATKGISSIDKSEVKLQATDSNVINAKNFGIYTKEEGVVNLNTTNANNTVYIDNGYGISSNNSVINIDSQSGNNSIEVAQGIAIEVNNGSNISVNANKGQNNIKASDTAISVNKNNIDKDIATTSTNTVVKIAGKDNIINATTAIDNIDGGNVEIIASENNSIDGLIHAENKANTKIQGKINYLKNDKDNAIESNNANVLVQGNENIIEATKGIS

-509 ETGYGISG
+509 ENGYGISG
-517 NDSAIN
+517 NNSAIN

-534 VTQGIAI
+534 VA
-541 EANNGSNISLNA
+541 
-553 NKGQN
+553 
-558 NIKASDIAISVN
+558 
-570 KNNIDKDIAIT
+570 
-581 STNTVV
+581 
-587 KIAGKDNIINATTA
+587 
-601 IDNINGGNVEIIA
+601 
-614 SENNSIDGLVNVEN
+614 
-628 KANTKI
+628 
-634 QGKIN
+634 
-639 YLKNDKD
+639 
-646 NAVESNNANIL
+646 
-657 VQGSENIIE
+657 
-666 AAKGISSI
+666 
-674 DKSEVKLQATDSNVI
+674 
-689 NAKNFGIYTKEEG
+689 
-702 VVNLNATNANN
+702 
-713 TVYIDNG
+713 
-720 YGISSNNSSINI
+720 
-732 DSQSGNN
+732 
-739 SIEVGQGIAIEANNG
+739 QGIAIEANNG

-785 IAITSTNTVVKIAG
+785 IAITSTDTVVRITG
-799 KDNIINATTAIDNI
+799 KD
-813 NGGNVE
+813 
-819 IIASENN
+819 
-826 SIDGLVNVEN
+826 
-836 KANTKIQGKINYLKN
+836 
-851 DKDNAVESNN
+851 
-861 ANILVQGSENIIEA
+861 
-875 AKGISSID
+875 
-883 KSEVKLQATDSNVI
+883 
-897 NAKNFGIYTKEEGVV
+897 
-912 NLNATNANNTVY
+912 
-924 IDNGYGISSNNSSIN
+924 
-939 IDSQSGNNSIEVGQG
+939 
-954 IAIEANNGSNISVN
+954 
-968 ANKGQNNIKASD
+968 
-980 TAISVNKNNIDK
+980 
-992 DIATTS
+992 
-998 TNTVVKV
+998 
-1005 TGKNNI
+1005 NI

-1069 ANVLVQGS
+1069 ANVLVQG
-1077 ENIIEATKGISS
+1077 N
-1089 IDKSEVKLQATD
+1089 
-1101 SNVINAKNFGI
+1101 
-1112 YTKEEGVVNLN
+1112 
-1123 ATNANNTV
+1123 
-1131 YIDNGYGISS
+1131 
-1141 NNSSINIDSQ
+1141 
-1151 SGNNSIEVGQG
+1151 
-1162 IAIEANNGSNISV
+1162 
-1175 NANKGQN
+1175 
-1182 NIKASDT
+1182 
-1189 AISVNK
+1189 
-1195 NNIDKDIAT
+1195 
-1204 TSTNTVIKVT
+1204 
-1214 GKNNIINAVTAIDN
+1214 
-1228 IDGGNVEIIASENNS
+1228 
-1243 IDGLVNVENK
+1243 
-1253 ANTKIQGK
+1253 
-1261 INYLKNDKDNAV
+1261 
-1273 ESNNANILVQGSE
+1273 
-1286 NIIEAA
+1286 
-1292 KGISSI
+1292 
-1298 DKSEVKLQATDSNVI
+1298 
-1313 NAKNFGIYTKEEGVV
+1313 
-1328 NLNATNAN
+1328 
-1336 NTVYID
+1336 
-1342 NGYGISSN
+1342 
-1350 NSSIN
+1350 
-1355 IDSQSGN
+1355 
-1362 NSIEVGQG
+1362 
-1370 IAIEANN
+1370 
-1377 GSNISVNA
+1377 
-1385 NKGQNNIKASDT
+1385 
-1397 AISVNK
+1397 
-1403 NNIDKDIATT
+1403 
-1413 STNTVIKVTGKN
+1413 
-1425 NIINAVTA
+1425 
-1433 IDNIDGGNVE
+1433 
-1443 IIASEN
+1443 
-1449 NSIDGLVN
+1449 
-1457 VENKANTKIQGKVN
+1457 
-1471 YLKNDKDN
+1471 
-1479 AIESNNANVL
+1479 
-1489 VQGSENIIEATKGI
+1489 ENIIEATKGI

-1545 TVYVETGYGISGNDS
+1545 TVYVENGYGISGNNS

-1573 EVTQGIAIEANNGSN
+1573 EVAQGIAIEANNGSN
-1588 ISLNANKGQNN
+1588 ISVNANKGQNN
-1599 IKASDIAISVNKN
+1599 IKASDTAISVNKN
-1612 NIDKDIANIST
+1612 NIDKDIATTST
-1623 DTAVK
+1623 NTVVK
-1628 ITGKDNIINATTAID
+1628 IAGKDNIINATTAID
-1643 NIDDGNVEIIASE
+1643 NIDGGNIEIIASE
-1656 NNSIDGLIHAKN
+1656 NNSINGLVHAKN

-1675 GKVNYLKN
+1675 GKINYLKN
-1683 DNGQSIIWAD
+1683 DNGQSVIWAD
-1693 AGTIDITG
+1693 DGTIDITG

-1758 DDISGLIIEGN
+1758 DDVSGLIIEGN

-1818 FNNKSRWNVVRQS
+1818 FNNKSRWNVVGQS

-1946 VNNEE
+1946 VNNGE

-1970 NDIINNI
+1970 NNIINNI

-2068 LRDNGQERLG
+2068 LRDDGQERLG

-2124 GHLENDFEI
+2124 GHLENNFEVFD
-2133 AGTKKLNLIKGNYD
+2133 TEKLNLIKGNYD

-2181 GADYITNQNTNVH
+2181 GADYTTNQNTNVH

-2207 KLGKNFG
+2207 KLGRNFG

>member
-23 PTWASQETKNTITS
+23 PTWASQEIKNTITS

-105 QGSSS
+105 QGSRS

-208 IKNSQLNIN
+208 VKNSQLNIN

-484 NFGIYTKEEG
+484 EFGIYTKEQG
-494 VVNLNATNANNTVYV
+494 VVSLNATNANNIVYV
-509 ETGYGISG
+509 DGGYGISG
-517 NDSAIN
+517 NASAININSQSGNNSIEVAQGIAVEVNNGSNISVNANKGQNNIKASDTAISVNKNNIDKDIDTTSTDTVVKIAGKDNIINATTAIDNIDGGNVEIIASENNSINGLLNVENKANTKIQGKINYLKNDKDNAIESNNANVLVQGNENIIEATKGISNVNNGIVNLQSTNSNIIKTKEYGVYTKENSQVKLNATNADNIVYVDAGYGISGNNSAIN

-657 VQGSENIIE
+657 VQGNENIIE
-666 AAKGISSI
+666 AA
-674 DKSEVKLQATDSNVI
+674 
-689 NAKNFGIYTKEEG
+689 
-702 VVNLNATNANN
+702 
-713 TVYIDNG
+713 
-720 YGISSNNSSINI
+720 
-732 DSQSGNN
+732 
-739 SIEVGQGIAIEANNG
+739 
-754 SNISVNANKGQ
+754 
-765 NNIKA
+765 
-770 SDTAISVNKNNIDKD
+770 
-785 IAITSTNTVVKIAG
+785 
-799 KDNIINATTAIDNI
+799 
-813 NGGNVE
+813 
-819 IIASENN
+819 
-826 SIDGLVNVEN
+826 
-836 KANTKIQGKINYLKN
+836 
-851 DKDNAVESNN
+851 
-861 ANILVQGSENIIEA
+861 
-875 AKGISSID
+875 
-883 KSEVKLQATDSNVI
+883 
-897 NAKNFGIYTKEEGVV
+897 
-912 NLNATNANNTVY
+912 
-924 IDNGYGISSNNSSIN
+924 
-939 IDSQSGNNSIEVGQG
+939 
-954 IAIEANNGSNISVN
+954 
-968 ANKGQNNIKASD
+968 
-980 TAISVNKNNIDK
+980 
-992 DIATTS
+992 
-998 TNTVVKV
+998 
-1005 TGKNNI
+1005 
-1011 INATTAIDNIDD
+1011 
-1023 GNVEIIASENNS
+1023 
-1035 INGLVHAENKAN
+1035 
-1047 TKIQGKINYLK
+1047 
-1058 NDKDNAIESNN
+1058 
-1069 ANVLVQGS
+1069 
-1077 ENIIEATKGISS
+1077 
-1089 IDKSEVKLQATD
+1089 
-1101 SNVINAKNFGI
+1101 
-1112 YTKEEGVVNLN
+1112 
-1123 ATNANNTV
+1123 
-1131 YIDNGYGISS
+1131 
-1141 NNSSINIDSQ
+1141 
-1151 SGNNSIEVGQG
+1151 
-1162 IAIEANNGSNISV
+1162 
-1175 NANKGQN
+1175 
-1182 NIKASDT
+1182 
-1189 AISVNK
+1189 
-1195 NNIDKDIAT
+1195 
-1204 TSTNTVIKVT
+1204 
-1214 GKNNIINAVTAIDN
+1214 
-1228 IDGGNVEIIASENNS
+1228 
-1243 IDGLVNVENK
+1243 
-1253 ANTKIQGK
+1253 
-1261 INYLKNDKDNAV
+1261 
-1273 ESNNANILVQGSE
+1273 
-1286 NIIEAA
+1286 
-1292 KGISSI
+1292 
-1298 DKSEVKLQATDSNVI
+1298 
-1313 NAKNFGIYTKEEGVV
+1313 
-1328 NLNATNAN
+1328 
-1336 NTVYID
+1336 
-1342 NGYGISSN
+1342 
-1350 NSSIN
+1350 
-1355 IDSQSGN
+1355 
-1362 NSIEVGQG
+1362 
-1370 IAIEANN
+1370 
-1377 GSNISVNA
+1377 
-1385 NKGQNNIKASDT
+1385 
-1397 AISVNK
+1397 
-1403 NNIDKDIATT
+1403 
-1413 STNTVIKVTGKN
+1413 
-1425 NIINAVTA
+1425 
-1433 IDNIDGGNVE
+1433 
-1443 IIASEN
+1443 
-1449 NSIDGLVN
+1449 
-1457 VENKANTKIQGKVN
+1457 
-1471 YLKNDKDN
+1471 
-1479 AIESNNANVL
+1479 
-1489 VQGSENIIEATKGI
+1489 KGI

-1560 AININS
+1560 AINIDS

-1573 EVTQGIAIEANNGSN
+1573 EVGHGIAIEANNGSN
-1588 ISLNANKGQNN
+1588 ISLNADKGQNN
-1599 IKASDIAISVNKN
+1599 IKASDTAISVNKN
-1612 NIDKDIANIST
+1612 NIDKNIATTRT
-1623 DTAVK
+1623 DTVVK

>member
-1 MKKKLIKRAIF
+1 MKKRLLKRAIF

-23 PTWASQETKNTITS
+23 PTWASQEIKNTITS

-105 QGSSS
+105 QGSRS

-208 IKNSQLNIN
+208 VKNSQLNIN

-484 NFGIYTKEEG
+484 EFGIYTKEQG
-494 VVNLNATNANNTVYV
+494 VVSLNATNANNIVYV
-509 ETGYGISG
+509 DGGYGISG
-517 NDSAIN
+517 NASAIN

-534 VTQGIAI
+534 VAQGIAI
-541 EANNGSNISLNA
+541 EVNNGSNISL
-553 NKGQN
+553 
-558 NIKASDIAISVN
+558 
-570 KNNIDKDIAIT
+570 
-581 STNTVV
+581 
-587 KIAGKDNIINATTA
+587 
-601 IDNINGGNVEIIA
+601 
-614 SENNSIDGLVNVEN
+614 
-628 KANTKI
+628 
-634 QGKIN
+634 
-639 YLKNDKD
+639 
-646 NAVESNNANIL
+646 
-657 VQGSENIIE
+657 
-666 AAKGISSI
+666 
-674 DKSEVKLQATDSNVI
+674 
-689 NAKNFGIYTKEEG
+689 
-702 VVNLNATNANN
+702 
-713 TVYIDNG
+713 
-720 YGISSNNSSINI
+720 
-732 DSQSGNN
+732 
-739 SIEVGQGIAIEANNG
+739 
-754 SNISVNANKGQ
+754 
-765 NNIKA
+765 
-770 SDTAISVNKNNIDKD
+770 
-785 IAITSTNTVVKIAG
+785 
-799 KDNIINATTAIDNI
+799 
-813 NGGNVE
+813 
-819 IIASENN
+819 
-826 SIDGLVNVEN
+826 
-836 KANTKIQGKINYLKN
+836 
-851 DKDNAVESNN
+851 
-861 ANILVQGSENIIEA
+861 
-875 AKGISSID
+875 
-883 KSEVKLQATDSNVI
+883 
-897 NAKNFGIYTKEEGVV
+897 
-912 NLNATNANNTVY
+912 
-924 IDNGYGISSNNSSIN
+924 
-939 IDSQSGNNSIEVGQG
+939 
-954 IAIEANNGSNISVN
+954 
-968 ANKGQNNIKASD
+968 
-980 TAISVNKNNIDK
+980 
-992 DIATTS
+992 
-998 TNTVVKV
+998 
-1005 TGKNNI
+1005 
-1011 INATTAIDNIDD
+1011 
-1023 GNVEIIASENNS
+1023 
-1035 INGLVHAENKAN
+1035 
-1047 TKIQGKINYLK
+1047 
-1058 NDKDNAIESNN
+1058 
-1069 ANVLVQGS
+1069 
-1077 ENIIEATKGISS
+1077 
-1089 IDKSEVKLQATD
+1089 
-1101 SNVINAKNFGI
+1101 
-1112 YTKEEGVVNLN
+1112 
-1123 ATNANNTV
+1123 
-1131 YIDNGYGISS
+1131 
-1141 NNSSINIDSQ
+1141 
-1151 SGNNSIEVGQG
+1151 
-1162 IAIEANNGSNISV
+1162 

-1204 TSTNTVIKVT
+1204 TSTNTVIKV
-1214 GKNNIINAVTAIDN
+1214 
-1228 IDGGNVEIIASENNS
+1228 
-1243 IDGLVNVENK
+1243 
-1253 ANTKIQGK
+1253 
-1261 INYLKNDKDNAV
+1261 
-1273 ESNNANILVQGSE
+1273 
-1286 NIIEAA
+1286 
-1292 KGISSI
+1292 
-1298 DKSEVKLQATDSNVI
+1298 
-1313 NAKNFGIYTKEEGVV
+1313 
-1328 NLNATNAN
+1328 
-1336 NTVYID
+1336 
-1342 NGYGISSN
+1342 
-1350 NSSIN
+1350 
-1355 IDSQSGN
+1355 
-1362 NSIEVGQG
+1362 
-1370 IAIEANN
+1370 
-1377 GSNISVNA
+1377 
-1385 NKGQNNIKASDT
+1385 
-1397 AISVNK
+1397 
-1403 NNIDKDIATT
+1403 
-1413 STNTVIKVTGKN
+1413 
-1425 NIINAVTA
+1425 
-1433 IDNIDGGNVE
+1433 
-1443 IIASEN
+1443 
-1449 NSIDGLVN
+1449 
-1457 VENKANTKIQGKVN
+1457 
-1471 YLKNDKDN
+1471 
-1479 AIESNNANVL
+1479 
-1489 VQGSENIIEATKGI
+1489 
-1503 SSIDKSEVKLQATD
+1503 
-1517 SNVIN
+1517 
-1522 AKNFGIYTKEEG
+1522 
-1534 VVNLNATNANN
+1534 
-1545 TVYVETGYGISGNDS
+1545 
-1560 AININS
+1560 
-1566 QSGNNSI
+1566 
-1573 EVTQGIAIEANNGSN
+1573 
-1588 ISLNANKGQNN
+1588 
-1599 IKASDIAISVNKN
+1599 
-1612 NIDKDIANIST
+1612 
-1623 DTAVK
+1623 
-1628 ITGKDNIINATTAID
+1628 TGKDNIINATTAID

-2133 AGTKKLNLIKGNYD
+2133 AGTKKMNLIKGNYD

>member
-517 NDSAIN
+517 N
-523 INSQSGNNSIE
+523 
-534 VTQGIAI
+534 
-541 EANNGSNISLNA
+541 
-553 NKGQN
+553 
-558 NIKASDIAISVN
+558 
-570 KNNIDKDIAIT
+570 
-581 STNTVV
+581 
-587 KIAGKDNIINATTA
+587 
-601 IDNINGGNVEIIA
+601 
-614 SENNSIDGLVNVEN
+614 
-628 KANTKI
+628 
-634 QGKIN
+634 
-639 YLKNDKD
+639 
-646 NAVESNNANIL
+646 
-657 VQGSENIIE
+657 
-666 AAKGISSI
+666 
-674 DKSEVKLQATDSNVI
+674 
-689 NAKNFGIYTKEEG
+689 
-702 VVNLNATNANN
+702 
-713 TVYIDNG
+713 
-720 YGISSNNSSINI
+720 NSSINI

-739 SIEVGQGIAIEANNG
+739 SIEVGHGIAIEANNG
-754 SNISVNANKGQ
+754 SNISLNADKGQ

-770 SDTAISVNKNNIDKD
+770 SDTAISVNKNNIDKN
-785 IAITSTNTVVKIAG
+785 IATTRTDTVVKITG

-813 NGGNVE
+813 
-819 IIASENN
+819 
-826 SIDGLVNVEN
+826 
-836 KANTKIQGKINYLKN
+836 
-851 DKDNAVESNN
+851 
-861 ANILVQGSENIIEA
+861 
-875 AKGISSID
+875 
-883 KSEVKLQATDSNVI
+883 DS
-897 NAKNFGIYTKEEGVV
+897 
-912 NLNATNANNTVY
+912 
-924 IDNGYGISSNNSSIN
+924 
-939 IDSQSGNNSIEVGQG
+939 
-954 IAIEANNGSNISVN
+954 
-968 ANKGQNNIKASD
+968 
-980 TAISVNKNNIDK
+980 
-992 DIATTS
+992 
-998 TNTVVKV
+998 
-1005 TGKNNI
+1005 
-1011 INATTAIDNIDD
+1011 

-1069 ANVLVQGS
+1069 ANVLVQGN
-1077 ENIIEATKGISS
+1077 ENVIEATKGISS

-1101 SNVINAKNFGI
+1101 SN
-1112 YTKEEGVVNLN
+1112 T
-1123 ATNANNTV
+1123 
-1131 YIDNGYGISS
+1131 
-1141 NNSSINIDSQ
+1141 
-1151 SGNNSIEVGQG
+1151 
-1162 IAIEANNGSNISV
+1162 
-1175 NANKGQN
+1175 
-1182 NIKASDT
+1182 
-1189 AISVNK
+1189 
-1195 NNIDKDIAT
+1195 
-1204 TSTNTVIKVT
+1204 
-1214 GKNNIINAVTAIDN
+1214 
-1228 IDGGNVEIIASENNS
+1228 
-1243 IDGLVNVENK
+1243 
-1253 ANTKIQGK
+1253 
-1261 INYLKNDKDNAV
+1261 
-1273 ESNNANILVQGSE
+1273 
-1286 NIIEAA
+1286 
-1292 KGISSI
+1292 
-1298 DKSEVKLQATDSNVI
+1298 
-1313 NAKNFGIYTKEEGVV
+1313 
-1328 NLNATNAN
+1328 
-1336 NTVYID
+1336 
-1342 NGYGISSN
+1342 
-1350 NSSIN
+1350 
-1355 IDSQSGN
+1355 
-1362 NSIEVGQG
+1362 
-1370 IAIEANN
+1370 
-1377 GSNISVNA
+1377 
-1385 NKGQNNIKASDT
+1385 
-1397 AISVNK
+1397 
-1403 NNIDKDIATT
+1403 
-1413 STNTVIKVTGKN
+1413 
-1425 NIINAVTA
+1425 
-1433 IDNIDGGNVE
+1433 
-1443 IIASEN
+1443 
-1449 NSIDGLVN
+1449 
-1457 VENKANTKIQGKVN
+1457 
-1471 YLKNDKDN
+1471 
-1479 AIESNNANVL
+1479 
-1489 VQGSENIIEATKGI
+1489 
-1503 SSIDKSEVKLQATD
+1503 
-1517 SNVIN
+1517 IN

-1545 TVYVETGYGISGNDS
+1545 TVYVETGYGISGNNS
-1560 AININS
+1560 SINIDS

-1573 EVTQGIAIEANNGSN
+1573 EVVQGIAIEANNGSN
-1588 ISLNANKGQNN
+1588 ISVNANNGQNN
-1599 IKASDIAISVNKN
+1599 IKASDIAISLNKN
-1612 NIDKDIANIST
+1612 NIDKDIATTST
-1623 DTAVK
+1623 NTVVK
-1628 ITGKDNIINATTAID
+1628 IAGKDNIINATTAID
-1643 NIDDGNVEIIASE
+1643 NINGGNVEIIASE

-2283 FGNGNKNSYQINGGF
+2283 FGNGNKNSYQINSGF

>member
-23 PTWASQETKNTITS
+23 PTWASQEIKNTITS

-105 QGSSS
+105 QGSRS

-208 IKNSQLNIN
+208 VKNSQLNIN

-484 NFGIYTKEEG
+484 EFGIYTKEQG
-494 VVNLNATNANNTVYV
+494 VVSLNATNANNIVYV
-509 ETGYGISG
+509 DGGYGISG
-517 NDSAIN
+517 NASAIN

-601 IDNINGGNVEIIA
+601 IDNIDGGNVEIIA

-628 KANTKI
+628 KANIKI
-634 QGKIN
+634 QGKVN

-646 NAVESNNANIL
+646 NAIESNNANVL
-657 VQGSENIIE
+657 VQGNENVIE
-666 AAKGISSI
+666 ATKGISSI
-674 DKSEVKLQATDSNVI
+674 DKSEVKLQATDSNTI

-702 VVNLNATNANN
+702 VVNLNATNADN

-739 SIEVGQGIAIEANNG
+739 SIEVGHGIAIEANNG
-754 SNISVNANKGQ
+754 SNISLNADKGQ

-770 SDTAISVNKNNIDKD
+770 SDTAISVNKNNIDKN
-785 IAITSTNTVVKIAG
+785 IATTRTDTVVKITG

-813 NGGNVE
+813 
-819 IIASENN
+819 
-826 SIDGLVNVEN
+826 
-836 KANTKIQGKINYLKN
+836 
-851 DKDNAVESNN
+851 
-861 ANILVQGSENIIEA
+861 
-875 AKGISSID
+875 
-883 KSEVKLQATDSNVI
+883 DS
-897 NAKNFGIYTKEEGVV
+897 
-912 NLNATNANNTVY
+912 
-924 IDNGYGISSNNSSIN
+924 
-939 IDSQSGNNSIEVGQG
+939 
-954 IAIEANNGSNISVN
+954 
-968 ANKGQNNIKASD
+968 
-980 TAISVNKNNIDK
+980 
-992 DIATTS
+992 
-998 TNTVVKV
+998 
-1005 TGKNNI
+1005 
-1011 INATTAIDNIDD
+1011 

-1131 YIDNGYGISS
+1131 YVETGYGISG

-1151 SGNNSIEVGQG
+1151 SGNNSIEVVQG

-1175 NANKGQN
+1175 NANNGQN
-1182 NIKASDT
+1182 NIKASDI
-1189 AISVNK
+1189 AISLNK

-1204 TSTNTVIKVT
+1204 TSTNTV
-1214 GKNNIINAVTAIDN
+1214 
-1228 IDGGNVEIIASENNS
+1228 
-1243 IDGLVNVENK
+1243 
-1253 ANTKIQGK
+1253 
-1261 INYLKNDKDNAV
+1261 
-1273 ESNNANILVQGSE
+1273 
-1286 NIIEAA
+1286 
-1292 KGISSI
+1292 
-1298 DKSEVKLQATDSNVI
+1298 
-1313 NAKNFGIYTKEEGVV
+1313 
-1328 NLNATNAN
+1328 
-1336 NTVYID
+1336 
-1342 NGYGISSN
+1342 
-1350 NSSIN
+1350 
-1355 IDSQSGN
+1355 
-1362 NSIEVGQG
+1362 
-1370 IAIEANN
+1370 
-1377 GSNISVNA
+1377 
-1385 NKGQNNIKASDT
+1385 
-1397 AISVNK
+1397 
-1403 NNIDKDIATT
+1403 
-1413 STNTVIKVTGKN
+1413 
-1425 NIINAVTA
+1425 
-1433 IDNIDGGNVE
+1433 
-1443 IIASEN
+1443 
-1449 NSIDGLVN
+1449 
-1457 VENKANTKIQGKVN
+1457 
-1471 YLKNDKDN
+1471 
-1479 AIESNNANVL
+1479 
-1489 VQGSENIIEATKGI
+1489 
-1503 SSIDKSEVKLQATD
+1503 
-1517 SNVIN
+1517 
-1522 AKNFGIYTKEEG
+1522 
-1534 VVNLNATNANN
+1534 
-1545 TVYVETGYGISGNDS
+1545 
-1560 AININS
+1560 
-1566 QSGNNSI
+1566 
-1573 EVTQGIAIEANNGSN
+1573 
-1588 ISLNANKGQNN
+1588 
-1599 IKASDIAISVNKN
+1599 
-1612 NIDKDIANIST
+1612 
-1623 DTAVK
+1623 VK
-1628 ITGKDNIINATTAID
+1628 IAGKDNIINATTAID
-1643 NIDDGNVEIIASE
+1643 NINGGNVEIIASE

-2283 FGNGNKNSYQINGGF
+2283 FGNGNKNSYQINSGF

>member
-105 QGSSS
+105 QGSRS

-208 IKNSQLNIN
+208 VKNSQLNIN
-217 NQENMQINSTI
+217 NQENMKINSTI

-262 NDNSSRNHSY
+262 NDNNSRNHSY
-272 GIFVINENNTDDE
+272 GIFVINENNTDNE

-376 NNNIVNAVGTGIL
+376 NNNIVNAIGTGIL

-394 NIKLN
+394 NINLN

-413 ISLMDNSQVNLKAD
+413 ISLMGNSQVNLKAD

-474 ATDSNVINAK
+474 AIDSNTINAK
-484 NFGIYTKEEG
+484 EFGIYTKEQG
-494 VVNLNATNANNTVYV
+494 VVNLNATNANNIVYV
-509 ETGYGISG
+509 ET
-517 NDSAIN
+517 
-523 INSQSGNNSIE
+523 
-534 VTQGIAI
+534 
-541 EANNGSNISLNA
+541 
-553 NKGQN
+553 
-558 NIKASDIAISVN
+558 
-570 KNNIDKDIAIT
+570 
-581 STNTVV
+581 
-587 KIAGKDNIINATTA
+587 
-601 IDNINGGNVEIIA
+601 
-614 SENNSIDGLVNVEN
+614 
-628 KANTKI
+628 
-634 QGKIN
+634 
-639 YLKNDKD
+639 
-646 NAVESNNANIL
+646 
-657 VQGSENIIE
+657 
-666 AAKGISSI
+666 
-674 DKSEVKLQATDSNVI
+674 
-689 NAKNFGIYTKEEG
+689 
-702 VVNLNATNANN
+702 
-713 TVYIDNG
+713 G

-739 SIEVGQGIAIEANNG
+739 SIEVAQGIAIEANNG

-765 NNIKA
+765 NNIKS
-770 SDTAISVNKNNIDKD
+770 SDI
-785 IAITSTNTVVKIAG
+785 
-799 KDNIINATTAIDNI
+799 
-813 NGGNVE
+813 
-819 IIASENN
+819 
-826 SIDGLVNVEN
+826 
-836 KANTKIQGKINYLKN
+836 
-851 DKDNAVESNN
+851 
-861 ANILVQGSENIIEA
+861 
-875 AKGISSID
+875 
-883 KSEVKLQATDSNVI
+883 
-897 NAKNFGIYTKEEGVV
+897 
-912 NLNATNANNTVY
+912 
-924 IDNGYGISSNNSSIN
+924 
-939 IDSQSGNNSIEVGQG
+939 
-954 IAIEANNGSNISVN
+954 
-968 ANKGQNNIKASD
+968 
-980 TAISVNKNNIDK
+980 AISVNKNNIDK

-1005 TGKNNI
+1005 TGKDNI
-1011 INATTAIDNIDD
+1011 INTTTAIDNIDD

-1069 ANVLVQGS
+1069 ANVFVQG
-1077 ENIIEATKGISS
+1077 N
-1089 IDKSEVKLQATD
+1089 
-1101 SNVINAKNFGI
+1101 
-1112 YTKEEGVVNLN
+1112 
-1123 ATNANNTV
+1123 
-1131 YIDNGYGISS
+1131 
-1141 NNSSINIDSQ
+1141 
-1151 SGNNSIEVGQG
+1151 
-1162 IAIEANNGSNISV
+1162 
-1175 NANKGQN
+1175 
-1182 NIKASDT
+1182 
-1189 AISVNK
+1189 
-1195 NNIDKDIAT
+1195 
-1204 TSTNTVIKVT
+1204 
-1214 GKNNIINAVTAIDN
+1214 
-1228 IDGGNVEIIASENNS
+1228 
-1243 IDGLVNVENK
+1243 
-1253 ANTKIQGK
+1253 
-1261 INYLKNDKDNAV
+1261 
-1273 ESNNANILVQGSE
+1273 
-1286 NIIEAA
+1286 
-1292 KGISSI
+1292 
-1298 DKSEVKLQATDSNVI
+1298 
-1313 NAKNFGIYTKEEGVV
+1313 
-1328 NLNATNAN
+1328 
-1336 NTVYID
+1336 
-1342 NGYGISSN
+1342 
-1350 NSSIN
+1350 
-1355 IDSQSGN
+1355 
-1362 NSIEVGQG
+1362 
-1370 IAIEANN
+1370 
-1377 GSNISVNA
+1377 
-1385 NKGQNNIKASDT
+1385 
-1397 AISVNK
+1397 
-1403 NNIDKDIATT
+1403 
-1413 STNTVIKVTGKN
+1413 
-1425 NIINAVTA
+1425 
-1433 IDNIDGGNVE
+1433 
-1443 IIASEN
+1443 
-1449 NSIDGLVN
+1449 
-1457 VENKANTKIQGKVN
+1457 
-1471 YLKNDKDN
+1471 
-1479 AIESNNANVL
+1479 
-1489 VQGSENIIEATKGI
+1489 ENIIEATKGI

-1573 EVTQGIAIEANNGSN
+1573 EVAQGIAIEANNGSNISVNANKGQNNIKASDTAISVNKNNIDKDIATTSTSTVVKITGKDNIINATTAIDNIDDGNVEIIASENNSINGLVHAENKANTKIQGKINYLKNDKDNAIESNNANVFVQGNENIIEATKGISSIDKSEVKLQATDSNVINAKNFGIYTKEEGVVNLNATNANNTVYVETGYGISGNDSAININSQSGNNSIEVAQGIAIEANNGSN

-1599 IKASDIAISVNKN
+1599 IKSSDIAISVNKN
-1612 NIDKDIANIST
+1612 NIDKDIATTSTNTVVKVTGKDNIINTTTAIDNIDDGNVEIIASENNSINGLVHAENKANTKIQGKINYLKNDKDNAIESNNANVFVQGNENIIEATKGISSIDKSEVKLQATDSNVINAKNFGIYTKEEGVVNLNATNANNTVYVETGYGISGNDSAININSQSGNNSIEVAQGIAIEANNGSNISVNANKGQNNIKASDTAISVNKNNIDKDIATIST
-1623 DTAVK
+1623 DTAVKIAGKDNIINATTAIDNIDGGNVEIIASENNSIDGLIHAENKANTKIQGKVNYLKNDKDNAIESNNANVLVQGNENIIEATKGISSIDKSEVKLQATDSNVINAKNFGIYTKEEGVVNLNATNANNTVYVETGYGISGNDSAININSQSGNNSIEVAQGIAIEANNGSNISVNANKGQNNIKASDTAISVNKNNIDKDIATTSTNTVIK

-1668 KANTKIQ
+1668 EANTKIQ

-1715 ANNDIN
+1715 ANNDMN
-1721 NLNQGIITA
+1721 NLNRGVITA

-1758 DDISGLIIEGN
+1758 NDVSGLIIEGN

-1805 LKQENLAGNISID
+1805 LKQENLAGNISVD
-1818 FNNKSRWNVVRQS
+1818 FNNKSRWNVVGQS

-1951 NTLYNNGDNSD
+1951 NILYNNGDNSD

-2005 NMTKANYDVAV
+2005 NMTKANYDVAL

-2068 LRDNGQERLG
+2068 LRDDGQERLG

-2133 AGTKKLNLIKGNYD
+2133 VDTKKLNLIKGNYD

-2172 VQLQLAKVT
+2172 V
-2181 GADYITNQNTNVH
+2181 
-2194 VDGIDSII
+2194 
-2202 GRAGF
+2202 
-2207 KLGKNFG
+2207 
-2214 DNKKNTFYLKA
+2214 
-2225 DVLREFLGEQFVSV
+2225 
-2239 KDVTSDNEYVGF
+2239 
-2251 KYDHSGYW
+2251 
-2259 YDVGFGFNIE
+2259 
-2269 TKKDSYAFLDVERR
+2269 
-2283 FGNGNKNSYQINGGF
+2283 
-2298 YWAL
+2298 

>member
-23 PTWASQETKNTITS
+23 PTWASQEIKNTITS

-105 QGSSS
+105 QGSRS

-208 IKNSQLNIN
+208 VKNSQLNIN

-394 NIKLN
+394 NINLN

-474 ATDSNVINAK
+474 ATDSNTINAK
-484 NFGIYTKEEG
+484 EFGIYTKEQG

-517 NDSAIN
+517 NNSSIN

-534 VTQGIAI
+534 VA
-541 EANNGSNISLNA
+541 
-553 NKGQN
+553 
-558 NIKASDIAISVN
+558 
-570 KNNIDKDIAIT
+570 
-581 STNTVV
+581 
-587 KIAGKDNIINATTA
+587 
-601 IDNINGGNVEIIA
+601 
-614 SENNSIDGLVNVEN
+614 
-628 KANTKI
+628 
-634 QGKIN
+634 
-639 YLKNDKD
+639 
-646 NAVESNNANIL
+646 
-657 VQGSENIIE
+657 
-666 AAKGISSI
+666 
-674 DKSEVKLQATDSNVI
+674 
-689 NAKNFGIYTKEEG
+689 
-702 VVNLNATNANN
+702 
-713 TVYIDNG
+713 
-720 YGISSNNSSINI
+720 
-732 DSQSGNN
+732 
-739 SIEVGQGIAIEANNG
+739 QGIAIEANNG

-765 NNIKA
+765 NNIKS
-770 SDTAISVNKNNIDKD
+770 SDI
-785 IAITSTNTVVKIAG
+785 
-799 KDNIINATTAIDNI
+799 
-813 NGGNVE
+813 
-819 IIASENN
+819 
-826 SIDGLVNVEN
+826 
-836 KANTKIQGKINYLKN
+836 
-851 DKDNAVESNN
+851 
-861 ANILVQGSENIIEA
+861 
-875 AKGISSID
+875 
-883 KSEVKLQATDSNVI
+883 
-897 NAKNFGIYTKEEGVV
+897 
-912 NLNATNANNTVY
+912 
-924 IDNGYGISSNNSSIN
+924 
-939 IDSQSGNNSIEVGQG
+939 
-954 IAIEANNGSNISVN
+954 
-968 ANKGQNNIKASD
+968 
-980 TAISVNKNNIDK
+980 AISVNKNNIDK

-998 TNTVVKV
+998 TSTVVKI
-1005 TGKNNI
+1005 TGKDNI

-1047 TKIQGKINYLK
+1047 IKIQGKINYLK

-1069 ANVLVQGS
+1069 ANVLVQGN
-1077 ENIIEATKGISS
+1077 ENIIEATKGIFN
-1089 IDKSEVKLQATD
+1089 VNNGTVNLQSTN
-1101 SNVINAKNFGI
+1101 SNTIKAQEFGI
-1112 YTKEEGVVNLN
+1112 YTKENSQVNLN
-1123 ATNANNTV
+1123 AINADNIV
-1131 YIDNGYGISS
+1131 YVDNGYGISG

-1151 SGNNSIEVGQG
+1151 SGNNSIEVAQG
-1162 IAIEANNGSNISV
+1162 IAVEVNNGSNISL

-1182 NIKASDT
+1182 NIKSSDT

-1204 TSTNTVIKVT
+1204 ISTDTAVKVT
-1214 GKNNIINAVTAIDN
+1214 GKNNIINATTAIDN

-1243 IDGLVNVENK
+1243 IN
-1253 ANTKIQGK
+1253 
-1261 INYLKNDKDNAV
+1261 
-1273 ESNNANILVQGSE
+1273 
-1286 NIIEAA
+1286 
-1292 KGISSI
+1292 
-1298 DKSEVKLQATDSNVI
+1298 
-1313 NAKNFGIYTKEEGVV
+1313 
-1328 NLNATNAN
+1328 
-1336 NTVYID
+1336 
-1342 NGYGISSN
+1342 
-1350 NSSIN
+1350 
-1355 IDSQSGN
+1355 
-1362 NSIEVGQG
+1362 
-1370 IAIEANN
+1370 
-1377 GSNISVNA
+1377 
-1385 NKGQNNIKASDT
+1385 
-1397 AISVNK
+1397 
-1403 NNIDKDIATT
+1403 
-1413 STNTVIKVTGKN
+1413 
-1425 NIINAVTA
+1425 
-1433 IDNIDGGNVE
+1433 
-1443 IIASEN
+1443 
-1449 NSIDGLVN
+1449 GLVN

-1489 VQGSENIIEATKGI
+1489 VQGNENIIEATKGI

-1517 SNVIN
+1517 SNTIN
-1522 AKNFGIYTKEEG
+1522 AKEFGIYTKENSQ
-1534 VVNLNATNANN
+1534 VNLNAINVDNI
-1545 TVYVETGYGISGNDS
+1545 VYVDNGYGISGNNS

-1573 EVTQGIAIEANNGSN
+1573 EVAQGIAIEANNGSN

-1599 IKASDIAISVNKN
+1599 IKASDTAISVNKN
-1612 NIDKDIANIST
+1612 NIDKDIATTNTNTVI
-1623 DTAVK
+1623 K

-1643 NIDDGNVEIIASE
+1643 NIDGGNVEIIASE
-1656 NNSIDGLIHAKN
+1656 NNSINGLVHAEN

-1683 DNGQSIIWAD
+1683 DNGQSVIWAD
-1693 AGTIDITG
+1693 DGTIDITG

-1715 ANNDIN
+1715 ANNDMN

-1730 SFGQNSVIKGDII
+1730 SFSQNSVIKGDII

-1758 DDISGLIIEGN
+1758 DDVSGLIIEGN

-1793 DYSYLADLNNQN
+1793 DYSYLEDLNNQN
-1805 LKQENLAGNISID
+1805 LKQENLAGNISVD
-1818 FNNKSRWNVVRQS
+1818 FNNKSRWNVVGQS
-1831 FISKINT
+1831 FISNINT

-1889 GNYNVILANAVT
+1889 GKYNVILANAVT

-1970 NDIINNI
+1970 NNIINNI

-2207 KLGKNFG
+2207 KLGRNFG

-2269 TKKDSYAFLDVERR
+2269 TKKDSYAFLDIERR

>member
-12 FMISCNMVVFT
+12 FMISCNMAVFT

-37 SSIEVSDGSIKNIVN
+37 SSIEVSDGNIKNIVN
-52 DDINIIDTNVRD
+52 DDINIIDTNVSD

-105 QGSSS
+105 QGSRS
-110 LIDIKTINDINI
+110 LIDIKTVNDINI

-186 MNINSTITDS
+186 MNINSTIIDS

-208 IKNSQLNIN
+208 VKNSQLNIN
-217 NQENMQINSTI
+217 NQENMKINSSI
-228 SGRGFDNYGVYVYDN
+228 SGRGFDNYGLYVYDN

-285 TSVNINSKNNVV
+285 TIVNINSKNNVV

-303 IEVSGELSNVNIT
+303 IEVSGGFSNVNIT
-316 ASAGSNVIKAL
+316 ASSGSNVIKAL
-327 GDVDSTGIEV
+327 GDADSTGIEV

-342 LYLNAKDYNIVT
+342 LYLNARDYNIIT

-394 NIKLN
+394 DINLN

-484 NFGIYTKEEG
+484 EFGIYTKEQG
-494 VVNLNATNANNTVYV
+494 VVSLNATNANNIVYV
-509 ETGYGISG
+509 DGGYGISG
-517 NDSAIN
+517 NASAIN

-534 VTQGIAI
+534 VAQGIAI
-541 EANNGSNISLNA
+541 EANNGSNISL
-553 NKGQN
+553 
-558 NIKASDIAISVN
+558 
-570 KNNIDKDIAIT
+570 
-581 STNTVV
+581 
-587 KIAGKDNIINATTA
+587 
-601 IDNINGGNVEIIA
+601 
-614 SENNSIDGLVNVEN
+614 
-628 KANTKI
+628 
-634 QGKIN
+634 
-639 YLKNDKD
+639 
-646 NAVESNNANIL
+646 
-657 VQGSENIIE
+657 
-666 AAKGISSI
+666 
-674 DKSEVKLQATDSNVI
+674 
-689 NAKNFGIYTKEEG
+689 
-702 VVNLNATNANN
+702 
-713 TVYIDNG
+713 
-720 YGISSNNSSINI
+720 
-732 DSQSGNN
+732 
-739 SIEVGQGIAIEANNG
+739 
-754 SNISVNANKGQ
+754 
-765 NNIKA
+765 
-770 SDTAISVNKNNIDKD
+770 
-785 IAITSTNTVVKIAG
+785 
-799 KDNIINATTAIDNI
+799 
-813 NGGNVE
+813 
-819 IIASENN
+819 
-826 SIDGLVNVEN
+826 
-836 KANTKIQGKINYLKN
+836 
-851 DKDNAVESNN
+851 
-861 ANILVQGSENIIEA
+861 
-875 AKGISSID
+875 
-883 KSEVKLQATDSNVI
+883 
-897 NAKNFGIYTKEEGVV
+897 
-912 NLNATNANNTVY
+912 
-924 IDNGYGISSNNSSIN
+924 
-939 IDSQSGNNSIEVGQG
+939 
-954 IAIEANNGSNISVN
+954 N

-998 TNTVVKV
+998 TNTV
-1005 TGKNNI
+1005 
-1011 INATTAIDNIDD
+1011 
-1023 GNVEIIASENNS
+1023 
-1035 INGLVHAENKAN
+1035 
-1047 TKIQGKINYLK
+1047 
-1058 NDKDNAIESNN
+1058 
-1069 ANVLVQGS
+1069 
-1077 ENIIEATKGISS
+1077 
-1089 IDKSEVKLQATD
+1089 
-1101 SNVINAKNFGI
+1101 
-1112 YTKEEGVVNLN
+1112 
-1123 ATNANNTV
+1123 
-1131 YIDNGYGISS
+1131 
-1141 NNSSINIDSQ
+1141 
-1151 SGNNSIEVGQG
+1151 
-1162 IAIEANNGSNISV
+1162 
-1175 NANKGQN
+1175 
-1182 NIKASDT
+1182 
-1189 AISVNK
+1189 
-1195 NNIDKDIAT
+1195 
-1204 TSTNTVIKVT
+1204 
-1214 GKNNIINAVTAIDN
+1214 
-1228 IDGGNVEIIASENNS
+1228 
-1243 IDGLVNVENK
+1243 
-1253 ANTKIQGK
+1253 
-1261 INYLKNDKDNAV
+1261 
-1273 ESNNANILVQGSE
+1273 
-1286 NIIEAA
+1286 
-1292 KGISSI
+1292 
-1298 DKSEVKLQATDSNVI
+1298 
-1313 NAKNFGIYTKEEGVV
+1313 
-1328 NLNATNAN
+1328 
-1336 NTVYID
+1336 
-1342 NGYGISSN
+1342 
-1350 NSSIN
+1350 
-1355 IDSQSGN
+1355 
-1362 NSIEVGQG
+1362 
-1370 IAIEANN
+1370 
-1377 GSNISVNA
+1377 
-1385 NKGQNNIKASDT
+1385 
-1397 AISVNK
+1397 
-1403 NNIDKDIATT
+1403 
-1413 STNTVIKVTGKN
+1413 
-1425 NIINAVTA
+1425 
-1433 IDNIDGGNVE
+1433 
-1443 IIASEN
+1443 
-1449 NSIDGLVN
+1449 
-1457 VENKANTKIQGKVN
+1457 
-1471 YLKNDKDN
+1471 
-1479 AIESNNANVL
+1479 
-1489 VQGSENIIEATKGI
+1489 
-1503 SSIDKSEVKLQATD
+1503 
-1517 SNVIN
+1517 
-1522 AKNFGIYTKEEG
+1522 
-1534 VVNLNATNANN
+1534 
-1545 TVYVETGYGISGNDS
+1545 
-1560 AININS
+1560 
-1566 QSGNNSI
+1566 
-1573 EVTQGIAIEANNGSN
+1573 
-1588 ISLNANKGQNN
+1588 
-1599 IKASDIAISVNKN
+1599 
-1612 NIDKDIANIST
+1612 
-1623 DTAVK
+1623 VK

>member
-1 MKKKLIKRAIF
+1 
-12 FMISCNMVVFT
+12 MISCNMVVFT
-23 PTWASQETKNTITS
+23 PTWASQEIKNTITS

-105 QGSSS
+105 QGSRS

-172 NVENNSALKLDAKN
+172 NVENNSSLKLDAKN

-208 IKNSQLNIN
+208 VKNSQLNIN
-217 NQENMQINSTI
+217 NQENMHINSTI

-342 LYLNAKDYNIVT
+342 LYLNAKDYNIIT

-364 ADDKQSN
+364 ADSKKSN

-394 NIKLN
+394 NINLN
-399 ALNGNNAFTSNYIG
+399 ALNGNNVFTSNYIG
-413 ISLMDNSQVNLKAD
+413 ISLMDNSQVNLKAN

-450 QANKNILEGIEGIS
+450 QANKNVIEGIEGIS
-464 SIDKSEVKLQ
+464 SINKSEVKLQ

-484 NFGIYTKEEG
+484 EFGIYTKEQGEA
-494 VVNLNATNANNTVYV
+494 NLNATNANNSVYV
-509 ETGYGISG
+509 ENGYGISG

-523 INSQSGNNSIE
+523 IDSQLGNNSVE

-541 EANNGSNISLNA
+541 EANNGSNIS
-553 NKGQN
+553 
-558 NIKASDIAISVN
+558 I
-570 KNNIDKDIAIT
+570 
-581 STNTVV
+581 
-587 KIAGKDNIINATTA
+587 
-601 IDNINGGNVEIIA
+601 
-614 SENNSIDGLVNVEN
+614 
-628 KANTKI
+628 
-634 QGKIN
+634 
-639 YLKNDKD
+639 
-646 NAVESNNANIL
+646 
-657 VQGSENIIE
+657 
-666 AAKGISSI
+666 
-674 DKSEVKLQATDSNVI
+674 
-689 NAKNFGIYTKEEG
+689 
-702 VVNLNATNANN
+702 
-713 TVYIDNG
+713 
-720 YGISSNNSSINI
+720 
-732 DSQSGNN
+732 
-739 SIEVGQGIAIEANNG
+739 
-754 SNISVNANKGQ
+754 NANKGQ

-785 IAITSTNTVVKIAG
+785 ITTISTDTAVKIAG
-799 KDNIINATTAIDNI
+799 KDNIINAT
-813 NGGNVE
+813 
-819 IIASENN
+819 
-826 SIDGLVNVEN
+826 
-836 KANTKIQGKINYLKN
+836 
-851 DKDNAVESNN
+851 
-861 ANILVQGSENIIEA
+861 
-875 AKGISSID
+875 
-883 KSEVKLQATDSNVI
+883 
-897 NAKNFGIYTKEEGVV
+897 
-912 NLNATNANNTVY
+912 
-924 IDNGYGISSNNSSIN
+924 
-939 IDSQSGNNSIEVGQG
+939 
-954 IAIEANNGSNISVN
+954 
-968 ANKGQNNIKASD
+968 
-980 TAISVNKNNIDK
+980 
-992 DIATTS
+992 
-998 TNTVVKV
+998 
-1005 TGKNNI
+1005 
-1011 INATTAIDNIDD
+1011 
-1023 GNVEIIASENNS
+1023 
-1035 INGLVHAENKAN
+1035 
-1047 TKIQGKINYLK
+1047 
-1058 NDKDNAIESNN
+1058 
-1069 ANVLVQGS
+1069 
-1077 ENIIEATKGISS
+1077 
-1089 IDKSEVKLQATD
+1089 
-1101 SNVINAKNFGI
+1101 
-1112 YTKEEGVVNLN
+1112 
-1123 ATNANNTV
+1123 
-1131 YIDNGYGISS
+1131 
-1141 NNSSINIDSQ
+1141 
-1151 SGNNSIEVGQG
+1151 
-1162 IAIEANNGSNISV
+1162 
-1175 NANKGQN
+1175 
-1182 NIKASDT
+1182 
-1189 AISVNK
+1189 
-1195 NNIDKDIAT
+1195 
-1204 TSTNTVIKVT
+1204 
-1214 GKNNIINAVTAIDN
+1214 TAIDN

-1261 INYLKNDKDNAV
+1261 INYLKNDKDNA
-1273 ESNNANILVQGSE
+1273 
-1286 NIIEAA
+1286 
-1292 KGISSI
+1292 
-1298 DKSEVKLQATDSNVI
+1298 
-1313 NAKNFGIYTKEEGVV
+1313 
-1328 NLNATNAN
+1328 
-1336 NTVYID
+1336 
-1342 NGYGISSN
+1342 
-1350 NSSIN
+1350 
-1355 IDSQSGN
+1355 
-1362 NSIEVGQG
+1362 
-1370 IAIEANN
+1370 
-1377 GSNISVNA
+1377 
-1385 NKGQNNIKASDT
+1385 
-1397 AISVNK
+1397 
-1403 NNIDKDIATT
+1403 
-1413 STNTVIKVTGKN
+1413 
-1425 NIINAVTA
+1425 
-1433 IDNIDGGNVE
+1433 
-1443 IIASEN
+1443 
-1449 NSIDGLVN
+1449 
-1457 VENKANTKIQGKVN
+1457 
-1471 YLKNDKDN
+1471 
-1479 AIESNNANVL
+1479 IESNNANVF

-1573 EVTQGIAIEANNGSN
+1573 EVAQGIAIEANNGRN

-1599 IKASDIAISVNKN
+1599 IKASDSAISVNKN
-1612 NIDKDIANIST
+1612 NIDKDIATTRT
-1623 DTAVK
+1623 DTIVR
-1628 ITGKDNIINATTAID
+1628 IIGKDNIINAITAID
-1643 NIDDGNVEIIASE
+1643 NIDGGNVEIIARE
-1656 NNSIDGLIHAKN
+1656 NNSIDGLVHAEN

-1683 DNGQSIIWAD
+1683 DNGQSVIWAD
-1693 AGTIDITG
+1693 DGNIDIMG

-1715 ANNDIN
+1715 ANNDMN

-1758 DDISGLIIEGN
+1758 DDVSGLIIEGN

-1788 TGNIN
+1788 AGNIN
-1793 DYSYLADLNNQN
+1793 DYSYLADLNNRN

-1818 FNNKSRWNVVRQS
+1818 FNNKSRWNVVGQS

-1843 IDMVGYNTENKP
+1843 IDMVGYNKENKP

-1889 GNYNVILANAVT
+1889 GNYNVILVNAVT

-1946 VNNEE
+1946 VNNGE

-1970 NDIINNI
+1970 NNIINNI

-2068 LRDNGQERLG
+2068 LRDDGQERLG
-2078 LAFDYMKGST
+2078 LTFDYMKGST

-2117 SDYILKW
+2117 SDYIFKW
-2124 GHLENDFEI
+2124 GHLENNFEVFD
-2133 AGTKKLNLIKGNYD
+2133 TEKLNLIKGNYD
-2147 NDVFSASAEYGYMKN
+2147 NDVYSASAEYGYMKN

-2181 GADYITNQNTNVH
+2181 GADYTTNQNTNVH

-2207 KLGKNFG
+2207 KLGRNFG

>member
-23 PTWASQETKNTITS
+23 PTWASQEIKNTITS
-37 SSIEVSDGSIKNIVN
+37 SSIKVSDGSIKNIVN

-105 QGSSS
+105 QGSRS

-131 INAINAKDNANL
+131 INAINVKDNANL

-172 NVENNSALKLDAKN
+172 NVENNSVLKLDAKN

-208 IKNSQLNIN
+208 VKNSQLNIN

-394 NIKLN
+394 NINLN

-474 ATDSNVINAK
+474 ATDSNTINAK

-494 VVNLNATNANNTVYV
+494 VVNLNATNADNIVYV
-509 ETGYGISG
+509 DNGYGISG
-517 NDSAIN
+517 NDSTIN

-534 VTQGIAI
+534 VVQGIAI

-570 KNNIDKDIAIT
+570 KNNIDKDIA
-581 STNTVV
+581 
-587 KIAGKDNIINATTA
+587 TTR
-601 IDNINGGNVEIIA
+601 
-614 SENNSIDGLVNVEN
+614 
-628 KANTKI
+628 
-634 QGKIN
+634 
-639 YLKNDKD
+639 
-646 NAVESNNANIL
+646 
-657 VQGSENIIE
+657 
-666 AAKGISSI
+666 
-674 DKSEVKLQATDSNVI
+674 
-689 NAKNFGIYTKEEG
+689 
-702 VVNLNATNANN
+702 
-713 TVYIDNG
+713 
-720 YGISSNNSSINI
+720 
-732 DSQSGNN
+732 
-739 SIEVGQGIAIEANNG
+739 
-754 SNISVNANKGQ
+754 
-765 NNIKA
+765 
-770 SDTAISVNKNNIDKD
+770 
-785 IAITSTNTVVKIAG
+785 
-799 KDNIINATTAIDNI
+799 
-813 NGGNVE
+813 
-819 IIASENN
+819 
-826 SIDGLVNVEN
+826 
-836 KANTKIQGKINYLKN
+836 
-851 DKDNAVESNN
+851 
-861 ANILVQGSENIIEA
+861 
-875 AKGISSID
+875 
-883 KSEVKLQATDSNVI
+883 
-897 NAKNFGIYTKEEGVV
+897 
-912 NLNATNANNTVY
+912 
-924 IDNGYGISSNNSSIN
+924 
-939 IDSQSGNNSIEVGQG
+939 
-954 IAIEANNGSNISVN
+954 
-968 ANKGQNNIKASD
+968 
-980 TAISVNKNNIDK
+980 
-992 DIATTS
+992 
-998 TNTVVKV
+998 
-1005 TGKNNI
+1005 
-1011 INATTAIDNIDD
+1011 
-1023 GNVEIIASENNS
+1023 
-1035 INGLVHAENKAN
+1035 
-1047 TKIQGKINYLK
+1047 
-1058 NDKDNAIESNN
+1058 
-1069 ANVLVQGS
+1069 
-1077 ENIIEATKGISS
+1077 
-1089 IDKSEVKLQATD
+1089 
-1101 SNVINAKNFGI
+1101 
-1112 YTKEEGVVNLN
+1112 
-1123 ATNANNTV
+1123 
-1131 YIDNGYGISS
+1131 
-1141 NNSSINIDSQ
+1141 
-1151 SGNNSIEVGQG
+1151 
-1162 IAIEANNGSNISV
+1162 
-1175 NANKGQN
+1175 
-1182 NIKASDT
+1182 
-1189 AISVNK
+1189 
-1195 NNIDKDIAT
+1195 
-1204 TSTNTVIKVT
+1204 
-1214 GKNNIINAVTAIDN
+1214 
-1228 IDGGNVEIIASENNS
+1228 
-1243 IDGLVNVENK
+1243 
-1253 ANTKIQGK
+1253 
-1261 INYLKNDKDNAV
+1261 
-1273 ESNNANILVQGSE
+1273 
-1286 NIIEAA
+1286 
-1292 KGISSI
+1292 
-1298 DKSEVKLQATDSNVI
+1298 
-1313 NAKNFGIYTKEEGVV
+1313 
-1328 NLNATNAN
+1328 
-1336 NTVYID
+1336 
-1342 NGYGISSN
+1342 
-1350 NSSIN
+1350 
-1355 IDSQSGN
+1355 
-1362 NSIEVGQG
+1362 
-1370 IAIEANN
+1370 
-1377 GSNISVNA
+1377 
-1385 NKGQNNIKASDT
+1385 
-1397 AISVNK
+1397 
-1403 NNIDKDIATT
+1403 
-1413 STNTVIKVTGKN
+1413 
-1425 NIINAVTA
+1425 
-1433 IDNIDGGNVE
+1433 
-1443 IIASEN
+1443 
-1449 NSIDGLVN
+1449 
-1457 VENKANTKIQGKVN
+1457 
-1471 YLKNDKDN
+1471 
-1479 AIESNNANVL
+1479 
-1489 VQGSENIIEATKGI
+1489 
-1503 SSIDKSEVKLQATD
+1503 
-1517 SNVIN
+1517 
-1522 AKNFGIYTKEEG
+1522 
-1534 VVNLNATNANN
+1534 
-1545 TVYVETGYGISGNDS
+1545 
-1560 AININS
+1560 
-1566 QSGNNSI
+1566 
-1573 EVTQGIAIEANNGSN
+1573 
-1588 ISLNANKGQNN
+1588 
-1599 IKASDIAISVNKN
+1599 
-1612 NIDKDIANIST
+1612 T
-1623 DTAVK
+1623 DTVVK

-1643 NIDDGNVEIIASE
+1643 NIDSGNVEIIASE

-1668 KANTKIQ
+1668 EADTKIQ

-1693 AGTIDITG
+1693 DGTIDITG

-1715 ANNDIN
+1715 ANNDMN

-1758 DDISGLIIEGN
+1758 DDVSGLIIDGN

-1831 FISKINT
+1831 FISNINT

-2068 LRDNGQERLG
+2068 LRDDGQERLG

-2207 KLGKNFG
+2207 KLGRNFG